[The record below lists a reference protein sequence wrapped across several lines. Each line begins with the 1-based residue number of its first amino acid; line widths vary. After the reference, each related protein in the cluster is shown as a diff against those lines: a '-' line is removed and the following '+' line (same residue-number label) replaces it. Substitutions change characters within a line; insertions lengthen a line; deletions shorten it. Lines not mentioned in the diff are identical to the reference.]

1 MVLFFCI
8 KKAGEKDKMAD
19 GKIVIETEL
28 DTDGIKKDLKE
39 TEKSAEISGKR
50 IKQTF
55 EQMAKASGKSVG
67 ELKNEVKKLAE
78 EYQSQGTSLPNA
90 YKKAYEIMGVYSER
104 AATKMKKAAESVEE
118 THDREA
124 EQTSQHWEKKF
135 SEVEK
140 DSNAAKDQ
148 LKQDAIE
155 EARSHDAASEKSK
168 EAWKNAFSTIGDLS
182 KKALKATAAV
192 VAGTS
197 AAMVAAG
204 TYSVKTGIE
213 FESAFAGVKKTVDA
227 TDTQLNELRQSLI
240 NMSKEMPQSAAEL
253 SEIAEA
259 AGQLGIKTEN
269 LKEFT
274 KVMAQLGD
282 ATNMTST
289 EAADSLARFANIT
302 EMSQKNF
309 DRLGSVIVALGNNLA
324 TTESEVVSMGMR
336 LAGAGSQIGMSE
348 AQIMSLA
355 AALSSVGIEAE
366 AGGSAFSTIM
376 AKMQLAVESGGD
388 SLDAFA
394 DVAGMSADKFKK
406 AFQKDATSA
415 IMAFI
420 KGLSTCDEKGVSAI
434 KTLDDMG
441 ISEIRQRDALL
452 RASGAYSTFADAMK
466 IGTTAWEENTALAN
480 EASQRYETLE
490 SKIDMAKNSVDAL
503 AIAFKDSVDQ
513 ELRDAV
519 EHGTEYI
526 NELADAFENGGL
538 EAAVDKAGDIIAD
551 LSLSL
556 AKSAPDMV
564 DAATD
569 LIEAFVK
576 GLLQNKQQLK
586 HASKEIVDSVCDG
599 LIKLLPKEMQQP
611 AKKALDSLK
620 KTFNSGLG
628 SLSGV
633 TKKELEIIGK
643 LFTKLA
649 DHMDTVAPVVI
660 SLVAAFKTFQM
671 VQGPVGTVVSVL
683 MKLQSVSSETGLAVS
698 ALNAIMSANPAV
710 LIAGAI
716 AALVGGLALYATTVN
731 QADAEQEAFN
741 AKMDELG
748 SNIESNQRSLD
759 NLKESME
766 NTGSSIEASV
776 APVEKWKEG
785 LNDAFDST
793 GKVKEG
799 CEDTANYILK
809 QLNEAMGTSYSLTA
823 DGFIQNNEGVKQSLE
838 EVNQS
843 IDEYIQSLKQKAVQE
858 ATTTQYT
865 EAIQNQSEAQKNLTD
880 AQKAYN
886 DALDKYTELQKEWDN
901 GNYDLKSLRKASE
914 NLDETTEKLREAS
927 KASVEA
933 GVEVNGLDQV
943 MGKLAEG
950 TPESVQEALDMY
962 AQIPTYASE
971 AADGVATSQSEI
983 QNALNSTDYNKMA
996 QGFKLAVLQIDE
1008 SGGKIPVSLRTSI
1021 LQALNEV
1028 QQMGPEAKERM
1039 ISSMRQMMTGMQ
1051 EEIPAFKGA
1060 STSTS
1065 EEILTTFQ
1073 QYLVDS
1079 GALEGTGSE
1088 AIGQLSSGI
1097 TSANVSISAGQ
1108 KAHEATEAVSTGITQ
1123 GSPTIQES
1131 ARNALESGI
1140 NSGVTSADVT
1150 SATAAAGK
1158 KAVDSEA
1165 SGITSGMG
1173 SIGQALNTVNAYAM
1187 SQMSGSGLPQT
1198 AGQTGSDTAGKLAS
1212 GLISGQGNTT
1222 RAALNLAKTV
1232 ANSVK
1237 AVNLGSNLQSQ
1248 ARQAVT
1254 AFTAGIRGQTSTAG
1268 NAARALG
1275 TSTAKALSACNLAA
1289 SGRTEGTSFGN
1300 AFAVA
1305 IASQNGAAKSS
1316 GNGLALNAKN
1326 ALQAGIDRSHN
1337 IGLQFSAGFASGIRS
1352 GQNGVAAAAAA
1363 VANAA
1368 ANAAKANLDIHS
1380 PSRVGD
1386 WIGKMFDY
1394 GIGGGMTKN
1403 TGVVEKA
1410 AGHVTD
1416 SMRIDTKSLLS
1427 MMRGAMSS
1435 TISGIVENRMFQKG
1449 AQFFHGDGT
1458 GGHTEVNQTI
1468 NIYQPVESPVETS
1481 RALRREAR
1489 RMART

>member
-1 MVLFFCI
+1 
-8 KKAGEKDKMAD
+8 MAD
-19 GKIVIETEL
+19 GKIVIETGL
-28 DTDGIKKDLKE
+28 DTKGIETGLKKV
-39 TEKSAEISGKR
+39 SSIA
-50 IKQTF
+50 
-55 EQMAKASGKSVG
+55 
-67 ELKNEVKKLAE
+67 
-78 EYQSQGTSLPNA
+78 
-90 YKKAYEIMGVYSER
+90 
-104 AATKMKKAAESVEE
+104 
-118 THDREA
+118 
-124 EQTSQHWEKKF
+124 
-135 SEVEK
+135 
-140 DSNAAKDQ
+140 
-148 LKQDAIE
+148 
-155 EARSHDAASEKSK
+155 
-168 EAWKNAFSTIGDLS
+168 
-182 KKALKATAAV
+182 
-192 VAGTS
+192 
-197 AAMVAAG
+197 
-204 TYSVKTGIE
+204 KTGIATAVTAI
-213 FESAFAGVKKTVDA
+213 SGMSTALAGVAGYSIKVGSSFEA
-227 TDTQLNELRQSLI
+227 G
-240 NMSKEMPQSAAEL
+240 MSKVQAVSGASNEQLQRLSDKAKEMGATTKFSA
-253 SEIAEA
+253 
-259 AGQLGIKTEN
+259 
-269 LKEFT
+269 
-274 KVMAQLGD
+274 
-282 ATNMTST
+282 T
-289 EAADSLARFANIT
+289 EAADAMNYMAMAGWKTEDMLNGIDGIMNLAAASG
-302 EMSQKNF
+302 E
-309 DRLGSVIVALGNNLA
+309 DLA
-324 TTESEVVSMGMR
+324 TTSDIVTDALTAFCLSASDSTHFADV
-336 LAGAGSQIGMSE
+336 
-348 AQIMSLA
+348 LA
-355 AALSSVGIEAE
+355 AASSNANTNVSMMGETFKYVAPVAGSLGYSAEDCAVAIGLMANSGIKASQSGTALRSMFSRLAKPSKEVKEAMEKLNISLTDSHGNMKSLDTLMGDLRNSFSGLSESEKAEMASSLAGQEAMSGLL
-366 AGGSAFSTIM
+366 AIVNASDADFNKLKDAIYGADGASAKMAETMQDNLKGKITITKSTIEG
-376 AKMQLAVESGGD
+376 LG
-388 SLDAFA
+388 
-394 DVAGMSADKFKK
+394 
-406 AFQKDATSA
+406 
-415 IMAFI
+415 I
-420 KGLSTCDEKGVSAI
+420 KIYE
-434 KTLDDMG
+434 
-441 ISEIRQRDALL
+441 EIEDP
-452 RASGAYSTFADAMK
+452 MK
-466 IGTTAWEENTALAN
+466 EAAEGTT
-480 EASQRYETLE
+480 
-490 SKIDMAKNSVDAL
+490 
-503 AIAFKDSVDQ
+503 DSVEQ
-513 ELRDAV
+513 ISSAL
-519 EHGTEYI
+519 
-526 NELADAFENGGL
+526 ENGGID
-538 EAAVDKAGDIIAD
+538 AAVEKTGNIIGG
-551 LSLSL
+551 LSVKIAQESP
-556 AKSAPDMV
+556 KMV
-564 DAATD
+564 DASV
-569 LIEAFVK
+569 LLLKSFVQGIK
-576 GLLQNKQQLK
+576 KNKNQLK
-586 HASKEIVDSVCDG
+586 YASREIIDSLCDG

-620 KTFNSGLG
+620 KTFSSGLG

-799 CEDTANYILK
+799 CEDTANYILN
-809 QLNEAMGTSYSLTA
+809 QLNEAMGTSYSLTTE
-823 DGFIQNNEGVKQSLE
+823 GFIQDNEGMKQSLE

-843 IDEYIQSLKQKAVQE
+843 IDAYIQSLKQKAVQE

-886 DALDKYTELQKEWDN
+886 DALNEYAQVQKDWSN
-901 GNYDLKSLRKASE
+901 GINDLSGLEKAQK
-914 NLDETTEKLREAS
+914 NLDKTREKLGEAS
-927 KASVEA
+927 QASVEA
-933 GVEVNGLDQV
+933 SVEVNGLDQV

-971 AADGVATSQSEI
+971 AADGVATSQKEI
-983 QNALNSTDYNKMA
+983 QSALSSTDYTKMIE
-996 QGFKLAVLQIDE
+996 GFQLAVMQIDQ
-1008 SGGKIPVSLRTSI
+1008 SGGKIPVSLRSSI

-1028 QQMGPEAKERM
+1028 QKMGPEGKEYM
-1039 ISSMRQMMTGMQ
+1039 ENSMQQMMVAMEDKIPEF
-1051 EEIPAFKGA
+1051 EEAA
-1060 STSTS
+1060 STTG
-1065 EEILTTFQ
+1065 EGILDTFQ
-1073 QYLVDS
+1073 RYLVDS

-1108 KAHEATEAVSTGITQ
+1108 KAQEATEAVSTGITQ
-1123 GSPTIQES
+1123 GSPAIQES
-1131 ARNALESGI
+1131 TRNALESGI

-1150 SATAAAGK
+1150 SAPTAAGK

-1212 GLISGQGNTT
+1212 GLTSGQGNTT
-1222 RAALNLAKTV
+1222 KAALNLAKTV

-1275 TSTAKALSACNLAA
+1275 SSTAKALSACNLAA

-1305 IASQNGAAKSS
+1305 IASQNGAARSS

-1326 ALQAGIDRSHN
+1326 ALQAGINGSHN

-1394 GIGGGMTKN
+1394 GISGGMTKN

-1435 TISGIVENRMFQKG
+1435 TISGIVENRMFQKE

-1458 GGHTEVNQTI
+1458 GGDTEVNQTV
-1468 NIYQPVESPVETS
+1468 NIYQPVKSPVETS

-1489 RMART
+1489 RLAWT

>member
-1 MVLFFCI
+1 
-8 KKAGEKDKMAD
+8 MAD
-19 GKIVIETEL
+19 GKIVIETGL
-28 DTDGIKKDLKE
+28 DTKGIETGLKKV
-39 TEKSAEISGKR
+39 SSIA
-50 IKQTF
+50 
-55 EQMAKASGKSVG
+55 
-67 ELKNEVKKLAE
+67 
-78 EYQSQGTSLPNA
+78 
-90 YKKAYEIMGVYSER
+90 
-104 AATKMKKAAESVEE
+104 
-118 THDREA
+118 
-124 EQTSQHWEKKF
+124 
-135 SEVEK
+135 
-140 DSNAAKDQ
+140 
-148 LKQDAIE
+148 
-155 EARSHDAASEKSK
+155 
-168 EAWKNAFSTIGDLS
+168 
-182 KKALKATAAV
+182 
-192 VAGTS
+192 
-197 AAMVAAG
+197 
-204 TYSVKTGIE
+204 KTGIATTVTAI
-213 FESAFAGVKKTVDA
+213 SGMSTALAGVAGYSIKVGSSFEA
-227 TDTQLNELRQSLI
+227 G
-240 NMSKEMPQSAAEL
+240 MSKVQAVSGASNEQLQRLSDKAKEMGATTKFSA
-253 SEIAEA
+253 
-259 AGQLGIKTEN
+259 
-269 LKEFT
+269 
-274 KVMAQLGD
+274 
-282 ATNMTST
+282 T
-289 EAADSLARFANIT
+289 EAADAMNYMAMAGWKTEDMLNGIDGIMNLAAASG
-302 EMSQKNF
+302 E
-309 DRLGSVIVALGNNLA
+309 DLA
-324 TTESEVVSMGMR
+324 TTSDIVTDALTAFGLSASDSTHFADV
-336 LAGAGSQIGMSE
+336 
-348 AQIMSLA
+348 LA
-355 AALSSVGIEAE
+355 AASSNANTNVSMMGETFKYVAPVAGSLGYSAEDCAVAIGLMANSGIKASQSGTALRSMFSRLAKPSKEVKEAMEKLNISLTDSHGNMKSMDTLMGDLRNSFSGLSESEKAEMASSLAGQEAMSGLLAIVNASDADFNKLKDAIYGADGASAKMAETMQDNLQGKITILKSTIEGLGIKIYEEIEDPMKEAAEGATDSVGQIS
-366 AGGSAFSTIM
+366 SA
-376 AKMQLAVESGGD
+376 L
-388 SLDAFA
+388 
-394 DVAGMSADKFKK
+394 
-406 AFQKDATSA
+406 
-415 IMAFI
+415 
-420 KGLSTCDEKGVSAI
+420 
-434 KTLDDMG
+434 
-441 ISEIRQRDALL
+441 
-452 RASGAYSTFADAMK
+452 
-466 IGTTAWEENTALAN
+466 
-480 EASQRYETLE
+480 
-490 SKIDMAKNSVDAL
+490 
-503 AIAFKDSVDQ
+503 
-513 ELRDAV
+513 
-519 EHGTEYI
+519 
-526 NELADAFENGGL
+526 ENGGID
-538 EAAVDKAGDIIAD
+538 AAVEKTGNIIGG
-551 LSLSL
+551 LSVKIAQESP
-556 AKSAPDMV
+556 KMV
-564 DAATD
+564 DASV
-569 LIEAFVK
+569 LLLKSFVQGIQK
-576 GLLQNKQQLK
+576 NKNQLK
-586 HASKEIVDSVCDG
+586 YASREIIDSLCDG

-620 KTFNSGLG
+620 KTFSSGLG

-799 CEDTANYILK
+799 CEDTANYILN
-809 QLNEAMGTSYSLTA
+809 QLNEAMGTSYSLTT
-823 DGFIQNNEGVKQSLE
+823 DGFIQDNEGVKQSLE

-843 IDEYIQSLKQKAVQE
+843 IDAYIQSLKQKAVQE

-886 DALDKYTELQKEWDN
+886 DALNEYAQAQEDWKNGINDLSGLEKAQK
-901 GNYDLKSLRKASE
+901 
-914 NLDETTEKLREAS
+914 NLDKTREKLGEAS

-933 GVEVNGLDQV
+933 SVEVNGLDQV

-962 AQIPTYASE
+962 AQIPAYASE
-971 AADGVATSQSEI
+971 AADGVATSQKEI
-983 QNALNSTDYNKMA
+983 QSALSSTDYTKMTE
-996 QGFKLAVLQIDE
+996 GFQLAVMQIDQ
-1008 SGGKIPVSLRTSI
+1008 SGGKIPVSLRSSI

-1028 QQMGPEAKERM
+1028 QKMGPEGKEYM
-1039 ISSMRQMMTGMQ
+1039 ENSMQQMMIAM
-1051 EEIPAFKGA
+1051 EDKIPEFKGA
-1060 STSTS
+1060 ASMTG
-1065 EEILTTFQ
+1065 EEILDTFQ
-1073 QYLVDS
+1073 RYLVDS

-1097 TSANVSISAGQ
+1097 TSANVSIPAGQ
-1108 KAHEATEAVSTGITQ
+1108 KAQEATEAVSAGITQ
-1123 GSPTIQES
+1123 GSPAIQES

-1150 SATAAAGK
+1150 SAPTAAGK

-1212 GLISGQGNTT
+1212 GLTSGQGNTT
-1222 RAALNLAKTV
+1222 KAASNLAKTV

-1254 AFTAGIRGQTSTAG
+1254 AFAAGIRGQTSTAG

-1305 IASQNGAAKSS
+1305 IASQNSAARSS

-1326 ALQAGIDRSHN
+1326 ALQAGINGSHN
-1337 IGLQFSAGFASGIRS
+1337 IGLQFSAGFASGIRA

-1394 GIGGGMTKN
+1394 GISGGMTKN

-1435 TISGIVENRMFQKG
+1435 TISRIVENRMFQKG

-1458 GGHTEVNQTI
+1458 DGDTEVNQTI
-1468 NIYQPVESPVETS
+1468 NIYQPVKSPVETS

-1489 RMART
+1489 RLAWT

>member
-1 MVLFFCI
+1 
-8 KKAGEKDKMAD
+8 MAD
-19 GKIVIETEL
+19 GKIVIETGL
-28 DTDGIKKDLKE
+28 DTKGIETGLKKV
-39 TEKSAEISGKR
+39 SSIA
-50 IKQTF
+50 
-55 EQMAKASGKSVG
+55 
-67 ELKNEVKKLAE
+67 
-78 EYQSQGTSLPNA
+78 
-90 YKKAYEIMGVYSER
+90 
-104 AATKMKKAAESVEE
+104 
-118 THDREA
+118 
-124 EQTSQHWEKKF
+124 
-135 SEVEK
+135 
-140 DSNAAKDQ
+140 
-148 LKQDAIE
+148 
-155 EARSHDAASEKSK
+155 
-168 EAWKNAFSTIGDLS
+168 
-182 KKALKATAAV
+182 
-192 VAGTS
+192 
-197 AAMVAAG
+197 
-204 TYSVKTGIE
+204 KTGIATTVTAI
-213 FESAFAGVKKTVDA
+213 SGMSTALAGVAGYSIKVGSSFEA
-227 TDTQLNELRQSLI
+227 G
-240 NMSKEMPQSAAEL
+240 MSKVQAVSGASNEQLQRLSDKAKEMGATTKFSA
-253 SEIAEA
+253 
-259 AGQLGIKTEN
+259 
-269 LKEFT
+269 
-274 KVMAQLGD
+274 
-282 ATNMTST
+282 T
-289 EAADSLARFANIT
+289 EAADAMNYMAMAGWKTEDMLNGIDGIMNLAAASG
-302 EMSQKNF
+302 E
-309 DRLGSVIVALGNNLA
+309 NLA
-324 TTESEVVSMGMR
+324 TTSDIVTDALTAFGLSASDSTHFADV
-336 LAGAGSQIGMSE
+336 
-348 AQIMSLA
+348 LA
-355 AALSSVGIEAE
+355 AASSNANTNVSMMGETFKYVAPVAGSLGYSAEDCAVAIGLMANSGIKASQSGTALRSMFSRLAKPSKEVKEAMEKLNISLTDSHGNMKSLDTLMGDLRNSFSGLSESEKAEMASSLAGQEAMSGLLAIVNASDADFNKLKDAIYGADGASAKMAETMQDNLQGKITILKSTIEGLGIKIYEEIEDPMKEAAEGATDSVGQIS
-366 AGGSAFSTIM
+366 SA
-376 AKMQLAVESGGD
+376 L
-388 SLDAFA
+388 
-394 DVAGMSADKFKK
+394 
-406 AFQKDATSA
+406 
-415 IMAFI
+415 
-420 KGLSTCDEKGVSAI
+420 
-434 KTLDDMG
+434 
-441 ISEIRQRDALL
+441 
-452 RASGAYSTFADAMK
+452 
-466 IGTTAWEENTALAN
+466 
-480 EASQRYETLE
+480 
-490 SKIDMAKNSVDAL
+490 
-503 AIAFKDSVDQ
+503 
-513 ELRDAV
+513 
-519 EHGTEYI
+519 
-526 NELADAFENGGL
+526 ENGGID
-538 EAAVDKAGDIIAD
+538 AAVEKTGNIIGG
-551 LSLSL
+551 LSVKIAQESP
-556 AKSAPDMV
+556 KMV
-564 DAATD
+564 DASV
-569 LIEAFVK
+569 LLLKSFVQGIQK
-576 GLLQNKQQLK
+576 NKNQLK
-586 HASKEIVDSVCDG
+586 YASREIIDSLCDG

-620 KTFNSGLG
+620 KTFSSGLG

-731 QADAEQEAFN
+731 QADTEQEAFN

-799 CEDTANYILK
+799 CEDTANYILN
-809 QLNEAMGTSYSLTA
+809 QLNEAMGTSYSLTT
-823 DGFIQNNEGVKQSLE
+823 DGFIQDNEGVKQSLE

-843 IDEYIQSLKQKAVQE
+843 IDAYIQSLKQKAVQE

-886 DALDKYTELQKEWDN
+886 DALNEYAQAQEDWKNGINDLSGLEKAQK
-901 GNYDLKSLRKASE
+901 
-914 NLDETTEKLREAS
+914 NLDKTREKLGEAS

-933 GVEVNGLDQV
+933 SVEVNGLDQV

-962 AQIPTYASE
+962 AQIPAYASE
-971 AADGVATSQSEI
+971 AADGVATSQKEI
-983 QNALNSTDYNKMA
+983 QSALSSTDYTKMTE
-996 QGFKLAVLQIDE
+996 GFQLAVMQIDQ
-1008 SGGKIPVSLRTSI
+1008 SGGKIPVSLRSSI

-1028 QQMGPEAKERM
+1028 QKIGPEGKEYM
-1039 ISSMRQMMTGMQ
+1039 ENSMQQMMIAM
-1051 EEIPAFKGA
+1051 EDKIPEFKGA
-1060 STSTS
+1060 ASMTG
-1065 EEILTTFQ
+1065 EEILDTFQ
-1073 QYLVDS
+1073 RYLVDS

-1097 TSANVSISAGQ
+1097 TSANVSIPAGQ
-1108 KAHEATEAVSTGITQ
+1108 KAQEATEAVSAGITQ
-1123 GSPTIQES
+1123 GSPAIQES

-1150 SATAAAGK
+1150 SAPTAAGK

-1212 GLISGQGNTT
+1212 GLTSGQGNTT
-1222 RAALNLAKTV
+1222 KAASNLAKTV

-1254 AFTAGIRGQTSTAG
+1254 AFAAGIRGQTSTAG

-1275 TSTAKALSACNLAA
+1275 SSTAKALSACNLAA

-1300 AFAVA
+1300 SFAVA
-1305 IASQNGAAKSS
+1305 IASQNGAARSS

-1326 ALQAGIDRSHN
+1326 ALQAGINGSHN
-1337 IGLQFSAGFASGIRS
+1337 IGLQFSAGFASGIRA

-1394 GIGGGMTKN
+1394 GISGGMTKN

-1410 AGHVTD
+1410 SGHVTD

-1458 GGHTEVNQTI
+1458 GGDTEVNQTV
-1468 NIYQPVESPVETS
+1468 NIYQPVKSPVETS

-1489 RMART
+1489 RLAWT

>member
-1 MVLFFCI
+1 
-8 KKAGEKDKMAD
+8 MAD
-19 GKIVIETEL
+19 GKIVIETGL
-28 DTDGIKKDLKE
+28 DTKGIETGLKKV
-39 TEKSAEISGKR
+39 SSIA
-50 IKQTF
+50 
-55 EQMAKASGKSVG
+55 
-67 ELKNEVKKLAE
+67 
-78 EYQSQGTSLPNA
+78 
-90 YKKAYEIMGVYSER
+90 
-104 AATKMKKAAESVEE
+104 
-118 THDREA
+118 
-124 EQTSQHWEKKF
+124 
-135 SEVEK
+135 
-140 DSNAAKDQ
+140 
-148 LKQDAIE
+148 
-155 EARSHDAASEKSK
+155 
-168 EAWKNAFSTIGDLS
+168 
-182 KKALKATAAV
+182 
-192 VAGTS
+192 
-197 AAMVAAG
+197 
-204 TYSVKTGIE
+204 KTGIATAVTAI
-213 FESAFAGVKKTVDA
+213 SGMSTALAGVAGYSIKVGSSFEAGMGKVQA
-227 TDTQLNELRQSLI
+227 VSGASNEQLQRLSDKA
-240 NMSKEMPQSAAEL
+240 KEMGATTKFSA
-253 SEIAEA
+253 
-259 AGQLGIKTEN
+259 
-269 LKEFT
+269 
-274 KVMAQLGD
+274 
-282 ATNMTST
+282 T
-289 EAADSLARFANIT
+289 EAADAMNYMAMAGWKTEDMLNGIDGIMNLAAASG
-302 EMSQKNF
+302 E
-309 DRLGSVIVALGNNLA
+309 DLA
-324 TTESEVVSMGMR
+324 TTSDIVTDALTAFG
-336 LAGAGSQIGMSE
+336 LT
-348 AQIMSLA
+348 AQDSTHFADVLA
-355 AALSSVGIEAE
+355 AASSNANTNVSMMGETFKYVAP
-366 AGGSAFSTIM
+366 
-376 AKMQLAVESGGD
+376 
-388 SLDAFA
+388 
-394 DVAGMSADKFKK
+394 VAGSLGYSAEDCAVAIGLMANSGIK
-406 AFQKDATSA
+406 ASQSGTALRSMFSRLAKPSKEVKEA
-415 IMAFI
+415 M
-420 KGLSTCDEKGVSAI
+420 EKLNISLTDSHGNM
-434 KTLDDMG
+434 KTLDTLMG
-441 ISEIRQRDALL
+441 DLRNSFSGLSESEKAEMASSLAGQEAMSGLLAIVNASDADFNKLKDAIYGADG
-452 RASGAYSTFADAMK
+452 ASAKMAETMQDNLKGKITITKSTIEGLGIKIYEEIEDPMK
-466 IGTTAWEENTALAN
+466 EAAEGTT
-480 EASQRYETLE
+480 
-490 SKIDMAKNSVDAL
+490 
-503 AIAFKDSVDQ
+503 DSVEQ
-513 ELRDAV
+513 ISSAL
-519 EHGTEYI
+519 
-526 NELADAFENGGL
+526 ENGGID
-538 EAAVDKAGDIIAD
+538 AAVEKTGNIIGG
-551 LSLSL
+551 LSVKIAQESP
-556 AKSAPDMV
+556 KMV
-564 DAATD
+564 DASV
-569 LIEAFVK
+569 LLLKSFVQGIK
-576 GLLQNKQQLK
+576 KNKNQLK
-586 HASKEIVDSVCDG
+586 YASREIIDSLCDG

-620 KTFNSGLG
+620 KTFSSGLG

-799 CEDTANYILK
+799 CEDTANYIMS
-809 QLNEAMGTSYSLTA
+809 QLNEAMGTSYSLTTE
-823 DGFIQNNEGVKQSLE
+823 GFIQDNEGVKQSLE

-843 IDEYIQSLKQKAVQE
+843 IDAYIQSLKQKAVQE

-886 DALDKYTELQKEWDN
+886 DALNEYAQVQKDWSN
-901 GNYDLKSLRKASE
+901 GINDLSGLEKAQK
-914 NLDETTEKLREAS
+914 NLDKTREKLGEAS

-933 GVEVNGLDQV
+933 SVEVNGLDQV

-962 AQIPTYASE
+962 AQIPAYASE
-971 AADGVATSQSEI
+971 AADGVATSQKEI
-983 QNALNSTDYNKMA
+983 QSALGSTDYTKMTE
-996 QGFKLAVLQIDE
+996 GFQLAVMQIDQ
-1008 SGGKIPVSLRTSI
+1008 SGGKIPVSLRSSI

-1028 QQMGPEAKERM
+1028 QKMGPEGKEYM
-1039 ISSMRQMMTGMQ
+1039 ENSMQQMMVAMEDKIPEF
-1051 EEIPAFKGA
+1051 EEAA
-1060 STSTS
+1060 STTG
-1065 EEILTTFQ
+1065 EGILDTFQ
-1073 QYLVDS
+1073 RYLVDS

-1088 AIGQLSSGI
+1088 AIGQLSGGI

-1108 KAHEATEAVSTGITQ
+1108 KAQEATEAVSAGITQ

-1131 ARNALESGI
+1131 TRNALESGI

-1212 GLISGQGNTT
+1212 GLTSGQGNTT
-1222 RAALNLAKTV
+1222 KAALNLAKTV

-1275 TSTAKALSACNLAA
+1275 SSTAKALSACNLAA

-1305 IASQNGAAKSS
+1305 IASQNSAARSS

-1326 ALQAGIDRSHN
+1326 ALQAGINGSHN

-1352 GQNGVAAAAAA
+1352 G
-1363 VANAA
+1363 
-1368 ANAAKANLDIHS
+1368 
-1380 PSRVGD
+1380 
-1386 WIGKMFDY
+1386 
-1394 GIGGGMTKN
+1394 
-1403 TGVVEKA
+1403 
-1410 AGHVTD
+1410 
-1416 SMRIDTKSLLS
+1416 
-1427 MMRGAMSS
+1427 
-1435 TISGIVENRMFQKG
+1435 
-1449 AQFFHGDGT
+1449 
-1458 GGHTEVNQTI
+1458 
-1468 NIYQPVESPVETS
+1468 
-1481 RALRREAR
+1481 
-1489 RMART
+1489 

>member
-1 MVLFFCI
+1 
-8 KKAGEKDKMAD
+8 MAD
-19 GKIVIETEL
+19 GKIVIETGL
-28 DTDGIKKDLKE
+28 DTKGIETGLKKV
-39 TEKSAEISGKR
+39 SSIA
-50 IKQTF
+50 
-55 EQMAKASGKSVG
+55 
-67 ELKNEVKKLAE
+67 
-78 EYQSQGTSLPNA
+78 
-90 YKKAYEIMGVYSER
+90 
-104 AATKMKKAAESVEE
+104 
-118 THDREA
+118 
-124 EQTSQHWEKKF
+124 
-135 SEVEK
+135 
-140 DSNAAKDQ
+140 
-148 LKQDAIE
+148 
-155 EARSHDAASEKSK
+155 
-168 EAWKNAFSTIGDLS
+168 
-182 KKALKATAAV
+182 
-192 VAGTS
+192 
-197 AAMVAAG
+197 
-204 TYSVKTGIE
+204 KTGIATAVTAI
-213 FESAFAGVKKTVDA
+213 SGMSTALAGVAGYSIKVGSSFEA
-227 TDTQLNELRQSLI
+227 G
-240 NMSKEMPQSAAEL
+240 MSKVQAVSGASNEQLQRLSDKAKEMGATTKFSA
-253 SEIAEA
+253 
-259 AGQLGIKTEN
+259 
-269 LKEFT
+269 
-274 KVMAQLGD
+274 
-282 ATNMTST
+282 T
-289 EAADSLARFANIT
+289 EAADAMNYMAMAGWKTEDMLNGIDGIMNLAAASG
-302 EMSQKNF
+302 E
-309 DRLGSVIVALGNNLA
+309 DLA
-324 TTESEVVSMGMR
+324 TTSDIVTDALTAFCLSASDSTHFADV
-336 LAGAGSQIGMSE
+336 
-348 AQIMSLA
+348 LA
-355 AALSSVGIEAE
+355 AASSNANTNVSMMGETFKYVAPAAGSLGYSAEDCAVAIGLMANSGIKASQSGTALRSMFSRLAKPSKEVKEAMEKLNISLTDSHGNMKSLDTLMGDLRNSFSGLSESEKVEMASSLAGQEAMSGLL
-366 AGGSAFSTIM
+366 AIVNASDADFNKLKDAIYGADGASAKMAETMQDNLKGKITITKSTIEG
-376 AKMQLAVESGGD
+376 LG
-388 SLDAFA
+388 
-394 DVAGMSADKFKK
+394 
-406 AFQKDATSA
+406 
-415 IMAFI
+415 I
-420 KGLSTCDEKGVSAI
+420 KIYE
-434 KTLDDMG
+434 
-441 ISEIRQRDALL
+441 EIEDP
-452 RASGAYSTFADAMK
+452 MK
-466 IGTTAWEENTALAN
+466 EAAEGTT
-480 EASQRYETLE
+480 
-490 SKIDMAKNSVDAL
+490 
-503 AIAFKDSVDQ
+503 DSVEQ
-513 ELRDAV
+513 ISSAL
-519 EHGTEYI
+519 
-526 NELADAFENGGL
+526 ENGGID
-538 EAAVDKAGDIIAD
+538 AAVEKTGNIIGG
-551 LSLSL
+551 LSVKIAQESP
-556 AKSAPDMV
+556 KMV
-564 DAATD
+564 DASV
-569 LIEAFVK
+569 LLLKSFVQGIK
-576 GLLQNKQQLK
+576 KNKNQLK
-586 HASKEIVDSVCDG
+586 NASREIIDSLCDG

-620 KTFNSGLG
+620 KTFSSGLG

-683 MKLQSVSSETGLAVS
+683 IKLQSVSSETGLAVS

-716 AALVGGLALYATTVN
+716 ATLVGGLALYATTVN
-731 QADAEQEAFN
+731 QADEVQEAFN

-776 APVEKWKEG
+776 APVEKWRDG

-799 CEDTANYILK
+799 CEDTANYILN
-809 QLNEAMGTSYSLTA
+809 QLNEAMGTSYSLTTE
-823 DGFIQNNEGVKQSLE
+823 GFIQDNEGVKQSLE

-843 IDEYIQSLKQKAVQE
+843 IDAYIQSLKQKAVQE

-886 DALDKYTELQKEWDN
+886 DALNEYAQVQKDWSN
-901 GNYDLKSLRKASE
+901 GINDLSGLEKAQK
-914 NLDETTEKLREAS
+914 NLDKTREKLGEAS
-927 KASVEA
+927 QASVEA
-933 GVEVNGLDQV
+933 SVEVNGLDQV

-971 AADGVATSQSEI
+971 AADGIATSQKEI
-983 QNALNSTDYNKMA
+983 QSALSSTDYTKMIE
-996 QGFKLAVLQIDE
+996 GFQLAVMQIDQ
-1008 SGGKIPVSLRTSI
+1008 SGGKIPVSLRSSI

-1028 QQMGPEAKERM
+1028 QKMGPEGKEYM
-1039 ISSMRQMMTGMQ
+1039 ENSMQQMMVAMEDKIPEF
-1051 EEIPAFKGA
+1051 EEAA
-1060 STSTS
+1060 STTG
-1065 EEILTTFQ
+1065 EGILDTFQ
-1073 QYLVDS
+1073 RYLVDS

-1108 KAHEATEAVSTGITQ
+1108 KAQEATEAVSTGITQ
-1123 GSPTIQES
+1123 GSPAIQES
-1131 ARNALESGI
+1131 TRNALESGI

-1150 SATAAAGK
+1150 SAPTAAGK

-1173 SIGQALNTVNAYAM
+1173 YIGQALNTVNAYAM

-1212 GLISGQGNTT
+1212 GLTSGQGNTT
-1222 RAALNLAKTV
+1222 KAALNLAKTV

-1275 TSTAKALSACNLAA
+1275 SSTAKALSACNLAA

-1305 IASQNGAAKSS
+1305 IASQNGAARSS

-1326 ALQAGIDRSHN
+1326 ALQAGINGSHN

-1394 GIGGGMTKN
+1394 GISGGMTKN

-1458 GGHTEVNQTI
+1458 GGDTEVNQTV
-1468 NIYQPVESPVETS
+1468 NIYQPVKSPVETS

-1489 RMART
+1489 RLAWT

>member
-1 MVLFFCI
+1 
-8 KKAGEKDKMAD
+8 MAD
-19 GKIVIETEL
+19 GKIVIETGL
-28 DTDGIKKDLKE
+28 DTKGIE
-39 TEKSAEISGKR
+39 TE
-50 IKQTF
+50 
-55 EQMAKASGKSVG
+55 
-67 ELKNEVKKLAE
+67 LKKVSSIA
-78 EYQSQGTSLPNA
+78 
-90 YKKAYEIMGVYSER
+90 
-104 AATKMKKAAESVEE
+104 
-118 THDREA
+118 
-124 EQTSQHWEKKF
+124 
-135 SEVEK
+135 
-140 DSNAAKDQ
+140 
-148 LKQDAIE
+148 
-155 EARSHDAASEKSK
+155 
-168 EAWKNAFSTIGDLS
+168 
-182 KKALKATAAV
+182 
-192 VAGTS
+192 
-197 AAMVAAG
+197 
-204 TYSVKTGIE
+204 KTGIATTVTAI
-213 FESAFAGVKKTVDA
+213 SGMSTALAGVAGYSIKVGSSFEA
-227 TDTQLNELRQSLI
+227 G
-240 NMSKEMPQSAAEL
+240 MSKVQAVSGASNEQLQRLSDKAKEMGATTKFSA
-253 SEIAEA
+253 
-259 AGQLGIKTEN
+259 
-269 LKEFT
+269 
-274 KVMAQLGD
+274 
-282 ATNMTST
+282 T
-289 EAADSLARFANIT
+289 EAADAMNYMAMAGWKTEDMLNGIDGIMNLAAASG
-302 EMSQKNF
+302 E
-309 DRLGSVIVALGNNLA
+309 DLA
-324 TTESEVVSMGMR
+324 TTSDIVTDALTAFGLSASDSTHFADV
-336 LAGAGSQIGMSE
+336 
-348 AQIMSLA
+348 LA
-355 AALSSVGIEAE
+355 AASSNANTNVSMMGETFKYVAPVAGSLGYSAEDCAVAIGLMANSGIKASQSGTALRSMFSRLAKPSKEVKEAMEKLNISLTDSHGNMKSLDTLMGDLRNSFSGLSESEKAEMASSLAGQEAMSGLLAIVNASDADFNKLKDAIYGADGASAKMAETMQDNLKGKITITKSTIEGLGIKIYEEIEDPMKEAAEGATDSVGQIS
-366 AGGSAFSTIM
+366 SA
-376 AKMQLAVESGGD
+376 L
-388 SLDAFA
+388 
-394 DVAGMSADKFKK
+394 
-406 AFQKDATSA
+406 
-415 IMAFI
+415 
-420 KGLSTCDEKGVSAI
+420 
-434 KTLDDMG
+434 
-441 ISEIRQRDALL
+441 
-452 RASGAYSTFADAMK
+452 
-466 IGTTAWEENTALAN
+466 
-480 EASQRYETLE
+480 
-490 SKIDMAKNSVDAL
+490 
-503 AIAFKDSVDQ
+503 
-513 ELRDAV
+513 
-519 EHGTEYI
+519 
-526 NELADAFENGGL
+526 ENGGID
-538 EAAVDKAGDIIAD
+538 AAVEKTGNIIGG
-551 LSLSL
+551 LSVKIAQESP
-556 AKSAPDMV
+556 KMV
-564 DAATD
+564 DASV
-569 LIEAFVK
+569 LLLKSFVQGIQK
-576 GLLQNKQQLK
+576 NKNQLK
-586 HASKEIVDSVCDG
+586 YASREIIDSLCDG

-620 KTFNSGLG
+620 KTFSSGLG

-649 DHMDTVAPVVI
+649 GHMDTVAPVVI

-671 VQGPVGTVVSVL
+671 VGGPVGTVVSVL

-776 APVEKWKEG
+776 APVEKWRDG

-799 CEDTANYILK
+799 CEDTANYILN
-809 QLNEAMGTSYSLTA
+809 QLNEAMGTSYSLTT
-823 DGFIQNNEGVKQSLE
+823 DGFIQDNEGVKQSLE

-843 IDEYIQSLKQKAVQE
+843 IDAYIQSLKQKAIQE

-886 DALDKYTELQKEWDN
+886 DALNEYAQAQEDWKNGINDLSGLEKAQK
-901 GNYDLKSLRKASE
+901 
-914 NLDETTEKLREAS
+914 NLDKTREKLGEAS

-933 GVEVNGLDQV
+933 SVEVNGLDQV

-962 AQIPTYASE
+962 AQIPAYASE
-971 AADGVATSQSEI
+971 AADGVATSQKEI
-983 QNALNSTDYNKMA
+983 QSALSSTDYTKMTE
-996 QGFKLAVLQIDE
+996 GFQLAVMQIDQ
-1008 SGGKIPVSLRTSI
+1008 SGGKIPVSLRSSI

-1028 QQMGPEAKERM
+1028 QKMGPEGKEYM
-1039 ISSMRQMMTGMQ
+1039 ENSMQQMMIAM
-1051 EEIPAFKGA
+1051 EDKIPEFKGA
-1060 STSTS
+1060 ASMTG
-1065 EEILTTFQ
+1065 EEILDTFQ
-1073 QYLVDS
+1073 RYLVDS

-1097 TSANVSISAGQ
+1097 TSANVSIPAGQ
-1108 KAHEATEAVSTGITQ
+1108 KAQEATEAVSAGITQ
-1123 GSPTIQES
+1123 GSPAIQES

-1150 SATAAAGK
+1150 SAPTAAGK

-1212 GLISGQGNTT
+1212 GLTSGQGNTT
-1222 RAALNLAKTV
+1222 KAASNLAKTV

-1305 IASQNGAAKSS
+1305 IASQNSAARSS

-1326 ALQAGIDRSHN
+1326 ALQAGINGSHN
-1337 IGLQFSAGFASGIRS
+1337 IGLQFSAGFASGIRA

-1394 GIGGGMTKN
+1394 GISGGMTKN

-1458 GGHTEVNQTI
+1458 GGDTEVNQTV
-1468 NIYQPVESPVETS
+1468 NIYQPVKSPVETS

-1489 RMART
+1489 RLARK

>member
-1 MVLFFCI
+1 
-8 KKAGEKDKMAD
+8 MAD
-19 GKIVIETEL
+19 GKIVIETGL
-28 DTDGIKKDLKE
+28 DTKGIETGLKKV
-39 TEKSAEISGKR
+39 SSIA
-50 IKQTF
+50 
-55 EQMAKASGKSVG
+55 
-67 ELKNEVKKLAE
+67 
-78 EYQSQGTSLPNA
+78 
-90 YKKAYEIMGVYSER
+90 
-104 AATKMKKAAESVEE
+104 
-118 THDREA
+118 
-124 EQTSQHWEKKF
+124 
-135 SEVEK
+135 
-140 DSNAAKDQ
+140 
-148 LKQDAIE
+148 
-155 EARSHDAASEKSK
+155 
-168 EAWKNAFSTIGDLS
+168 
-182 KKALKATAAV
+182 
-192 VAGTS
+192 
-197 AAMVAAG
+197 
-204 TYSVKTGIE
+204 KTGIATTVTAI
-213 FESAFAGVKKTVDA
+213 SGMSTTLAGVAGYSIKVGSSFEA
-227 TDTQLNELRQSLI
+227 G
-240 NMSKEMPQSAAEL
+240 MSKVQAVSGASNEQLQRLSDKAKEMGATTKFSA
-253 SEIAEA
+253 
-259 AGQLGIKTEN
+259 
-269 LKEFT
+269 
-274 KVMAQLGD
+274 
-282 ATNMTST
+282 T
-289 EAADSLARFANIT
+289 EAADAMNYMAMAGWKTEDMLNGIDGIMNLAAASG
-302 EMSQKNF
+302 E
-309 DRLGSVIVALGNNLA
+309 DLA
-324 TTESEVVSMGMR
+324 TTSDIVTDALTAFGLSASDSTHFADV
-336 LAGAGSQIGMSE
+336 
-348 AQIMSLA
+348 LA
-355 AALSSVGIEAE
+355 AASSNANTNVSMMGETFKYVAPVAGSLGYSAEDCAVAIGLMANSGIKASQSGTALRSMFSRLAKPSKEVKEVMEKLNISLTDSHGNMKSLDTLMGDLRNSFSGLSESEKAEMASSLAGQEAMSGLLAIVNASDADFNKLKDAIYGADGASAKMAETMQDNLKGKITITKSTIEGLGIKIYEEIEDPMKEAAEGATDSVGQIS
-366 AGGSAFSTIM
+366 SA
-376 AKMQLAVESGGD
+376 L
-388 SLDAFA
+388 
-394 DVAGMSADKFKK
+394 
-406 AFQKDATSA
+406 
-415 IMAFI
+415 
-420 KGLSTCDEKGVSAI
+420 
-434 KTLDDMG
+434 
-441 ISEIRQRDALL
+441 
-452 RASGAYSTFADAMK
+452 
-466 IGTTAWEENTALAN
+466 
-480 EASQRYETLE
+480 
-490 SKIDMAKNSVDAL
+490 
-503 AIAFKDSVDQ
+503 
-513 ELRDAV
+513 
-519 EHGTEYI
+519 
-526 NELADAFENGGL
+526 ENGGID
-538 EAAVDKAGDIIAD
+538 AAVEKTGNIIGG
-551 LSLSL
+551 LSVKIAQESP
-556 AKSAPDMV
+556 KMV
-564 DAATD
+564 DASV
-569 LIEAFVK
+569 LLLKSFVQGIK
-576 GLLQNKQQLK
+576 KNKNQLK
-586 HASKEIVDSVCDG
+586 YASREIIDSLCDG

-620 KTFNSGLG
+620 KTFGSGLG

-649 DHMDTVAPVVI
+649 DNMDTVAPVVI

-671 VQGPVGTVVSVL
+671 VQGTVGTVVSVL
-683 MKLQSVSSETGLAVS
+683 IKLQSVSSETGLAVS

-716 AALVGGLALYATTVN
+716 ATLVGGLALYATTVN
-731 QADAEQEAFN
+731 QADEVQEAFN

-776 APVEKWKEG
+776 APVEKWRDG

-799 CEDTANYILK
+799 CEDTANYILN
-809 QLNEAMGTSYSLTA
+809 QLNEAMGTSYSLTT
-823 DGFIQNNEGVKQSLE
+823 DGFIQDNEGVKQSLE

-843 IDEYIQSLKQKAVQE
+843 IDAYIQSLKQKAVQE

-886 DALDKYTELQKEWDN
+886 DALNEYAQAQEDWKNGINDLSGLEKAQK
-901 GNYDLKSLRKASE
+901 
-914 NLDETTEKLREAS
+914 NLDKTREKLGEAS

-933 GVEVNGLDQV
+933 SVEVNGLDQV

-962 AQIPTYASE
+962 AQIPAYASE
-971 AADGVATSQSEI
+971 AADGVATSQKEI
-983 QNALNSTDYNKMA
+983 QSALSSTDYTKMTE
-996 QGFKLAVLQIDE
+996 GFQLAVMQIDQ
-1008 SGGKIPVSLRTSI
+1008 SGGKIPVSLRSSI

-1028 QQMGPEAKERM
+1028 QKMGPEGKEYM
-1039 ISSMRQMMTGMQ
+1039 ENSMQQMMVAM
-1051 EEIPAFKGA
+1051 EDKIPEFKGA
-1060 STSTS
+1060 ASMTGD
-1065 EEILTTFQ
+1065 EILKTFQ

-1108 KAHEATEAVSTGITQ
+1108 KAQEATEAVSTGITQ
-1123 GSPTIQES
+1123 GSPAIQES

-1150 SATAAAGK
+1150 SAPTAAGK

-1212 GLISGQGNTT
+1212 GLTSGQGNTT
-1222 RAALNLAKTV
+1222 KAALNLAKTV

-1237 AVNLGSNLQSQ
+1237 AVNLESNLQSQ

-1254 AFTAGIRGQTSTAG
+1254 AFTAGIRGQTSTVG

-1305 IASQNGAAKSS
+1305 IASQNGAARSS

-1326 ALQAGIDRSHN
+1326 ALQAGINGSHN

-1394 GIGGGMTKN
+1394 GISGGMTKN

-1410 AGHVTD
+1410 AEHVTD

-1449 AQFFHGDGT
+1449 AQFFHSDGT
-1458 GGHTEVNQTI
+1458 GGDTEVNQTV
-1468 NIYQPVESPVETS
+1468 NIYQPVKSPVETS

-1489 RMART
+1489 RLART

>member
-1 MVLFFCI
+1 
-8 KKAGEKDKMAD
+8 MAD
-19 GKIVIETEL
+19 GKIVIETGL
-28 DTDGIKKDLKE
+28 DTKGIETGLKKV
-39 TEKSAEISGKR
+39 SSIA
-50 IKQTF
+50 
-55 EQMAKASGKSVG
+55 
-67 ELKNEVKKLAE
+67 
-78 EYQSQGTSLPNA
+78 
-90 YKKAYEIMGVYSER
+90 
-104 AATKMKKAAESVEE
+104 
-118 THDREA
+118 
-124 EQTSQHWEKKF
+124 
-135 SEVEK
+135 
-140 DSNAAKDQ
+140 
-148 LKQDAIE
+148 
-155 EARSHDAASEKSK
+155 
-168 EAWKNAFSTIGDLS
+168 
-182 KKALKATAAV
+182 
-192 VAGTS
+192 
-197 AAMVAAG
+197 
-204 TYSVKTGIE
+204 KTGIATAVTAI
-213 FESAFAGVKKTVDA
+213 SGMSTALAGVAGYSIKVGSSFEA
-227 TDTQLNELRQSLI
+227 G
-240 NMSKEMPQSAAEL
+240 MSKVQAVSGASNEQLQRLSDKAKEMGATTKFSA
-253 SEIAEA
+253 
-259 AGQLGIKTEN
+259 
-269 LKEFT
+269 
-274 KVMAQLGD
+274 
-282 ATNMTST
+282 T
-289 EAADSLARFANIT
+289 EAADAMNYMAMAGWKTEDMLNGIDGIMNLAAASG
-302 EMSQKNF
+302 E
-309 DRLGSVIVALGNNLA
+309 DLA
-324 TTESEVVSMGMR
+324 TTSDIVTDALTAFGLS
-336 LAGAGSQIGMSE
+336 
-348 AQIMSLA
+348 AQDSTHFADVLA
-355 AALSSVGIEAE
+355 AASSNANTNVSMMGETFKYVAPLAGSLGYSAEDCAVAIGLMANSGIKASQSGTALRSMFSRLAKPSKEVKEAMEKLNISLTDSHGNMKSLDTLMGDLRNSFSGLSESEKAEMASSLAGQEAMSGLLAIVNASDADFNKLKDAIYGADGASAKMAETMQDNLQGKITILKSTIEGLGIKIYEEIEDPMKEAAEGATDSVGQIS
-366 AGGSAFSTIM
+366 SA
-376 AKMQLAVESGGD
+376 L
-388 SLDAFA
+388 
-394 DVAGMSADKFKK
+394 
-406 AFQKDATSA
+406 
-415 IMAFI
+415 
-420 KGLSTCDEKGVSAI
+420 
-434 KTLDDMG
+434 
-441 ISEIRQRDALL
+441 
-452 RASGAYSTFADAMK
+452 
-466 IGTTAWEENTALAN
+466 
-480 EASQRYETLE
+480 
-490 SKIDMAKNSVDAL
+490 
-503 AIAFKDSVDQ
+503 
-513 ELRDAV
+513 
-519 EHGTEYI
+519 
-526 NELADAFENGGL
+526 ENGGID
-538 EAAVDKAGDIIAD
+538 AAVEKTGNIIGG
-551 LSLSL
+551 LSVKIAQESP
-556 AKSAPDMV
+556 KMV
-564 DAATD
+564 DASV
-569 LIEAFVK
+569 LLLKSFVQGIK
-576 GLLQNKQQLK
+576 KNKNQLK
-586 HASKEIVDSVCDG
+586 YASREIIDSLCDG

-620 KTFNSGLG
+620 KTFSSGLG

-799 CEDTANYILK
+799 CEDTANYILS
-809 QLNEAMGTSYSLTA
+809 QLNEAMGTSYSLTTE
-823 DGFIQNNEGVKQSLE
+823 GFIQDNEGMKQSLE

-843 IDEYIQSLKQKAVQE
+843 IDAYIQSLKQKAVQE

-886 DALDKYTELQKEWDN
+886 DALNEYAQVQKDWSN
-901 GNYDLKSLRKASE
+901 GINDLSGLEKAQK
-914 NLDETTEKLREAS
+914 NLDKTREKLGEAS
-927 KASVEA
+927 QASVEA
-933 GVEVNGLDQV
+933 SVEVNGLDQV

-971 AADGVATSQSEI
+971 AADGVATSQKEI
-983 QNALNSTDYNKMA
+983 QSALSSTDYTKMIE
-996 QGFKLAVLQIDE
+996 GFQLAVMQIDQ
-1008 SGGKIPVSLRTSI
+1008 SGGKIPVSLRSSI

-1028 QQMGPEAKERM
+1028 QKMGPEGKEYVEN
-1039 ISSMRQMMTGMQ
+1039 SMQQMMVAMEDKIPEF
-1051 EEIPAFKGA
+1051 EEAA
-1060 STSTS
+1060 STTG
-1065 EEILTTFQ
+1065 EGILDTFQ
-1073 QYLVDS
+1073 RYLVDS
-1079 GALEGTGSE
+1079 GVLEGTGSE

-1097 TSANVSISAGQ
+1097 TSANVSIPAGQ
-1108 KAHEATEAVSTGITQ
+1108 KAQEATEAVSAGITQ

-1131 ARNALESGI
+1131 AKNALESGI

-1150 SATAAAGK
+1150 SAPAAAGK

-1212 GLISGQGNTT
+1212 GLTSGQGNTT
-1222 RAALNLAKTV
+1222 KAALNLAKTV

-1254 AFTAGIRGQTSTAG
+1254 AFTAGIRGQTSAAG

-1275 TSTAKALSACNLAA
+1275 SSTAKALSACNLAA

-1305 IASQNGAAKSS
+1305 IASQNGAARSS
-1316 GNGLALNAKN
+1316 SNGLALNAKN
-1326 ALQAGIDRSHN
+1326 ALQAEINGSHN
-1337 IGLQFSAGFASGIRS
+1337 IGLQFSAGFANGIRA

-1394 GIGGGMTKN
+1394 GISGGMTKN

-1435 TISGIVENRMFQKG
+1435 TISGIVEKRMFQKG

>member
-1 MVLFFCI
+1 
-8 KKAGEKDKMAD
+8 MAD
-19 GKIVIETEL
+19 GKIVIETGL
-28 DTDGIKKDLKE
+28 DTKGIETGLKKV
-39 TEKSAEISGKR
+39 SSIA
-50 IKQTF
+50 
-55 EQMAKASGKSVG
+55 
-67 ELKNEVKKLAE
+67 
-78 EYQSQGTSLPNA
+78 
-90 YKKAYEIMGVYSER
+90 
-104 AATKMKKAAESVEE
+104 
-118 THDREA
+118 
-124 EQTSQHWEKKF
+124 
-135 SEVEK
+135 
-140 DSNAAKDQ
+140 
-148 LKQDAIE
+148 
-155 EARSHDAASEKSK
+155 
-168 EAWKNAFSTIGDLS
+168 
-182 KKALKATAAV
+182 
-192 VAGTS
+192 
-197 AAMVAAG
+197 
-204 TYSVKTGIE
+204 KTGIATAVTAI
-213 FESAFAGVKKTVDA
+213 SGMSTALAGVAGYSIKVGSSFEA
-227 TDTQLNELRQSLI
+227 S
-240 NMSKEMPQSAAEL
+240 MSKVQAVSGASNEQLQRLSDKAKEMGATTKFSA
-253 SEIAEA
+253 
-259 AGQLGIKTEN
+259 
-269 LKEFT
+269 
-274 KVMAQLGD
+274 
-282 ATNMTST
+282 T
-289 EAADSLARFANIT
+289 EAADAMNYMAMAGWKTEDMLNGIDGIMNLAAASG
-302 EMSQKNF
+302 E
-309 DRLGSVIVALGNNLA
+309 DLA
-324 TTESEVVSMGMR
+324 TTSDIVTDALTAFG
-336 LAGAGSQIGMSE
+336 LT
-348 AQIMSLA
+348 AQDSTHFADVLA
-355 AALSSVGIEAE
+355 AASSNANTNVSMMGETFKYVAPVAGSLGYSAEDCAVAIGLMANSGIKASQSGTALRSMFSRLAKPSKEVKEAMEKLNISLTDSHGNMKSLDTLMGDLRNSFSGLSESEKAEMASSLAGQEAMSGLL
-366 AGGSAFSTIM
+366 AIVNASDADFNKLKDAIYGADGASAKMAETMQDNLQGKITITKSTIEG
-376 AKMQLAVESGGD
+376 LG
-388 SLDAFA
+388 
-394 DVAGMSADKFKK
+394 
-406 AFQKDATSA
+406 
-415 IMAFI
+415 I
-420 KGLSTCDEKGVSAI
+420 KIYE
-434 KTLDDMG
+434 
-441 ISEIRQRDALL
+441 EIEDP
-452 RASGAYSTFADAMK
+452 MK
-466 IGTTAWEENTALAN
+466 EAAEGTT
-480 EASQRYETLE
+480 
-490 SKIDMAKNSVDAL
+490 
-503 AIAFKDSVDQ
+503 DSVEQ
-513 ELRDAV
+513 ISSAL
-519 EHGTEYI
+519 
-526 NELADAFENGGL
+526 ENGGID
-538 EAAVDKAGDIIAD
+538 AAVEKTGNIIGG
-551 LSLSL
+551 LSVKIAQESP
-556 AKSAPDMV
+556 KMV
-564 DAATD
+564 DASV
-569 LIEAFVK
+569 LLLKSFVQGIK
-576 GLLQNKQQLK
+576 KNKNQLK
-586 HASKEIVDSVCDG
+586 YASREIIDSLCDG

-620 KTFNSGLG
+620 KTFSSGLG
-628 SLSGV
+628 SLFGV

-748 SNIESNQRSLD
+748 SNIESNQRSLA

-799 CEDTANYILK
+799 CEDTANYILN
-809 QLNEAMGTSYSLTA
+809 QLNEAMGTSYSLTTE
-823 DGFIQNNEGVKQSLE
+823 GFIQDNEGVKQSLE

-843 IDEYIQSLKQKAVQE
+843 IDAYIQSLKQKAVQE

-886 DALDKYTELQKEWDN
+886 DALNEYAQVQKDWSN
-901 GNYDLKSLRKASE
+901 GINDLSGLEKAQK
-914 NLDETTEKLREAS
+914 NLDKTREKLGEAS
-927 KASVEA
+927 QASVEA
-933 GVEVNGLDQV
+933 SVEVNSLDQV

-971 AADGVATSQSEI
+971 AADGVATSQKEI
-983 QNALNSTDYNKMA
+983 QSALSSTDYTKMIE
-996 QGFKLAVLQIDE
+996 GFQLAVMQIDQ
-1008 SGGKIPVSLRTSI
+1008 SGGKIPVSLRSSI

-1028 QQMGPEAKERM
+1028 QKMGPEGKEYM
-1039 ISSMRQMMTGMQ
+1039 ENSMQQMMVAMEDKIPEF
-1051 EEIPAFKGA
+1051 EEAA
-1060 STSTS
+1060 STTG
-1065 EEILTTFQ
+1065 EGILDTFQ
-1073 QYLVDS
+1073 RYLVDS

-1326 ALQAGIDRSHN
+1326 ALQAGINGSHN

>member
-1 MVLFFCI
+1 
-8 KKAGEKDKMAD
+8 MAD
-19 GKIVIETEL
+19 GKIVIETGL
-28 DTDGIKKDLKE
+28 DTKGIETGLKKV
-39 TEKSAEISGKR
+39 SSIA
-50 IKQTF
+50 
-55 EQMAKASGKSVG
+55 
-67 ELKNEVKKLAE
+67 
-78 EYQSQGTSLPNA
+78 
-90 YKKAYEIMGVYSER
+90 
-104 AATKMKKAAESVEE
+104 
-118 THDREA
+118 
-124 EQTSQHWEKKF
+124 
-135 SEVEK
+135 
-140 DSNAAKDQ
+140 
-148 LKQDAIE
+148 
-155 EARSHDAASEKSK
+155 
-168 EAWKNAFSTIGDLS
+168 
-182 KKALKATAAV
+182 
-192 VAGTS
+192 
-197 AAMVAAG
+197 
-204 TYSVKTGIE
+204 KTGIATAVTAI
-213 FESAFAGVKKTVDA
+213 SGMSTALAGVAGYSIKVGSSFEA
-227 TDTQLNELRQSLI
+227 G
-240 NMSKEMPQSAAEL
+240 MSKVQAVSGASNEQLQRLSDKAKEMGATTKFSA
-253 SEIAEA
+253 
-259 AGQLGIKTEN
+259 
-269 LKEFT
+269 
-274 KVMAQLGD
+274 
-282 ATNMTST
+282 T
-289 EAADSLARFANIT
+289 EAADAMNYMAMAGWKTEDMLNGIDGIMNLAAASG
-302 EMSQKNF
+302 E
-309 DRLGSVIVALGNNLA
+309 DLA
-324 TTESEVVSMGMR
+324 TTSDIVTDALTAFGLSASDSTHFADV
-336 LAGAGSQIGMSE
+336 
-348 AQIMSLA
+348 LA
-355 AALSSVGIEAE
+355 AASSNANTNVSMMGETFKYVAPVAGSLGYSAEDCAVAIGLMANSGIKASQSGTALRSMFSRLAKPSKEVKEAMEKLNISLTDSHGNMKSLDTLMGDLRNSFSGLSESEKAEMASSLAGQEAMSGLLAIVNASDADFNKLKDAIYGADGASAKMAETMQDNLQGKITILKSTIEGLGIKIYEEIEDPMKEAAEGATDSVGQIS
-366 AGGSAFSTIM
+366 SA
-376 AKMQLAVESGGD
+376 L
-388 SLDAFA
+388 
-394 DVAGMSADKFKK
+394 
-406 AFQKDATSA
+406 
-415 IMAFI
+415 
-420 KGLSTCDEKGVSAI
+420 
-434 KTLDDMG
+434 
-441 ISEIRQRDALL
+441 
-452 RASGAYSTFADAMK
+452 
-466 IGTTAWEENTALAN
+466 
-480 EASQRYETLE
+480 
-490 SKIDMAKNSVDAL
+490 
-503 AIAFKDSVDQ
+503 
-513 ELRDAV
+513 
-519 EHGTEYI
+519 
-526 NELADAFENGGL
+526 ENGGID
-538 EAAVDKAGDIIAD
+538 AAVEKTGNIIGG
-551 LSLSL
+551 LSVKIAQESP
-556 AKSAPDMV
+556 KMV
-564 DAATD
+564 DASV
-569 LIEAFVK
+569 LLLKSFVQGIQK
-576 GLLQNKQQLK
+576 NKNQLK
-586 HASKEIVDSVCDG
+586 YASREIIDSLCDG

-620 KTFNSGLG
+620 KTFSSGLG

-799 CEDTANYILK
+799 CEDTANYILN
-809 QLNEAMGTSYSLTA
+809 QLNEAMGTSYSLTT
-823 DGFIQNNEGVKQSLE
+823 DGFIQDNEGVKQSLE

-843 IDEYIQSLKQKAVQE
+843 IDAYIQSLKQKAVQE

-886 DALDKYTELQKEWDN
+886 DALNEYAQAQEDWKNGINDLSGLEKAQK
-901 GNYDLKSLRKASE
+901 
-914 NLDETTEKLREAS
+914 NLDKTREKLGEAS

-933 GVEVNGLDQV
+933 SVEVNGLDQV

-962 AQIPTYASE
+962 AQIPAYASE
-971 AADGVATSQSEI
+971 AADGVATSQKEI
-983 QNALNSTDYNKMA
+983 QSALSSTDYTKMTE
-996 QGFKLAVLQIDE
+996 GFQLAVMQIDQ
-1008 SGGKIPVSLRTSI
+1008 SGGKIPVSLRSSI

-1028 QQMGPEAKERM
+1028 QKMGPEGKEYM
-1039 ISSMRQMMTGMQ
+1039 ENSMQQMMIAM
-1051 EEIPAFKGA
+1051 EDKIPEFKGA
-1060 STSTS
+1060 ASMTG
-1065 EEILTTFQ
+1065 EEILDTFQ
-1073 QYLVDS
+1073 RYLVDS

-1097 TSANVSISAGQ
+1097 TSANVSIPAGQ
-1108 KAHEATEAVSTGITQ
+1108 KAQEATEAVSAGITQ
-1123 GSPTIQES
+1123 GSPAIQES
-1131 ARNALESGI
+1131 AKNALESGI

-1150 SATAAAGK
+1150 SAPTAAGK

-1212 GLISGQGNTT
+1212 GLTSGQGNTT
-1222 RAALNLAKTV
+1222 KAASNLAKTV

-1305 IASQNGAAKSS
+1305 IASQNSAARSS

-1326 ALQAGIDRSHN
+1326 ALQAGINGSHN
-1337 IGLQFSAGFASGIRS
+1337 IGLQFSAGFASGIRA

-1394 GIGGGMTKN
+1394 GISGGMTKN

-1458 GGHTEVNQTI
+1458 GGDTEVNQTV
-1468 NIYQPVESPVETS
+1468 NIYQPVKSPVETS

-1489 RMART
+1489 RLARK

>member
-1 MVLFFCI
+1 
-8 KKAGEKDKMAD
+8 MAD
-19 GKIVIETEL
+19 GKIVIETGL
-28 DTDGIKKDLKE
+28 DTKGIETGLKKV
-39 TEKSAEISGKR
+39 SSIA
-50 IKQTF
+50 
-55 EQMAKASGKSVG
+55 
-67 ELKNEVKKLAE
+67 
-78 EYQSQGTSLPNA
+78 
-90 YKKAYEIMGVYSER
+90 
-104 AATKMKKAAESVEE
+104 
-118 THDREA
+118 
-124 EQTSQHWEKKF
+124 
-135 SEVEK
+135 
-140 DSNAAKDQ
+140 
-148 LKQDAIE
+148 
-155 EARSHDAASEKSK
+155 
-168 EAWKNAFSTIGDLS
+168 
-182 KKALKATAAV
+182 
-192 VAGTS
+192 
-197 AAMVAAG
+197 
-204 TYSVKTGIE
+204 KTGIATTVTAI
-213 FESAFAGVKKTVDA
+213 SGMSTALAGVAGYSIKVGSSFEA
-227 TDTQLNELRQSLI
+227 G
-240 NMSKEMPQSAAEL
+240 MSKVQAVSGASNEQLQRLSDKAKEMGATTKFSA
-253 SEIAEA
+253 
-259 AGQLGIKTEN
+259 
-269 LKEFT
+269 
-274 KVMAQLGD
+274 
-282 ATNMTST
+282 T
-289 EAADSLARFANIT
+289 EAADAMNYMAMAGWKTEDMLNGIDGIMNLAAASG
-302 EMSQKNF
+302 E
-309 DRLGSVIVALGNNLA
+309 DLA
-324 TTESEVVSMGMR
+324 TTSDIVTDALTAFGLSASDSTHFADV
-336 LAGAGSQIGMSE
+336 
-348 AQIMSLA
+348 LA
-355 AALSSVGIEAE
+355 AASSNANTNVSMMGETFKYVAPVAGSLGYSAEDCAVAIGLMANSGIKASQSGTALRSMFSRLAKPSKEVKEAMEKLNISLTDSHGNMKSLDTLMGDLRNSFSGLSESEKAEMASSLAGQEAMSGLLAIVNASDADFNKLKDAIYGADGASAKMAETMQDNLQGKITILKSTIEGLGIKIYEEIEDPMKEAAEGATDSVGQIS
-366 AGGSAFSTIM
+366 SA
-376 AKMQLAVESGGD
+376 L
-388 SLDAFA
+388 
-394 DVAGMSADKFKK
+394 
-406 AFQKDATSA
+406 
-415 IMAFI
+415 
-420 KGLSTCDEKGVSAI
+420 
-434 KTLDDMG
+434 
-441 ISEIRQRDALL
+441 
-452 RASGAYSTFADAMK
+452 
-466 IGTTAWEENTALAN
+466 
-480 EASQRYETLE
+480 
-490 SKIDMAKNSVDAL
+490 
-503 AIAFKDSVDQ
+503 
-513 ELRDAV
+513 
-519 EHGTEYI
+519 
-526 NELADAFENGGL
+526 ENGGID
-538 EAAVDKAGDIIAD
+538 AAVEKTGNIIGG
-551 LSLSL
+551 LSVKIAQESP
-556 AKSAPDMV
+556 KMV
-564 DAATD
+564 DASV
-569 LIEAFVK
+569 LLLKSFVQGIQK
-576 GLLQNKQQLK
+576 NKNQLK
-586 HASKEIVDSVCDG
+586 YASREIIDSLCDG

-620 KTFNSGLG
+620 KTFSSGLG

-799 CEDTANYILK
+799 CEDTANYILN
-809 QLNEAMGTSYSLTA
+809 QLNEAMGTSYSLTT
-823 DGFIQNNEGVKQSLE
+823 DGFIQDNEGVKQSLE

-843 IDEYIQSLKQKAVQE
+843 IDAYIQSLKQKAIQE

-886 DALDKYTELQKEWDN
+886 DALNEYAQAQEDWKNGINDLSGLEKAQK
-901 GNYDLKSLRKASE
+901 
-914 NLDETTEKLREAS
+914 NLDKTREKLGEAS

-933 GVEVNGLDQV
+933 SVEVNGLDQV

-962 AQIPTYASE
+962 AQIPAYASE
-971 AADGVATSQSEI
+971 AADGVATSQKEI
-983 QNALNSTDYNKMA
+983 QSALSSTDYTKMTE
-996 QGFKLAVLQIDE
+996 GFQLAVMQIDQ
-1008 SGGKIPVSLRTSI
+1008 SGGKIPVSLRSSI

-1028 QQMGPEAKERM
+1028 QKMGPEGKEYM
-1039 ISSMRQMMTGMQ
+1039 ENSMQQMMIAM
-1051 EEIPAFKGA
+1051 EDKIPEFKGA
-1060 STSTS
+1060 ASMTG
-1065 EEILTTFQ
+1065 EEILDTFQ
-1073 QYLVDS
+1073 RYLVDS

-1097 TSANVSISAGQ
+1097 TSANVSIPAGQ
-1108 KAHEATEAVSTGITQ
+1108 KAQEATEAVSAGITQ
-1123 GSPTIQES
+1123 GSPAIQES

-1150 SATAAAGK
+1150 SAPTAAGK

-1212 GLISGQGNTT
+1212 GLTSGQGNTT
-1222 RAALNLAKTV
+1222 KAASNLAKTV

-1254 AFTAGIRGQTSTAG
+1254 AFAAGIRGQTSTAG

-1305 IASQNGAAKSS
+1305 IASQNSAARSS

-1326 ALQAGIDRSHN
+1326 ALQAGINGSHN
-1337 IGLQFSAGFASGIRS
+1337 IGLQFSAGFASGIRA

-1394 GIGGGMTKN
+1394 GISGGMTKN

-1458 GGHTEVNQTI
+1458 GGDTEVNQTV
-1468 NIYQPVESPVETS
+1468 NIYQPVKSPVETS

-1489 RMART
+1489 RLARK

>member
-1 MVLFFCI
+1 
-8 KKAGEKDKMAD
+8 MAD
-19 GKIVIETEL
+19 GKIVIETGL
-28 DTDGIKKDLKE
+28 DTKGIETGLKKV
-39 TEKSAEISGKR
+39 SSIA
-50 IKQTF
+50 
-55 EQMAKASGKSVG
+55 
-67 ELKNEVKKLAE
+67 
-78 EYQSQGTSLPNA
+78 
-90 YKKAYEIMGVYSER
+90 
-104 AATKMKKAAESVEE
+104 
-118 THDREA
+118 
-124 EQTSQHWEKKF
+124 
-135 SEVEK
+135 
-140 DSNAAKDQ
+140 
-148 LKQDAIE
+148 
-155 EARSHDAASEKSK
+155 
-168 EAWKNAFSTIGDLS
+168 
-182 KKALKATAAV
+182 
-192 VAGTS
+192 
-197 AAMVAAG
+197 
-204 TYSVKTGIE
+204 KTGIATAVTAI
-213 FESAFAGVKKTVDA
+213 SGMSTALAGVAGYSIKVGSSFEA
-227 TDTQLNELRQSLI
+227 G
-240 NMSKEMPQSAAEL
+240 MSKVQAVSGASNEQLQRLSDKAKEMGATTKFSA
-253 SEIAEA
+253 
-259 AGQLGIKTEN
+259 
-269 LKEFT
+269 
-274 KVMAQLGD
+274 
-282 ATNMTST
+282 T
-289 EAADSLARFANIT
+289 EAADAMNYMAMAGWKTEDMLNGIDGIMNLAAASG
-302 EMSQKNF
+302 E
-309 DRLGSVIVALGNNLA
+309 DLA
-324 TTESEVVSMGMR
+324 TTSDIVTDALTAFGLS
-336 LAGAGSQIGMSE
+336 
-348 AQIMSLA
+348 AQDSTHFADVLA
-355 AALSSVGIEAE
+355 AASSNANTNVSMMGETFKYVAPVAGSLGYSAEDCAVAIGLMANSGIKASQSGTALRSMFSRLAKPSKEVKEAMEKLNISLTDSHGNMKSLDTLMGDLRNSFSGLSESEKAEMASSLAGQEAMSGLL
-366 AGGSAFSTIM
+366 AIVNASDADFNKLKDAIYGADGASAKMAETMQDNLKGKITITKSTIEG
-376 AKMQLAVESGGD
+376 LG
-388 SLDAFA
+388 
-394 DVAGMSADKFKK
+394 
-406 AFQKDATSA
+406 
-415 IMAFI
+415 I
-420 KGLSTCDEKGVSAI
+420 KIYE
-434 KTLDDMG
+434 
-441 ISEIRQRDALL
+441 EIEDP
-452 RASGAYSTFADAMK
+452 MK
-466 IGTTAWEENTALAN
+466 EAAEGTT
-480 EASQRYETLE
+480 
-490 SKIDMAKNSVDAL
+490 
-503 AIAFKDSVDQ
+503 DSVEQ
-513 ELRDAV
+513 ISSAL
-519 EHGTEYI
+519 
-526 NELADAFENGGL
+526 ENGGID
-538 EAAVDKAGDIIAD
+538 AAVEKTGNIIGG
-551 LSLSL
+551 LSVKIAQESP
-556 AKSAPDMV
+556 KMV
-564 DAATD
+564 DASV
-569 LIEAFVK
+569 LLLKSFVQGIQK
-576 GLLQNKQQLK
+576 NKNQLK
-586 HASKEIVDSVCDG
+586 YASREIIDSLCDG

-620 KTFNSGLG
+620 KTFSSGLG

-660 SLVAAFKTFQM
+660 SLVAAFKTFQI

-776 APVEKWKEG
+776 APIEKWRDG

-799 CEDTANYILK
+799 CEDTANYILN
-809 QLNEAMGTSYSLTA
+809 QLNEAMGTSYSLTT
-823 DGFIQNNEGVKQSLE
+823 DGFIQDNEGVKQSLE

-843 IDEYIQSLKQKAVQE
+843 IDAYIQSLKQKAVQE

-886 DALDKYTELQKEWDN
+886 DALNEYAQAQEDWKNGINDLSGLEKAQK
-901 GNYDLKSLRKASE
+901 
-914 NLDETTEKLREAS
+914 NLDKTREKLGEAS

-933 GVEVNGLDQV
+933 SVEVNGLDQV

-962 AQIPTYASE
+962 AQIPAYASE
-971 AADGVATSQSEI
+971 AADGVATSQKEI
-983 QNALNSTDYNKMA
+983 QSALSSTDYTKMTE
-996 QGFKLAVLQIDE
+996 GFQLAVMQIDQ
-1008 SGGKIPVSLRTSI
+1008 SGGKIPVSLRSSI

-1028 QQMGPEAKERM
+1028 QKMGPEGKEYM
-1039 ISSMRQMMTGMQ
+1039 ENSMQQMMVAM
-1051 EEIPAFKGA
+1051 EDKIPEFKGA
-1060 STSTS
+1060 ASMTGD
-1065 EEILTTFQ
+1065 EILKTFQ

-1097 TSANVSISAGQ
+1097 TSANVSIPAGQ
-1108 KAHEATEAVSTGITQ
+1108 KAQEATEAVSTGITQ
-1123 GSPTIQES
+1123 GSPAIQES
-1131 ARNALESGI
+1131 AKNALESGI

-1150 SATAAAGK
+1150 STTAAAGK

-1212 GLISGQGNTT
+1212 GLTSGQGNTT
-1222 RAALNLAKTV
+1222 KAALNLAKTV

-1289 SGRTEGTSFGN
+1289 PGRTEGTSFGN

-1305 IASQNGAAKSS
+1305 IASQNGAARSS

-1326 ALQAGIDRSHN
+1326 ALQAGINGSHN
-1337 IGLQFSAGFASGIRS
+1337 IGLQFSAGFASGIRA

-1394 GIGGGMTKN
+1394 GISGGMTKN

-1416 SMRIDTKSLLS
+1416 SMRIDTKSLLN

-1458 GGHTEVNQTI
+1458 GGDTEVNQTI

-1489 RMART
+1489 RLARK

>member
-1 MVLFFCI
+1 
-8 KKAGEKDKMAD
+8 MAD
-19 GKIVIETEL
+19 GKIVIETGL
-28 DTDGIKKDLKE
+28 DTKGIETGLKKV
-39 TEKSAEISGKR
+39 SSIA
-50 IKQTF
+50 
-55 EQMAKASGKSVG
+55 
-67 ELKNEVKKLAE
+67 
-78 EYQSQGTSLPNA
+78 
-90 YKKAYEIMGVYSER
+90 
-104 AATKMKKAAESVEE
+104 
-118 THDREA
+118 
-124 EQTSQHWEKKF
+124 
-135 SEVEK
+135 
-140 DSNAAKDQ
+140 
-148 LKQDAIE
+148 
-155 EARSHDAASEKSK
+155 
-168 EAWKNAFSTIGDLS
+168 
-182 KKALKATAAV
+182 
-192 VAGTS
+192 
-197 AAMVAAG
+197 
-204 TYSVKTGIE
+204 KTGIATTVTAI
-213 FESAFAGVKKTVDA
+213 SGMSTALAGVAGYSIKVGSSFEA
-227 TDTQLNELRQSLI
+227 G
-240 NMSKEMPQSAAEL
+240 MSKVQAVSGASNEQLQRLSDKAKEMGATTKFSA
-253 SEIAEA
+253 
-259 AGQLGIKTEN
+259 
-269 LKEFT
+269 
-274 KVMAQLGD
+274 
-282 ATNMTST
+282 T
-289 EAADSLARFANIT
+289 EAADAMNYMAMAGWKTEDMLNGIDGIMNLAAASG
-302 EMSQKNF
+302 E
-309 DRLGSVIVALGNNLA
+309 DLA
-324 TTESEVVSMGMR
+324 TTSDIVTDALTAFGLSASDSTHFADV
-336 LAGAGSQIGMSE
+336 
-348 AQIMSLA
+348 LA
-355 AALSSVGIEAE
+355 AASSNANMNVSMMGETFKYVAPVAGSLGYSAEDCAVAIGLMANSGIKASQSGTALRSMFSRLAKPSKEVKEAMEKLNISLTDSHGNMKSLDTLMGDLRNSFSGLSESEKAEMASSLAGQEAMSGLLSIVN
-366 AGGSAFSTIM
+366 ASDADFNKLKDAIYGADGASAKMAETMQDNLQGKISILKSTIEGLGIKIYEEIEDPM
-376 AKMQLAVESGGD
+376 KEAAEG
-388 SLDAFA
+388 
-394 DVAGMSADKFKK
+394 
-406 AFQKDATSA
+406 AT
-415 IMAFI
+415 
-420 KGLSTCDEKGVSAI
+420 
-434 KTLDDMG
+434 
-441 ISEIRQRDALL
+441 
-452 RASGAYSTFADAMK
+452 
-466 IGTTAWEENTALAN
+466 
-480 EASQRYETLE
+480 
-490 SKIDMAKNSVDAL
+490 
-503 AIAFKDSVDQ
+503 DSVEQ
-513 ELRDAV
+513 ISSAL
-519 EHGTEYI
+519 
-526 NELADAFENGGL
+526 ENGGID
-538 EAAVDKAGDIIAD
+538 AAVEKTGNIIGG
-551 LSLSL
+551 LSVKIAQESP
-556 AKSAPDMV
+556 KMV
-564 DAATD
+564 DASV
-569 LIEAFVK
+569 LLLKSFVQGIQK
-576 GLLQNKQQLK
+576 NKNQLK
-586 HASKEIVDSVCDG
+586 YASREIIDSLCDG

-620 KTFNSGLG
+620 KTFSSGLG

-799 CEDTANYILK
+799 CEDTANYILN
-809 QLNEAMGTSYSLTA
+809 QLNEAMGTSYSLTT
-823 DGFIQNNEGVKQSLE
+823 DGFIQDNEGVKQSLE

-843 IDEYIQSLKQKAVQE
+843 IDAYIQSLKQKAVQE

-886 DALDKYTELQKEWDN
+886 DALNEYAQAQEDWKNGINDLSGLEKSQK
-901 GNYDLKSLRKASE
+901 
-914 NLDETTEKLREAS
+914 NLDKTREKLGEAS

-933 GVEVNGLDQV
+933 SVEVNGLDQV

-962 AQIPTYASE
+962 AQIPAYASE
-971 AADGVATSQSEI
+971 AADGVATSQKEI
-983 QNALNSTDYNKMA
+983 QSALSSTDYTKMTE
-996 QGFKLAVLQIDE
+996 GFQLAVMQIDQ
-1008 SGGKIPVSLRTSI
+1008 SGGKIPVSLRSSI

-1028 QQMGPEAKERM
+1028 QKMGPEGKECM
-1039 ISSMRQMMTGMQ
+1039 ENSMQQMMIAM
-1051 EEIPAFKGA
+1051 EDKIPEFKGA
-1060 STSTS
+1060 ASMTG
-1065 EEILTTFQ
+1065 EEILDTFQ
-1073 QYLVDS
+1073 RYLVDS

-1097 TSANVSISAGQ
+1097 TSANVSIPACQ
-1108 KAHEATEAVSTGITQ
+1108 KAQEATEAVSAGITQ
-1123 GSPTIQES
+1123 GSPAIQES
-1131 ARNALESGI
+1131 AKNALESGI

-1150 SATAAAGK
+1150 SAPTAAGK

-1165 SGITSGMG
+1165 SGIASGMG

-1212 GLISGQGNTT
+1212 GLTSGQGNTT
-1222 RAALNLAKTV
+1222 KAASNLAKTV

-1254 AFTAGIRGQTSTAG
+1254 AFAAGIRGQTSTAG

-1305 IASQNGAAKSS
+1305 IASQNSAARSS

-1326 ALQAGIDRSHN
+1326 ALQAGINGSHN
-1337 IGLQFSAGFASGIRS
+1337 IGLQFSAGFASGIRA

-1416 SMRIDTKSLLS
+1416 SMRIDTKSILS

-1458 GGHTEVNQTI
+1458 GGDTEVNQTV
-1468 NIYQPVESPVETS
+1468 NIYQPVKSPVETS

-1489 RMART
+1489 RLAWT

>member
-1 MVLFFCI
+1 
-8 KKAGEKDKMAD
+8 MAD
-19 GKIVIETEL
+19 GKIVIETGL
-28 DTDGIKKDLKE
+28 DTKGIETGLKKV
-39 TEKSAEISGKR
+39 SSIA
-50 IKQTF
+50 
-55 EQMAKASGKSVG
+55 
-67 ELKNEVKKLAE
+67 
-78 EYQSQGTSLPNA
+78 
-90 YKKAYEIMGVYSER
+90 
-104 AATKMKKAAESVEE
+104 
-118 THDREA
+118 
-124 EQTSQHWEKKF
+124 
-135 SEVEK
+135 
-140 DSNAAKDQ
+140 
-148 LKQDAIE
+148 
-155 EARSHDAASEKSK
+155 
-168 EAWKNAFSTIGDLS
+168 
-182 KKALKATAAV
+182 
-192 VAGTS
+192 
-197 AAMVAAG
+197 
-204 TYSVKTGIE
+204 KTGIATAVTAI
-213 FESAFAGVKKTVDA
+213 SGMSTALAGVAGYSIKVGSSFEA
-227 TDTQLNELRQSLI
+227 G
-240 NMSKEMPQSAAEL
+240 MSKVQAVSGASNEQLKRLSDKAKEMGATTKFSA
-253 SEIAEA
+253 
-259 AGQLGIKTEN
+259 
-269 LKEFT
+269 
-274 KVMAQLGD
+274 
-282 ATNMTST
+282 T
-289 EAADSLARFANIT
+289 EAADAMNYMAMAGWKTEDMLNGIDGIMNLAAASG
-302 EMSQKNF
+302 E
-309 DRLGSVIVALGNNLA
+309 DLA
-324 TTESEVVSMGMR
+324 TTSDIVTDALTAFGLSASDSTHFADV
-336 LAGAGSQIGMSE
+336 
-348 AQIMSLA
+348 LA
-355 AALSSVGIEAE
+355 AASSNANTNVSMMGETFKYVAPVAGSLGYSAEDCAVAIGLMANSGIKASQSGTALRSMFSRLAKPSKEVKEAMEKLNISLTDSHGNMKSLDTLMGDLRNSFSGLSESEKAEMASSLAGQEAMSGLL
-366 AGGSAFSTIM
+366 AIVNASDADFNKLKDAIYGADGASAKMAETMQDNLQGKITILKSTIEGLGIKIYEEIEDPM
-376 AKMQLAVESGGD
+376 KEAAEG
-388 SLDAFA
+388 
-394 DVAGMSADKFKK
+394 
-406 AFQKDATSA
+406 AT
-415 IMAFI
+415 
-420 KGLSTCDEKGVSAI
+420 
-434 KTLDDMG
+434 
-441 ISEIRQRDALL
+441 
-452 RASGAYSTFADAMK
+452 
-466 IGTTAWEENTALAN
+466 
-480 EASQRYETLE
+480 
-490 SKIDMAKNSVDAL
+490 
-503 AIAFKDSVDQ
+503 DSVEQ
-513 ELRDAV
+513 ISSAL
-519 EHGTEYI
+519 
-526 NELADAFENGGL
+526 ENGGID
-538 EAAVDKAGDIIAD
+538 AAVEKTGNIIGG
-551 LSLSL
+551 LSVKIAQESP
-556 AKSAPDMV
+556 KMV
-564 DAATD
+564 DASV
-569 LIEAFVK
+569 LLLKSFVQGIQK
-576 GLLQNKQQLK
+576 NKNQLK
-586 HASKEIVDSVCDG
+586 YASREIIDSLCDG

-620 KTFNSGLG
+620 KTFSSGLG

-683 MKLQSVSSETGLAVS
+683 MKLQTVSSETGLAVS

-799 CEDTANYILK
+799 CEDTANYILN
-809 QLNEAMGTSYSLTA
+809 QLNEAMGTSYSLTT
-823 DGFIQNNEGVKQSLE
+823 DGFIQDNEGVKQSLE

-843 IDEYIQSLKQKAVQE
+843 IDAYIQSLKQKAVQE

-886 DALDKYTELQKEWDN
+886 DALHEYAQAQEDWKNGINDLSGLEKAQK
-901 GNYDLKSLRKASE
+901 
-914 NLDETTEKLREAS
+914 NLDKTREKLGEAS

-933 GVEVNGLDQV
+933 SVEVNGLDQV

-962 AQIPTYASE
+962 AQIPAYASE
-971 AADGVATSQSEI
+971 AADGVATSQKEI
-983 QNALNSTDYNKMA
+983 QSALSSTDYTKMTE
-996 QGFKLAVLQIDE
+996 GFQLAVMQIDQ
-1008 SGGKIPVSLRTSI
+1008 SGGKIPVSLRSSI

-1028 QQMGPEAKERM
+1028 QKMGPEGKEYM
-1039 ISSMRQMMTGMQ
+1039 ENSMQQMMIAM
-1051 EEIPAFKGA
+1051 EDKIPEFKGA
-1060 STSTS
+1060 ASMTG
-1065 EEILTTFQ
+1065 EEILDTFQ
-1073 QYLVDS
+1073 RYLVDS

-1097 TSANVSISAGQ
+1097 TSANVSIPAGQ
-1108 KAHEATEAVSTGITQ
+1108 KAQEATEAVSAGITQ
-1123 GSPTIQES
+1123 GSPAIQES
-1131 ARNALESGI
+1131 AKNALESGI

-1150 SATAAAGK
+1150 SAPTAAGK

-1212 GLISGQGNTT
+1212 GLTSGQGNTT
-1222 RAALNLAKTV
+1222 KAASNLAKTV

-1275 TSTAKALSACNLAA
+1275 TGTAKALSACNLAA

-1305 IASQNGAAKSS
+1305 IASQNGAARSS

-1326 ALQAGIDRSHN
+1326 ALQAGINGSHN
-1337 IGLQFSAGFASGIRS
+1337 IGLQFSAGFASGIRA

-1394 GIGGGMTKN
+1394 GISGGMTKN

-1458 GGHTEVNQTI
+1458 GGDTEVNQTV
-1468 NIYQPVESPVETS
+1468 NIYQPVKSPVETS

-1489 RMART
+1489 RLARK

>member
-1 MVLFFCI
+1 
-8 KKAGEKDKMAD
+8 MAD
-19 GKIVIETEL
+19 GKIVIETGL
-28 DTDGIKKDLKE
+28 DTKGIETGLKKV
-39 TEKSAEISGKR
+39 SSIA
-50 IKQTF
+50 
-55 EQMAKASGKSVG
+55 
-67 ELKNEVKKLAE
+67 
-78 EYQSQGTSLPNA
+78 
-90 YKKAYEIMGVYSER
+90 
-104 AATKMKKAAESVEE
+104 
-118 THDREA
+118 
-124 EQTSQHWEKKF
+124 
-135 SEVEK
+135 
-140 DSNAAKDQ
+140 
-148 LKQDAIE
+148 
-155 EARSHDAASEKSK
+155 
-168 EAWKNAFSTIGDLS
+168 
-182 KKALKATAAV
+182 
-192 VAGTS
+192 
-197 AAMVAAG
+197 
-204 TYSVKTGIE
+204 KTGIATAVTAI
-213 FESAFAGVKKTVDA
+213 SGMSTALAGVAGYSIKVGSSFEA
-227 TDTQLNELRQSLI
+227 G
-240 NMSKEMPQSAAEL
+240 MSKVQAVSGASNEQLQRLSDKAKEMGATTKFSA
-253 SEIAEA
+253 
-259 AGQLGIKTEN
+259 
-269 LKEFT
+269 
-274 KVMAQLGD
+274 
-282 ATNMTST
+282 T
-289 EAADSLARFANIT
+289 EAADAMNYMAMAGWKTEDMLNGIDGIMNLAAASG
-302 EMSQKNF
+302 E
-309 DRLGSVIVALGNNLA
+309 DLA
-324 TTESEVVSMGMR
+324 TTSDIVTD
-336 LAGAGSQIGMSE
+336 
-348 AQIMSLA
+348 
-355 AALSSVGIEAE
+355 ALTAFGL
-366 AGGSAFSTIM
+366 SASDSTH
-376 AKMQLAVESGGD
+376 
-388 SLDAFA
+388 FA
-394 DVAGMSADKFKK
+394 DVLAVASSNANTNVSMMGETFKYVAPVAGSLGYSAEDCAVAIGLMANSGIKASQSGTALRSMFSRLAKPSKEVKEAMEKLNISLTDSHGNMKSLDTLMGDLRKSFGGLSEAEKAEAASSLAGQEAMSGLLAIVNASDADFNKL
-406 AFQKDATSA
+406 KDAIYGADGASA
-415 IMAFI
+415 KMAETMQDNLQGKITILKSTVEGLGI
-420 KGLSTCDEKGVSAI
+420 KIYE
-434 KTLDDMG
+434 
-441 ISEIRQRDALL
+441 EIEDPMKEA
-452 RASGAYSTFADAMK
+452 AEGAT
-466 IGTTAWEENTALAN
+466 
-480 EASQRYETLE
+480 
-490 SKIDMAKNSVDAL
+490 
-503 AIAFKDSVDQ
+503 DSVEQ
-513 ELRDAV
+513 ISSAL
-519 EHGTEYI
+519 
-526 NELADAFENGGL
+526 ENGGID
-538 EAAVDKAGDIIAD
+538 AAVEKTGNIIGG
-551 LSLSL
+551 LSVRISQESPKMVEASVLL
-556 AKSAPDMV
+556 LKS
-564 DAATD
+564 
-569 LIEAFVK
+569 FVQGIQK
-576 GLLQNKQQLK
+576 NKNQLK
-586 HASKEIVDSVCDG
+586 YASREIIDSLCDG

-611 AKKALDSLK
+611 AKKAIDSLK
-620 KTFNSGLG
+620 RTFSSGLG

-633 TKKELEIIGK
+633 TKKELEMIGK

-731 QADAEQEAFN
+731 QADVEQEAFN

-748 SNIESNQRSLD
+748 SNIESNQCSLD

-776 APVEKWKEG
+776 APVEKWRDG
-785 LNDAFDST
+785 LNDAFDSA

-799 CEDTANYILK
+799 CEDTANYILN
-809 QLNEAMGTSYSLTA
+809 QLNEAMGTSYSLTT

-865 EAIQNQSEAQKNLTD
+865 EAIQDQSEAQKNLTD

-886 DALDKYTELQKEWDN
+886 DALNEYAQAQKDWSN
-901 GNYDLKSLRKASE
+901 GINDLSGLEKAQK
-914 NLDETTEKLREAS
+914 NLDKTREKLGEAS
-927 KASVEA
+927 QASVEA
-933 GVEVNGLDQV
+933 SVEVNGLDQV

-971 AADGVATSQSEI
+971 AADGVATSQKEI
-983 QNALNSTDYNKMA
+983 QSALSSTDYTKMTE
-996 QGFKLAVLQIDE
+996 GFQLAVMQIDQ
-1008 SGGKIPVSLRTSI
+1008 SGGKIPVSLRSSI

-1028 QQMGPEAKERM
+1028 QKMGPEGKEYM
-1039 ISSMRQMMTGMQ
+1039 ENSMQQMMVAMEDKIPEF
-1051 EEIPAFKGA
+1051 EEAA
-1060 STSTS
+1060 STTG
-1065 EEILTTFQ
+1065 EGILDTFQ
-1073 QYLVDS
+1073 RYLVDS

-1097 TSANVSISAGQ
+1097 TSANVSIPAGQ
-1108 KAHEATEAVSTGITQ
+1108 KAQEATEAVSAGITQ
-1123 GSPTIQES
+1123 GSPVIQES
-1131 ARNALESGI
+1131 TRNALESGI

-1150 SATAAAGK
+1150 SATAAVGK

-1198 AGQTGSDTAGKLAS
+1198 AGQTGSDTAGKLAT
-1212 GLISGQGNTT
+1212 GLTSGQGNTT
-1222 RAALNLAKTV
+1222 KAASNLAKTV

-1305 IASQNGAAKSS
+1305 IASQNGAARSS

-1326 ALQAGIDRSHN
+1326 ALQAGINGSHN

-1394 GIGGGMTKN
+1394 GISGGMTKN

-1458 GGHTEVNQTI
+1458 GGDTEVNQTV
-1468 NIYQPVESPVETS
+1468 NIYQPVKSPVETS

-1489 RMART
+1489 RLAWT

>member
-1 MVLFFCI
+1 
-8 KKAGEKDKMAD
+8 MAD
-19 GKIVIETEL
+19 GKIVIETGL
-28 DTDGIKKDLKE
+28 DTKGIETGLKKV
-39 TEKSAEISGKR
+39 SSIA
-50 IKQTF
+50 
-55 EQMAKASGKSVG
+55 
-67 ELKNEVKKLAE
+67 
-78 EYQSQGTSLPNA
+78 
-90 YKKAYEIMGVYSER
+90 
-104 AATKMKKAAESVEE
+104 
-118 THDREA
+118 
-124 EQTSQHWEKKF
+124 
-135 SEVEK
+135 
-140 DSNAAKDQ
+140 
-148 LKQDAIE
+148 
-155 EARSHDAASEKSK
+155 
-168 EAWKNAFSTIGDLS
+168 
-182 KKALKATAAV
+182 
-192 VAGTS
+192 
-197 AAMVAAG
+197 
-204 TYSVKTGIE
+204 KTGIATTVTAI
-213 FESAFAGVKKTVDA
+213 SGMSTALAGVAGYSIKVGSSFEA
-227 TDTQLNELRQSLI
+227 G
-240 NMSKEMPQSAAEL
+240 MSKVQAVSGASNEQLQRLNDKAKEMGATTKFSA
-253 SEIAEA
+253 
-259 AGQLGIKTEN
+259 
-269 LKEFT
+269 
-274 KVMAQLGD
+274 
-282 ATNMTST
+282 T
-289 EAADSLARFANIT
+289 EAADAMNYMAMAGWKTEDMLNGIDGIMNLAAASG
-302 EMSQKNF
+302 E
-309 DRLGSVIVALGNNLA
+309 DLA
-324 TTESEVVSMGMR
+324 TTSDIVTDALTAFG
-336 LAGAGSQIGMSE
+336 LT
-348 AQIMSLA
+348 AQDSTHFADVLA
-355 AALSSVGIEAE
+355 AASSNANTNVSMMGETFKYVAPVAGSLGYSAEDCAVAIGLMANSGIKASQSGTALRSMFSRLAKPSKEVKEAMEKLNISLTDSHGNMKSLDTLMGDLRNSFSGLSESEKAEMASSLAGQEAMSGLL
-366 AGGSAFSTIM
+366 AIVNASDADFNKLKDAIYGADGASAKMAETMQDNLQGKITITKSTIEG
-376 AKMQLAVESGGD
+376 LG
-388 SLDAFA
+388 
-394 DVAGMSADKFKK
+394 
-406 AFQKDATSA
+406 
-415 IMAFI
+415 I
-420 KGLSTCDEKGVSAI
+420 KIYE
-434 KTLDDMG
+434 
-441 ISEIRQRDALL
+441 EIEDP
-452 RASGAYSTFADAMK
+452 MK
-466 IGTTAWEENTALAN
+466 EAAEGTT
-480 EASQRYETLE
+480 
-490 SKIDMAKNSVDAL
+490 
-503 AIAFKDSVDQ
+503 DSVEQ
-513 ELRDAV
+513 ISSAL
-519 EHGTEYI
+519 
-526 NELADAFENGGL
+526 ENGGID
-538 EAAVDKAGDIIAD
+538 AAVEKTGNIIGG
-551 LSLSL
+551 LSVKIAQESP
-556 AKSAPDMV
+556 KMV
-564 DAATD
+564 DASV
-569 LIEAFVK
+569 LLLKSFVQGIK
-576 GLLQNKQQLK
+576 KNKNQLK
-586 HASKEIVDSVCDG
+586 YASREIIDSLCDG

-620 KTFNSGLG
+620 KTFSSGLG
-628 SLSGV
+628 SLFGV

-799 CEDTANYILK
+799 CEDTANYILN
-809 QLNEAMGTSYSLTA
+809 QLNEAMGTSYSLTT
-823 DGFIQNNEGVKQSLE
+823 DGFIQDNEGVKQSLE

-843 IDEYIQSLKQKAVQE
+843 IDAYIQSLKQKAVQE

-886 DALDKYTELQKEWDN
+886 DALNEYAQAQKDWSN
-901 GNYDLKSLRKASE
+901 GINDLSGLEKAQK
-914 NLDETTEKLREAS
+914 NLDKTREKLGEAS
-927 KASVEA
+927 QASVEA
-933 GVEVNGLDQV
+933 SVEVNSLDQV

-971 AADGVATSQSEI
+971 AADGVATSQKEI
-983 QNALNSTDYNKMA
+983 QSALSSTDYTKMIE
-996 QGFKLAVLQIDE
+996 GFQLAVMQIDQ
-1008 SGGKIPVSLRTSI
+1008 SGGKIPVSLRSSI

-1028 QQMGPEAKERM
+1028 QKMGPEGKEYM
-1039 ISSMRQMMTGMQ
+1039 ENSMQQMMVAMEDKIPEF
-1051 EEIPAFKGA
+1051 EEAA
-1060 STSTS
+1060 STTG
-1065 EEILTTFQ
+1065 EGILDTFQ
-1073 QYLVDS
+1073 RYLVDS

-1108 KAHEATEAVSTGITQ
+1108 KAQEATEAVSAGITQ
-1123 GSPTIQES
+1123 GSPAIQES

-1150 SATAAAGK
+1150 SAPTAAGK

-1212 GLISGQGNTT
+1212 GLTSGQGNTT
-1222 RAALNLAKTV
+1222 KAALNLAKTV

-1237 AVNLGSNLQSQ
+1237 TANLGSNLQSQ

-1254 AFTAGIRGQTSTAG
+1254 AFTAGIRSQTSTAG
-1268 NAARALG
+1268 NAAKALG
-1275 TSTAKALSACNLAA
+1275 TSTAKALSDCNLAA

-1305 IASQNGAAKSS
+1305 IASQNGAARSS

-1326 ALQAGIDRSHN
+1326 ALQAGSNGSHN
-1337 IGLQFSAGFASGIRS
+1337 IGLQFSAGFANGIRA

-1380 PSRVGD
+1380 PSRVGN

-1394 GIGGGMTKN
+1394 GIGGGMTEN

-1458 GGHTEVNQTI
+1458 DGDTEVNQTI
-1468 NIYQPVESPVETS
+1468 NIYQPVKSPVETS

-1489 RMART
+1489 RLAWT

>member
-1 MVLFFCI
+1 
-8 KKAGEKDKMAD
+8 MAD
-19 GKIVIETEL
+19 GKIVIETGL
-28 DTDGIKKDLKE
+28 DTKGIETGLKKV
-39 TEKSAEISGKR
+39 SSIA
-50 IKQTF
+50 
-55 EQMAKASGKSVG
+55 
-67 ELKNEVKKLAE
+67 
-78 EYQSQGTSLPNA
+78 
-90 YKKAYEIMGVYSER
+90 
-104 AATKMKKAAESVEE
+104 
-118 THDREA
+118 
-124 EQTSQHWEKKF
+124 
-135 SEVEK
+135 
-140 DSNAAKDQ
+140 
-148 LKQDAIE
+148 
-155 EARSHDAASEKSK
+155 
-168 EAWKNAFSTIGDLS
+168 
-182 KKALKATAAV
+182 
-192 VAGTS
+192 
-197 AAMVAAG
+197 
-204 TYSVKTGIE
+204 KTGIATTVTAI
-213 FESAFAGVKKTVDA
+213 SGMSTALAGVAGYSIKVGSSFEA
-227 TDTQLNELRQSLI
+227 G
-240 NMSKEMPQSAAEL
+240 MSKVQAVSGASNEQLQRLSDKAKEMGATTKFSA
-253 SEIAEA
+253 
-259 AGQLGIKTEN
+259 
-269 LKEFT
+269 
-274 KVMAQLGD
+274 
-282 ATNMTST
+282 T
-289 EAADSLARFANIT
+289 EAADAMNYMAMAGWKTEDMLNGIDGIMNLAAASG
-302 EMSQKNF
+302 E
-309 DRLGSVIVALGNNLA
+309 NLA
-324 TTESEVVSMGMR
+324 TTSDIVTDALTAFGLSASDSTHFADV
-336 LAGAGSQIGMSE
+336 
-348 AQIMSLA
+348 LA
-355 AALSSVGIEAE
+355 AASSNANTNVSMMGETFKYVAPVAGSLGYSAEDCAVAIGLMANSGIKASQSGTALRSMFSRLAKPSKEVKEAMEKLNISLTDSHGNMKSLDTLMGDLRNSFSGLSESEKAEMASSLAGQEAMSGLLAIVNASDADFNKLKDAIYGADGASAKMAETMQDNLQGKITILKSTIEGLGIKIYEEIEDPMKGAAEGATDSVGQIS
-366 AGGSAFSTIM
+366 SA
-376 AKMQLAVESGGD
+376 L
-388 SLDAFA
+388 
-394 DVAGMSADKFKK
+394 
-406 AFQKDATSA
+406 
-415 IMAFI
+415 
-420 KGLSTCDEKGVSAI
+420 
-434 KTLDDMG
+434 
-441 ISEIRQRDALL
+441 
-452 RASGAYSTFADAMK
+452 
-466 IGTTAWEENTALAN
+466 
-480 EASQRYETLE
+480 
-490 SKIDMAKNSVDAL
+490 
-503 AIAFKDSVDQ
+503 
-513 ELRDAV
+513 
-519 EHGTEYI
+519 
-526 NELADAFENGGL
+526 ENGGID
-538 EAAVDKAGDIIAD
+538 AAVEKTGNIIGG
-551 LSLSL
+551 LSVKIAQESP
-556 AKSAPDMV
+556 KMV
-564 DAATD
+564 DASV
-569 LIEAFVK
+569 LLLKSFVEGIQK
-576 GLLQNKQQLK
+576 NKNQLK
-586 HASKEIVDSVCDG
+586 YASREIIDSLCDG

-620 KTFNSGLG
+620 KTFSSGLG

-776 APVEKWKEG
+776 APVEKWRDG

-799 CEDTANYILK
+799 CEDTANYILN
-809 QLNEAMGTSYSLTA
+809 QLNEAMGTSYSLTT
-823 DGFIQNNEGVKQSLE
+823 DGFIQDNEGVKQSLE

-843 IDEYIQSLKQKAVQE
+843 IDAYIQSLKQKAVQE

-886 DALDKYTELQKEWDN
+886 DALNEYAQAQEDWKNGINDLSGLEKAQK
-901 GNYDLKSLRKASE
+901 
-914 NLDETTEKLREAS
+914 NLDKTREKLGEAS

-933 GVEVNGLDQV
+933 SVEVNGLDQV

-962 AQIPTYASE
+962 AQIPAYASE
-971 AADGVATSQSEI
+971 AADGVATSQKEI
-983 QNALNSTDYNKMA
+983 QSALSSTDYTKMTE
-996 QGFKLAVLQIDE
+996 GFQLAVMQIDQ
-1008 SGGKIPVSLRTSI
+1008 SGGKIPVSLRSSI

-1028 QQMGPEAKERM
+1028 QKIGPEGKEYM
-1039 ISSMRQMMTGMQ
+1039 ENSMQQMMIAM
-1051 EEIPAFKGA
+1051 EDKIPEFKGA
-1060 STSTS
+1060 ASMTG
-1065 EEILTTFQ
+1065 EEILDTFQ
-1073 QYLVDS
+1073 RYLVDS

-1108 KAHEATEAVSTGITQ
+1108 KAQEATEAVSAGITQ
-1123 GSPTIQES
+1123 GSPAIQES

-1150 SATAAAGK
+1150 SAPTAAGK

-1187 SQMSGSGLPQT
+1187 SKMSGSGLPQT

-1212 GLISGQGNTT
+1212 GLTSGQGNTT
-1222 RAALNLAKTV
+1222 KAALNLAKTV

-1305 IASQNGAAKSS
+1305 IASQNSAARSS

-1326 ALQAGIDRSHN
+1326 ALQAGINGSHN
-1337 IGLQFSAGFASGIRS
+1337 IGLQFSAGFASGIRA

-1394 GIGGGMTKN
+1394 GISGGMTKN

-1458 GGHTEVNQTI
+1458 GGDTEVNQTV
-1468 NIYQPVESPVETS
+1468 NIYQPVKSPVETS

-1489 RMART
+1489 RLAWT

>member
-1 MVLFFCI
+1 
-8 KKAGEKDKMAD
+8 MAD
-19 GKIVIETEL
+19 GKIVIETGL
-28 DTDGIKKDLKE
+28 DTKGIETGLKKV
-39 TEKSAEISGKR
+39 SSIA
-50 IKQTF
+50 
-55 EQMAKASGKSVG
+55 
-67 ELKNEVKKLAE
+67 
-78 EYQSQGTSLPNA
+78 
-90 YKKAYEIMGVYSER
+90 
-104 AATKMKKAAESVEE
+104 
-118 THDREA
+118 
-124 EQTSQHWEKKF
+124 
-135 SEVEK
+135 
-140 DSNAAKDQ
+140 
-148 LKQDAIE
+148 
-155 EARSHDAASEKSK
+155 
-168 EAWKNAFSTIGDLS
+168 
-182 KKALKATAAV
+182 
-192 VAGTS
+192 
-197 AAMVAAG
+197 
-204 TYSVKTGIE
+204 KTGIATTVTAI
-213 FESAFAGVKKTVDA
+213 SGMSTALAGVAGYSIKVGSSFEA
-227 TDTQLNELRQSLI
+227 G
-240 NMSKEMPQSAAEL
+240 MSKVQAVSGASNEQLQRLSDKAKEMGATTKFSA
-253 SEIAEA
+253 
-259 AGQLGIKTEN
+259 
-269 LKEFT
+269 
-274 KVMAQLGD
+274 
-282 ATNMTST
+282 T
-289 EAADSLARFANIT
+289 EAADAMNYMAMAGWKTEDMLNGIDGIMNLAAASG
-302 EMSQKNF
+302 E
-309 DRLGSVIVALGNNLA
+309 DLA
-324 TTESEVVSMGMR
+324 TTSDIVTDALTAFGLSASDSTHFADV
-336 LAGAGSQIGMSE
+336 
-348 AQIMSLA
+348 LA
-355 AALSSVGIEAE
+355 AASSNANTNVSMMGETFKYVAPVAGSLGYSAEDCAVAIGLMANSGIKASQSGTALRSMFSRLAKPSKEVKEAMEKLNISLTDSHGNMKSLDTLMGDLRKSFSGLSEAE
-366 AGGSAFSTIM
+366 KAEMASSLAGQEAMSGLLAIVNASDADFNKLKDAIYGADGASAKMAETMQDNLKGKITITKSTIEGLGIKIYEEIEDPM
-376 AKMQLAVESGGD
+376 KEAAEG
-388 SLDAFA
+388 
-394 DVAGMSADKFKK
+394 
-406 AFQKDATSA
+406 AT
-415 IMAFI
+415 
-420 KGLSTCDEKGVSAI
+420 
-434 KTLDDMG
+434 
-441 ISEIRQRDALL
+441 
-452 RASGAYSTFADAMK
+452 
-466 IGTTAWEENTALAN
+466 
-480 EASQRYETLE
+480 
-490 SKIDMAKNSVDAL
+490 
-503 AIAFKDSVDQ
+503 DSVKQ
-513 ELRDAV
+513 ISSAL
-519 EHGTEYI
+519 
-526 NELADAFENGGL
+526 ENGGID
-538 EAAVDKAGDIIAD
+538 AAVEKTGNIIGG
-551 LSLSL
+551 LSVKIAQESP
-556 AKSAPDMV
+556 KMV
-564 DAATD
+564 DASV
-569 LIEAFVK
+569 LLLKSFVQGIQK
-576 GLLQNKQQLK
+576 NKKQLK
-586 HASKEIVDSVCDG
+586 YASREIIDSLCDG

-620 KTFNSGLG
+620 QTFSSGLG

-683 MKLQSVSSETGLAVS
+683 IKLQSVSSETGLAVS

-716 AALVGGLALYATTVN
+716 ATLVGGLALYATTVN
-731 QADAEQEAFN
+731 QADEVQEAFN

-799 CEDTANYILK
+799 CEDTANYILN
-809 QLNEAMGTSYSLTA
+809 QLNEAMGTSYSLTT
-823 DGFIQNNEGVKQSLE
+823 DGFIQDNEGVKQSLE

-843 IDEYIQSLKQKAVQE
+843 IDAYIQSLKQKAVQE

-886 DALDKYTELQKEWDN
+886 DALNEYAQVQKDWSN
-901 GNYDLKSLRKASE
+901 GINDLSGLEKAQK
-914 NLDETTEKLREAS
+914 NLDKTREKLGEAS
-927 KASVEA
+927 QASVEA
-933 GVEVNGLDQV
+933 SVEVNGLDQV
-943 MGKLAEG
+943 MEKLAEG

-971 AADGVATSQSEI
+971 AADGVATSQKEI
-983 QNALNSTDYNKMA
+983 QSALSSTDYTKMIE
-996 QGFKLAVLQIDE
+996 GFQLAVMQIDQ
-1008 SGGKIPVSLRTSI
+1008 SGGKIPVSLRSSI

-1028 QQMGPEAKERM
+1028 QKMGPEGKEYM
-1039 ISSMRQMMTGMQ
+1039 ENSMQQMMVAMEDKIPEF
-1051 EEIPAFKGA
+1051 EEAA
-1060 STSTS
+1060 STTG
-1065 EEILTTFQ
+1065 EGILDTFQ
-1073 QYLVDS
+1073 RYLVDS

-1097 TSANVSISAGQ
+1097 TSANVSIPAGQ
-1108 KAHEATEAVSTGITQ
+1108 KAQEATEAVSAGITQ
-1123 GSPTIQES
+1123 GSPAIQES

-1150 SATAAAGK
+1150 SAPTAAGK

-1212 GLISGQGNTT
+1212 GLTSGQGNTT
-1222 RAALNLAKTV
+1222 KAALNLAKTV

-1254 AFTAGIRGQTSTAG
+1254 AFTAGIRGQTSAAG

-1275 TSTAKALSACNLAA
+1275 TSTAKALSACNLAT

-1305 IASQNGAAKSS
+1305 IASQNGAARSS

-1326 ALQAGIDRSHN
+1326 ALQAGINGSHN

-1394 GIGGGMTKN
+1394 GISGGMTKN

>member
-1 MVLFFCI
+1 
-8 KKAGEKDKMAD
+8 MAD
-19 GKIVIETEL
+19 GKIVIETGL
-28 DTDGIKKDLKE
+28 DTKGIETGLKKV
-39 TEKSAEISGKR
+39 SSIA
-50 IKQTF
+50 
-55 EQMAKASGKSVG
+55 
-67 ELKNEVKKLAE
+67 
-78 EYQSQGTSLPNA
+78 
-90 YKKAYEIMGVYSER
+90 
-104 AATKMKKAAESVEE
+104 
-118 THDREA
+118 
-124 EQTSQHWEKKF
+124 
-135 SEVEK
+135 
-140 DSNAAKDQ
+140 
-148 LKQDAIE
+148 
-155 EARSHDAASEKSK
+155 
-168 EAWKNAFSTIGDLS
+168 
-182 KKALKATAAV
+182 
-192 VAGTS
+192 
-197 AAMVAAG
+197 
-204 TYSVKTGIE
+204 KTGIATTVTAI
-213 FESAFAGVKKTVDA
+213 SGMSTALAGVAGYSIKVGSSFEA
-227 TDTQLNELRQSLI
+227 G
-240 NMSKEMPQSAAEL
+240 MSKVQAVSGASNEQLQRLSDKAKEMGATTKFSA
-253 SEIAEA
+253 
-259 AGQLGIKTEN
+259 
-269 LKEFT
+269 
-274 KVMAQLGD
+274 
-282 ATNMTST
+282 T
-289 EAADSLARFANIT
+289 EAADAMNYMAMAGWKTEDMLNGIDGIMNLAAASG
-302 EMSQKNF
+302 E
-309 DRLGSVIVALGNNLA
+309 DLA
-324 TTESEVVSMGMR
+324 TTSDIVTDALTAFG
-336 LAGAGSQIGMSE
+336 LT
-348 AQIMSLA
+348 AQDSTHFADVLA
-355 AALSSVGIEAE
+355 AASSNANTNVSMMGETFKYVAPVAGSLGYSAEDCAVAIGLMANSGIKASQSGTALRSMFSRLAKPSKEVKEAMEKLNISLTDSHGNMKSLDTLMGDLRNSFSGLSESEKAEMASSLAGQEAMSGLL
-366 AGGSAFSTIM
+366 AIVNASDADFNKLKDAIYGADGASAKMAETMQDNLKGKITITKSTIEG
-376 AKMQLAVESGGD
+376 LG
-388 SLDAFA
+388 
-394 DVAGMSADKFKK
+394 
-406 AFQKDATSA
+406 
-415 IMAFI
+415 I
-420 KGLSTCDEKGVSAI
+420 KIYE
-434 KTLDDMG
+434 
-441 ISEIRQRDALL
+441 EIEDP
-452 RASGAYSTFADAMK
+452 MK
-466 IGTTAWEENTALAN
+466 EAAEGTT
-480 EASQRYETLE
+480 
-490 SKIDMAKNSVDAL
+490 
-503 AIAFKDSVDQ
+503 DSVEQ
-513 ELRDAV
+513 ISSAL
-519 EHGTEYI
+519 
-526 NELADAFENGGL
+526 ENGGID
-538 EAAVDKAGDIIAD
+538 AAVEKTGNIIGG
-551 LSLSL
+551 LSVKIAQESP
-556 AKSAPDMV
+556 KMV
-564 DAATD
+564 DASV
-569 LIEAFVK
+569 LLLKSFVQGIK
-576 GLLQNKQQLK
+576 KNKNQLK
-586 HASKEIVDSVCDG
+586 YASREIIDSLCDG

-620 KTFNSGLG
+620 QTFSSGLG

-799 CEDTANYILK
+799 CEDTANYILN

-1051 EEIPAFKGA
+1051 EEIPAFKDA

-1097 TSANVSISAGQ
+1097 TSANVSIPAGQ
-1108 KAHEATEAVSTGITQ
+1108 KAQEATEAVSAGITQ
-1123 GSPTIQES
+1123 GSPVIQES
-1131 ARNALESGI
+1131 TRNALESGI

-1212 GLISGQGNTT
+1212 GLTSGQGNTT
-1222 RAALNLAKTV
+1222 KAALNLAKTV

-1326 ALQAGIDRSHN
+1326 ALQAGINGSHN

>member
-1 MVLFFCI
+1 
-8 KKAGEKDKMAD
+8 MAD
-19 GKIVIETEL
+19 GKIVIETGL
-28 DTDGIKKDLKE
+28 DTKGIETGLKKV
-39 TEKSAEISGKR
+39 SSIA
-50 IKQTF
+50 
-55 EQMAKASGKSVG
+55 
-67 ELKNEVKKLAE
+67 
-78 EYQSQGTSLPNA
+78 
-90 YKKAYEIMGVYSER
+90 
-104 AATKMKKAAESVEE
+104 
-118 THDREA
+118 
-124 EQTSQHWEKKF
+124 
-135 SEVEK
+135 
-140 DSNAAKDQ
+140 
-148 LKQDAIE
+148 
-155 EARSHDAASEKSK
+155 
-168 EAWKNAFSTIGDLS
+168 
-182 KKALKATAAV
+182 
-192 VAGTS
+192 
-197 AAMVAAG
+197 
-204 TYSVKTGIE
+204 KTGIATAVTAI
-213 FESAFAGVKKTVDA
+213 SGMSTALAGVAGYSIKVGSSFEA
-227 TDTQLNELRQSLI
+227 G
-240 NMSKEMPQSAAEL
+240 MSKVQAVSGASNEQLQRLSDKAKEMGATTKFSA
-253 SEIAEA
+253 
-259 AGQLGIKTEN
+259 
-269 LKEFT
+269 
-274 KVMAQLGD
+274 
-282 ATNMTST
+282 T
-289 EAADSLARFANIT
+289 EAADAMNYMAMAGWKTEDMLNGIDGIMNLAAASG
-302 EMSQKNF
+302 E
-309 DRLGSVIVALGNNLA
+309 DLA
-324 TTESEVVSMGMR
+324 TTSDIVTDALTAFG
-336 LAGAGSQIGMSE
+336 LT
-348 AQIMSLA
+348 AQDSTHFADVLA
-355 AALSSVGIEAE
+355 AASSNANTNVSMMGETFKYVAPVAGSLGYSAEDCAVAIGLMANSGIKASQSGTALRSMFSRLAKPSKEVKEAMEKLNISLTDSHGNMKSLDTLMGDLRNSFSGLSESEKAEMASSLAGQEAMSGLL
-366 AGGSAFSTIM
+366 AIVNASDADFNKLKDAIYGADGASAKMAETMQDNLKGKITITKSTIEG
-376 AKMQLAVESGGD
+376 LG
-388 SLDAFA
+388 
-394 DVAGMSADKFKK
+394 
-406 AFQKDATSA
+406 
-415 IMAFI
+415 I
-420 KGLSTCDEKGVSAI
+420 KIYE
-434 KTLDDMG
+434 
-441 ISEIRQRDALL
+441 EIEDP
-452 RASGAYSTFADAMK
+452 MK
-466 IGTTAWEENTALAN
+466 EAAEGTT
-480 EASQRYETLE
+480 
-490 SKIDMAKNSVDAL
+490 
-503 AIAFKDSVDQ
+503 DSVEQ
-513 ELRDAV
+513 ISSAL
-519 EHGTEYI
+519 
-526 NELADAFENGGL
+526 ENGGID
-538 EAAVDKAGDIIAD
+538 AAVEKTGNIIGG
-551 LSLSL
+551 LSVKIAQESP
-556 AKSAPDMV
+556 KMV
-564 DAATD
+564 DASV
-569 LIEAFVK
+569 LLLKSFVQGIK
-576 GLLQNKQQLK
+576 KNKNQLK
-586 HASKEIVDSVCDG
+586 YASREIIDSLCDG

-620 KTFNSGLG
+620 QTFSSGLG

-683 MKLQSVSSETGLAVS
+683 IKLQSVSSETGLAVS

-799 CEDTANYILK
+799 CEDTANYILN
-809 QLNEAMGTSYSLTA
+809 QLNEAMGTSYSLTT

-886 DALDKYTELQKEWDN
+886 DALNEYAQAQKDWSN
-901 GNYDLKSLRKASE
+901 GINDLSGLEKAQK
-914 NLDETTEKLREAS
+914 NLDKTREKLGEAS
-927 KASVEA
+927 QASVEA
-933 GVEVNGLDQV
+933 SVEVNGLDQV

-971 AADGVATSQSEI
+971 AADGVATSQKEI
-983 QNALNSTDYNKMA
+983 QSALSSTDYTKMTE
-996 QGFKLAVLQIDE
+996 GFQLAVMQIDQ
-1008 SGGKIPVSLRTSI
+1008 SGGKIPVSLRSSI

-1028 QQMGPEAKERM
+1028 QQMGSEGKEYM
-1039 ISSMRQMMTGMQ
+1039 ENSMQQMMVAM
-1051 EEIPAFKGA
+1051 EDKIPEFKGA
-1060 STSTS
+1060 ASATGD
-1065 EEILTTFQ
+1065 EILDTFQ

-1097 TSANVSISAGQ
+1097 TSTNVSIPAGQ
-1108 KAHEATEAVSTGITQ
+1108 KAQEATEAVSTGITQ
-1123 GSPTIQES
+1123 GSPVIQES

-1150 SATAAAGK
+1150 SAPTAAGK

-1212 GLISGQGNTT
+1212 GLTSGQGNTT
-1222 RAALNLAKTV
+1222 KAALNLAKTV

-1268 NAARALG
+1268 NAAKALG
-1275 TSTAKALSACNLAA
+1275 TSTAKALSDCNLAA

-1305 IASQNGAAKSS
+1305 IASQNGAARSS

-1326 ALQAGIDRSHN
+1326 ALQAGINGSHN

-1380 PSRVGD
+1380 PSRVGN

-1394 GIGGGMTKN
+1394 GVGGGMTEN

-1427 MMRGAMSS
+1427 MMRGTMSS

-1449 AQFFHGDGT
+1449 AQLFQGEDKKGD
-1458 GGHTEVNQTI
+1458 TEVNQTI
-1468 NIYQPVESPVETS
+1468 NFYQPVESPVETS
-1481 RALRREAR
+1481 RVLRREAR
-1489 RMART
+1489 RLART

>member
-1 MVLFFCI
+1 
-8 KKAGEKDKMAD
+8 MAD
-19 GKIVIETEL
+19 GKIVIETGL
-28 DTDGIKKDLKE
+28 DTKGIETGLKKV
-39 TEKSAEISGKR
+39 SSIA
-50 IKQTF
+50 
-55 EQMAKASGKSVG
+55 
-67 ELKNEVKKLAE
+67 
-78 EYQSQGTSLPNA
+78 
-90 YKKAYEIMGVYSER
+90 
-104 AATKMKKAAESVEE
+104 
-118 THDREA
+118 
-124 EQTSQHWEKKF
+124 
-135 SEVEK
+135 
-140 DSNAAKDQ
+140 
-148 LKQDAIE
+148 
-155 EARSHDAASEKSK
+155 
-168 EAWKNAFSTIGDLS
+168 
-182 KKALKATAAV
+182 
-192 VAGTS
+192 
-197 AAMVAAG
+197 
-204 TYSVKTGIE
+204 KTGIATTVTAI
-213 FESAFAGVKKTVDA
+213 SGMSTALAGVAGYSIKVGSSFEA
-227 TDTQLNELRQSLI
+227 G
-240 NMSKEMPQSAAEL
+240 MSKVQAVSGASNEQLQRLSDKAKEMGATTKFSA
-253 SEIAEA
+253 
-259 AGQLGIKTEN
+259 
-269 LKEFT
+269 
-274 KVMAQLGD
+274 
-282 ATNMTST
+282 T
-289 EAADSLARFANIT
+289 EAADAMNYMAMAGWKTEDMLNGIDGIMNLAAASG
-302 EMSQKNF
+302 E
-309 DRLGSVIVALGNNLA
+309 DLA
-324 TTESEVVSMGMR
+324 TTSDIVTDALTAFGLSASDSTHFADV
-336 LAGAGSQIGMSE
+336 
-348 AQIMSLA
+348 LA
-355 AALSSVGIEAE
+355 AASSNANTNVSMMGETFKYVAPVAGSLGYSAEDCAVAIGLMANSGIKASQSGTALRSMFSRLAKPSKEVKEAMEKLNISLTDSHGNMKSLDTLMGDLRNSFSGLSESEKAEMASSLAGQEAMSGLLAIVNASDADFNKLKDAIYGADGASAKMAETMQDNLQGKITILKSTIEGLGIKIYEEIEDPMKEAAEGATDSVGQIS
-366 AGGSAFSTIM
+366 SA
-376 AKMQLAVESGGD
+376 L
-388 SLDAFA
+388 
-394 DVAGMSADKFKK
+394 
-406 AFQKDATSA
+406 
-415 IMAFI
+415 
-420 KGLSTCDEKGVSAI
+420 
-434 KTLDDMG
+434 
-441 ISEIRQRDALL
+441 
-452 RASGAYSTFADAMK
+452 
-466 IGTTAWEENTALAN
+466 
-480 EASQRYETLE
+480 
-490 SKIDMAKNSVDAL
+490 
-503 AIAFKDSVDQ
+503 
-513 ELRDAV
+513 
-519 EHGTEYI
+519 
-526 NELADAFENGGL
+526 ENGGID
-538 EAAVDKAGDIIAD
+538 AAVEKTGNIIGG
-551 LSLSL
+551 LSVKIAQESP
-556 AKSAPDMV
+556 KMV
-564 DAATD
+564 DASV
-569 LIEAFVK
+569 LLLKSFVQGIQK
-576 GLLQNKQQLK
+576 NKNQLK
-586 HASKEIVDSVCDG
+586 YASREIIDSLCDG

-620 KTFNSGLG
+620 KTFSSGLG

-776 APVEKWKEG
+776 APVEKWRDG

-799 CEDTANYILK
+799 CEDTANYILN
-809 QLNEAMGTSYSLTA
+809 QLNEAMGTSYSLTT
-823 DGFIQNNEGVKQSLE
+823 DGFIQDNEGVKQSLE

-843 IDEYIQSLKQKAVQE
+843 IDAYIQSLKQKAIQE

-886 DALDKYTELQKEWDN
+886 DALNEYAQAQEDWKNGINDLSGLEKAQK
-901 GNYDLKSLRKASE
+901 
-914 NLDETTEKLREAS
+914 NLDKTREKLGEAS

-933 GVEVNGLDQV
+933 SVEVNGLDQV

-962 AQIPTYASE
+962 AQIPAYASE
-971 AADGVATSQSEI
+971 AADGVATSQKEI
-983 QNALNSTDYNKMA
+983 QSALSSTDYTKMTE
-996 QGFKLAVLQIDE
+996 GFQLAVMQIDQ
-1008 SGGKIPVSLRTSI
+1008 SGGKIPVSLRSSI

-1028 QQMGPEAKERM
+1028 QKMGPEGKEYM
-1039 ISSMRQMMTGMQ
+1039 ENSMQQMMIAM
-1051 EEIPAFKGA
+1051 EDKIPEFKGA
-1060 STSTS
+1060 ASMTG
-1065 EEILTTFQ
+1065 EEILDTFQ
-1073 QYLVDS
+1073 RYLVDS

-1097 TSANVSISAGQ
+1097 TSANVSIPAGQ
-1108 KAHEATEAVSTGITQ
+1108 KAQEATEAVSAGITQ
-1123 GSPTIQES
+1123 GSPAIQES

-1150 SATAAAGK
+1150 SAPTAAGK

-1212 GLISGQGNTT
+1212 GLTSGQGNTT
-1222 RAALNLAKTV
+1222 KAASNLAKTV

-1305 IASQNGAAKSS
+1305 IASQNSAARSS

-1326 ALQAGIDRSHN
+1326 ALQAGINGSHN
-1337 IGLQFSAGFASGIRS
+1337 IGLQFSAGFASGIRA

-1394 GIGGGMTKN
+1394 GISGGMTKN

-1458 GGHTEVNQTI
+1458 GGDTEVNQTV
-1468 NIYQPVESPVETS
+1468 NIYQPVKSPVETS

-1489 RMART
+1489 RLAWT

>member
-1 MVLFFCI
+1 
-8 KKAGEKDKMAD
+8 MAD
-19 GKIVIETEL
+19 GKIVIETGL
-28 DTDGIKKDLKE
+28 DTKGIETGLKKV
-39 TEKSAEISGKR
+39 SSIA
-50 IKQTF
+50 
-55 EQMAKASGKSVG
+55 
-67 ELKNEVKKLAE
+67 
-78 EYQSQGTSLPNA
+78 
-90 YKKAYEIMGVYSER
+90 
-104 AATKMKKAAESVEE
+104 
-118 THDREA
+118 
-124 EQTSQHWEKKF
+124 
-135 SEVEK
+135 
-140 DSNAAKDQ
+140 
-148 LKQDAIE
+148 
-155 EARSHDAASEKSK
+155 
-168 EAWKNAFSTIGDLS
+168 
-182 KKALKATAAV
+182 
-192 VAGTS
+192 
-197 AAMVAAG
+197 
-204 TYSVKTGIE
+204 KTGIATTVTAI
-213 FESAFAGVKKTVDA
+213 SGMSTALAGVAGYSIKVGSSFEA
-227 TDTQLNELRQSLI
+227 G
-240 NMSKEMPQSAAEL
+240 MSKVQAVSGASNEQLQRLSDKAKEMGATTKFSA
-253 SEIAEA
+253 
-259 AGQLGIKTEN
+259 
-269 LKEFT
+269 
-274 KVMAQLGD
+274 
-282 ATNMTST
+282 T
-289 EAADSLARFANIT
+289 EAADAMNYMAMAGWKTEDMLNGIDGIMNLAAASG
-302 EMSQKNF
+302 E
-309 DRLGSVIVALGNNLA
+309 DLA
-324 TTESEVVSMGMR
+324 TTSDIVTDALTAFGLSASDSTHFADV
-336 LAGAGSQIGMSE
+336 
-348 AQIMSLA
+348 LA
-355 AALSSVGIEAE
+355 AASSNANTNVSMMGETFKYVAPVAGSLGYSAEDCAVAIGLMANSGIKASQSGTALRSMFSRLAKPSKEVKEAMEKLNISLTDSHGNMKSLDTLMGDLRNSFSGLSESEKAEMASSLAGQEAMSGLLAIVNASDADFNKLKDAIYGADGASAKMAETMQDNLQGKIMILKSTIEGLGIKIYEEIEDPMKEAAEGATDSVGQIS
-366 AGGSAFSTIM
+366 SA
-376 AKMQLAVESGGD
+376 L
-388 SLDAFA
+388 
-394 DVAGMSADKFKK
+394 
-406 AFQKDATSA
+406 
-415 IMAFI
+415 
-420 KGLSTCDEKGVSAI
+420 
-434 KTLDDMG
+434 
-441 ISEIRQRDALL
+441 
-452 RASGAYSTFADAMK
+452 
-466 IGTTAWEENTALAN
+466 
-480 EASQRYETLE
+480 
-490 SKIDMAKNSVDAL
+490 
-503 AIAFKDSVDQ
+503 
-513 ELRDAV
+513 
-519 EHGTEYI
+519 
-526 NELADAFENGGL
+526 ENGGID
-538 EAAVDKAGDIIAD
+538 AAVEKTGNIIGG
-551 LSLSL
+551 LSVKIAQESP
-556 AKSAPDMV
+556 KMV
-564 DAATD
+564 DASV
-569 LIEAFVK
+569 LLLKSFVQGIQK
-576 GLLQNKQQLK
+576 NKNQLK
-586 HASKEIVDSVCDG
+586 YASREIIDSMCDG

-620 KTFNSGLG
+620 KTFSSGLG

-799 CEDTANYILK
+799 CEDTANYILN
-809 QLNEAMGTSYSLTA
+809 QLNEAMGTSYSLTT
-823 DGFIQNNEGVKQSLE
+823 DGFIQDNEGVKQSLE

-843 IDEYIQSLKQKAVQE
+843 IDAYIQSLKQKAVQE

-886 DALDKYTELQKEWDN
+886 DALNEYAQVQKDWSN
-901 GNYDLKSLRKASE
+901 GINDLSGLEKAQK
-914 NLDETTEKLREAS
+914 NLDKTREKLGEAS
-927 KASVEA
+927 QASVEA
-933 GVEVNGLDQV
+933 SVEVNGLDQV

-971 AADGVATSQSEI
+971 AADGVATSQKEI
-983 QNALNSTDYNKMA
+983 QSALSSTDYTKMIE
-996 QGFKLAVLQIDE
+996 GFQLAVMQIDQ
-1008 SGGKIPVSLRTSI
+1008 SGGKIPVSLRSSI

-1028 QQMGPEAKERM
+1028 QKMGPEGKEYM
-1039 ISSMRQMMTGMQ
+1039 ENSMQQMMVAMEDKIPEF
-1051 EEIPAFKGA
+1051 EEAA
-1060 STSTS
+1060 STTGGG
-1065 EEILTTFQ
+1065 ILDTFQ
-1073 QYLVDS
+1073 RYLVDS

-1097 TSANVSISAGQ
+1097 TSANVSIPAGQ
-1108 KAHEATEAVSTGITQ
+1108 KAQEATEAVSTGITQ
-1123 GSPTIQES
+1123 GSSAIQES
-1131 ARNALESGI
+1131 AKNALESGI

-1150 SATAAAGK
+1150 SAPTAAGK

-1198 AGQTGSDTAGKLAS
+1198 AGQTGSDTAGNLAS
-1212 GLISGQGNTT
+1212 GLTSGQGNTT
-1222 RAALNLAKTV
+1222 KAALNLAKTV

-1305 IASQNGAAKSS
+1305 IASQNSAARSS

-1326 ALQAGIDRSHN
+1326 ALQAGINGSHN
-1337 IGLQFSAGFASGIRS
+1337 IGLQFSAGFASGIRA

-1394 GIGGGMTKN
+1394 GISGGMTKN

-1458 GGHTEVNQTI
+1458 GGDTEVNQTV
-1468 NIYQPVESPVETS
+1468 NIYQPVKSPVETS

-1489 RMART
+1489 RLAWT

>member
-1 MVLFFCI
+1 
-8 KKAGEKDKMAD
+8 MAD
-19 GKIVIETEL
+19 GKIVIETGL
-28 DTDGIKKDLKE
+28 DTKGIETGLKKV
-39 TEKSAEISGKR
+39 SSIA
-50 IKQTF
+50 
-55 EQMAKASGKSVG
+55 
-67 ELKNEVKKLAE
+67 
-78 EYQSQGTSLPNA
+78 
-90 YKKAYEIMGVYSER
+90 
-104 AATKMKKAAESVEE
+104 
-118 THDREA
+118 
-124 EQTSQHWEKKF
+124 
-135 SEVEK
+135 
-140 DSNAAKDQ
+140 
-148 LKQDAIE
+148 
-155 EARSHDAASEKSK
+155 
-168 EAWKNAFSTIGDLS
+168 
-182 KKALKATAAV
+182 
-192 VAGTS
+192 
-197 AAMVAAG
+197 
-204 TYSVKTGIE
+204 KTGIATAVTAI
-213 FESAFAGVKKTVDA
+213 SGMSTAMAGVAGYSIKVGSSFEA
-227 TDTQLNELRQSLI
+227 G
-240 NMSKEMPQSAAEL
+240 MSKVQAVSGASNEQLQRLSDKAKEMGATTKFSA
-253 SEIAEA
+253 
-259 AGQLGIKTEN
+259 
-269 LKEFT
+269 
-274 KVMAQLGD
+274 
-282 ATNMTST
+282 T
-289 EAADSLARFANIT
+289 EAADAMNYMAMAGWKTEDMLNGIDGIMNLAAASG
-302 EMSQKNF
+302 E
-309 DRLGSVIVALGNNLA
+309 DLA
-324 TTESEVVSMGMR
+324 TTSDIVTDALTAFG
-336 LAGAGSQIGMSE
+336 LT
-348 AQIMSLA
+348 AQDSTHFADVLA
-355 AALSSVGIEAE
+355 AASSNANTNVSMMGETFKYVAPVAGSLGYSAEDCAVAIGLMANSGIKASQSGTALRSMFSRLAKPSKEVKEAMEKLNISLTDSHGNMKSLDTLMGDLRNSFSGLSESEKAEMASSLAGQEAMSGLLAIVNASDADFNKLKDAIYGADGASAKMAETMQDNLQGKITILKSTIEGLGIKIYEEIEDPMKEAAEGATDSVGQIS
-366 AGGSAFSTIM
+366 SA
-376 AKMQLAVESGGD
+376 L
-388 SLDAFA
+388 
-394 DVAGMSADKFKK
+394 
-406 AFQKDATSA
+406 
-415 IMAFI
+415 
-420 KGLSTCDEKGVSAI
+420 
-434 KTLDDMG
+434 
-441 ISEIRQRDALL
+441 
-452 RASGAYSTFADAMK
+452 
-466 IGTTAWEENTALAN
+466 
-480 EASQRYETLE
+480 
-490 SKIDMAKNSVDAL
+490 
-503 AIAFKDSVDQ
+503 
-513 ELRDAV
+513 
-519 EHGTEYI
+519 
-526 NELADAFENGGL
+526 ENGGID
-538 EAAVDKAGDIIAD
+538 AAVEKTGNIIGG
-551 LSLSL
+551 LSVKIAQESP
-556 AKSAPDMV
+556 KMV
-564 DAATD
+564 DASV
-569 LIEAFVK
+569 LLLKSFVQGIQK
-576 GLLQNKQQLK
+576 NKNQLK
-586 HASKEIVDSVCDG
+586 YASREIIDSLCDG

-620 KTFNSGLG
+620 KTFSSGLG

-731 QADAEQEAFN
+731 QAEAEQEAFN
-741 AKMDELG
+741 AKMDELS

-799 CEDTANYILK
+799 CEDTANYILN
-809 QLNEAMGTSYSLTA
+809 QLNEAMGTSYSLTT
-823 DGFIQNNEGVKQSLE
+823 DGFIQDNEGVKQSLE

-843 IDEYIQSLKQKAVQE
+843 IDAYIQSLKQKAVQE

-886 DALDKYTELQKEWDN
+886 DALNEYAQAQEDWKNGINDLSGLEKAQK
-901 GNYDLKSLRKASE
+901 
-914 NLDETTEKLREAS
+914 NLDKTREKLGEAS

-933 GVEVNGLDQV
+933 SVEVNGLDQV

-962 AQIPTYASE
+962 AQIPAYASE
-971 AADGVATSQSEI
+971 AADGVATSQKEI
-983 QNALNSTDYNKMA
+983 QSALSSTDYTKMTE
-996 QGFKLAVLQIDE
+996 GFQLAVMQIDQ
-1008 SGGKIPVSLRTSI
+1008 SGGKIPVSLRSSI

-1028 QQMGPEAKERM
+1028 QKMGPEGKEYM
-1039 ISSMRQMMTGMQ
+1039 ENSMQQMMIAM
-1051 EEIPAFKGA
+1051 EDKIPEFKGA
-1060 STSTS
+1060 ASMTG
-1065 EEILTTFQ
+1065 EEILDTFQ
-1073 QYLVDS
+1073 RYLVDS

-1097 TSANVSISAGQ
+1097 TSANVSIPAGQ
-1108 KAHEATEAVSTGITQ
+1108 KAQEATEAVSAGITQ
-1123 GSPTIQES
+1123 GSPAIQES
-1131 ARNALESGI
+1131 AKNALESGI

-1150 SATAAAGK
+1150 SAPTAAGK

-1212 GLISGQGNTT
+1212 GLTSGQGNTT
-1222 RAALNLAKTV
+1222 KAASNLAKTV

-1300 AFAVA
+1300 AFAFA
-1305 IASQNGAAKSS
+1305 IASQNSAARSS

-1326 ALQAGIDRSHN
+1326 ALQAGINGSHN
-1337 IGLQFSAGFASGIRS
+1337 IGLQFSAGFASGIRA

-1394 GIGGGMTKN
+1394 GISGGMTKN

-1435 TISGIVENRMFQKG
+1435 TISRIVENRMFQKG

-1458 GGHTEVNQTI
+1458 GGDTEVNQTV
-1468 NIYQPVESPVETS
+1468 NIYQPVKSPVETS

-1489 RMART
+1489 RLARK

>member
-1 MVLFFCI
+1 
-8 KKAGEKDKMAD
+8 MAD
-19 GKIVIETEL
+19 GKIVIETGL
-28 DTDGIKKDLKE
+28 DTKGIETGLKKV
-39 TEKSAEISGKR
+39 SSIA
-50 IKQTF
+50 
-55 EQMAKASGKSVG
+55 
-67 ELKNEVKKLAE
+67 
-78 EYQSQGTSLPNA
+78 
-90 YKKAYEIMGVYSER
+90 
-104 AATKMKKAAESVEE
+104 
-118 THDREA
+118 
-124 EQTSQHWEKKF
+124 
-135 SEVEK
+135 
-140 DSNAAKDQ
+140 
-148 LKQDAIE
+148 
-155 EARSHDAASEKSK
+155 
-168 EAWKNAFSTIGDLS
+168 
-182 KKALKATAAV
+182 
-192 VAGTS
+192 
-197 AAMVAAG
+197 
-204 TYSVKTGIE
+204 KTGIATTVTAI
-213 FESAFAGVKKTVDA
+213 SGMSTALAGVAGYSIKVGSSFEA
-227 TDTQLNELRQSLI
+227 G
-240 NMSKEMPQSAAEL
+240 MSKVQAVSGASNEQLQRLSDKAKEMGATTKFSA
-253 SEIAEA
+253 
-259 AGQLGIKTEN
+259 
-269 LKEFT
+269 
-274 KVMAQLGD
+274 
-282 ATNMTST
+282 T
-289 EAADSLARFANIT
+289 EAADAMNYMAMAGWKTEDMLNGIDGIMNLAAASG
-302 EMSQKNF
+302 E
-309 DRLGSVIVALGNNLA
+309 DLA
-324 TTESEVVSMGMR
+324 TTSDIVTDALTAFGLSASDSTHFADV
-336 LAGAGSQIGMSE
+336 
-348 AQIMSLA
+348 LA
-355 AALSSVGIEAE
+355 AASSNANTNVSMMGETFKYVAPVAGSLGYSAEDCAVAIGLMANSGIKASQSGTALRSMFSRLAKPSKEVKEAMEKLNISLTDSHGNMKSLDTLMGDLRNSFSGLSESEKAEMASSLAGQEAMSGLLAIVNASDADFNKLKDAIYGADGASAKMAETMQDNLQGKITILKSTIEGLGIKIYEEIEDPMKEAAEGATDSVGQIS
-366 AGGSAFSTIM
+366 SA
-376 AKMQLAVESGGD
+376 L
-388 SLDAFA
+388 
-394 DVAGMSADKFKK
+394 
-406 AFQKDATSA
+406 
-415 IMAFI
+415 
-420 KGLSTCDEKGVSAI
+420 
-434 KTLDDMG
+434 
-441 ISEIRQRDALL
+441 
-452 RASGAYSTFADAMK
+452 
-466 IGTTAWEENTALAN
+466 
-480 EASQRYETLE
+480 
-490 SKIDMAKNSVDAL
+490 
-503 AIAFKDSVDQ
+503 
-513 ELRDAV
+513 
-519 EHGTEYI
+519 
-526 NELADAFENGGL
+526 ENGGID
-538 EAAVDKAGDIIAD
+538 AAVEKTGNIIGG
-551 LSLSL
+551 LSVKIAQESP
-556 AKSAPDMV
+556 KMV
-564 DAATD
+564 DASV
-569 LIEAFVK
+569 LLLKSFVQGIQK
-576 GLLQNKQQLK
+576 NKNQLK
-586 HASKEIVDSVCDG
+586 YASREIIDSLCDG

-620 KTFNSGLG
+620 KTFSSGLG

-799 CEDTANYILK
+799 CEDTANYILN
-809 QLNEAMGTSYSLTA
+809 QLNEAMGTSYSLTT
-823 DGFIQNNEGVKQSLE
+823 DGFIQDNEGVKQSLE

-843 IDEYIQSLKQKAVQE
+843 IDAYIQSLKQKAVQE

-886 DALDKYTELQKEWDN
+886 DALNEYAQAQEDWKNGINDLSGLEKAQK
-901 GNYDLKSLRKASE
+901 
-914 NLDETTEKLREAS
+914 NLDKTREKLGEAS

-933 GVEVNGLDQV
+933 SVEVNGLDQV

-962 AQIPTYASE
+962 AQIPAYASE
-971 AADGVATSQSEI
+971 AADGVATSQKEI
-983 QNALNSTDYNKMA
+983 QSALSSTDYTKMTE
-996 QGFKLAVLQIDE
+996 GFQLAVMQIDQ
-1008 SGGKIPVSLRTSI
+1008 SGGKIPVSLRSSI

-1028 QQMGPEAKERM
+1028 QKMGPEGKEYM
-1039 ISSMRQMMTGMQ
+1039 ENSMQQMMIAM
-1051 EEIPAFKGA
+1051 EDKIPEFKGA
-1060 STSTS
+1060 ASMTG
-1065 EEILTTFQ
+1065 EEILDTFQ
-1073 QYLVDS
+1073 RYLVDS

-1097 TSANVSISAGQ
+1097 TSANVSIPAGQ
-1108 KAHEATEAVSTGITQ
+1108 KAQEATEAVSAGITQ
-1123 GSPTIQES
+1123 GSPAIQES

-1150 SATAAAGK
+1150 SAPTAAGK

-1212 GLISGQGNTT
+1212 GLTSGQGNTT
-1222 RAALNLAKTV
+1222 KAASNLAKTV

-1254 AFTAGIRGQTSTAG
+1254 AFAAGIRGQTSTAG

-1275 TSTAKALSACNLAA
+1275 SSTAKALSACNLAA

-1305 IASQNGAAKSS
+1305 IASQNGAARSS

-1326 ALQAGIDRSHN
+1326 ALQAGINGSHN
-1337 IGLQFSAGFASGIRS
+1337 IGLQFSAGFASGIRA

-1394 GIGGGMTKN
+1394 GISGGMTKN

-1435 TISGIVENRMFQKG
+1435 TISRIVENRMFQKG

-1458 GGHTEVNQTI
+1458 GGDTEVNQTV
-1468 NIYQPVESPVETS
+1468 NIYQPVKSPVETS

-1489 RMART
+1489 RLAWT

>member
-1 MVLFFCI
+1 
-8 KKAGEKDKMAD
+8 MAD
-19 GKIVIETEL
+19 GKIVIETGL
-28 DTDGIKKDLKE
+28 DTKGIETGLKKV
-39 TEKSAEISGKR
+39 SSIA
-50 IKQTF
+50 
-55 EQMAKASGKSVG
+55 
-67 ELKNEVKKLAE
+67 
-78 EYQSQGTSLPNA
+78 
-90 YKKAYEIMGVYSER
+90 
-104 AATKMKKAAESVEE
+104 
-118 THDREA
+118 
-124 EQTSQHWEKKF
+124 
-135 SEVEK
+135 
-140 DSNAAKDQ
+140 
-148 LKQDAIE
+148 
-155 EARSHDAASEKSK
+155 
-168 EAWKNAFSTIGDLS
+168 
-182 KKALKATAAV
+182 
-192 VAGTS
+192 
-197 AAMVAAG
+197 
-204 TYSVKTGIE
+204 KTGIATAVTAI
-213 FESAFAGVKKTVDA
+213 SGMSTALAGVAGYSIKVGSSFEA
-227 TDTQLNELRQSLI
+227 G
-240 NMSKEMPQSAAEL
+240 MSKVQAVSGASNEQLQRLSDKAKEMGATTKFSA
-253 SEIAEA
+253 
-259 AGQLGIKTEN
+259 
-269 LKEFT
+269 
-274 KVMAQLGD
+274 
-282 ATNMTST
+282 T
-289 EAADSLARFANIT
+289 EAADAMNYMAMAGWKTEDMLNGIDGIMNLAAASG
-302 EMSQKNF
+302 E
-309 DRLGSVIVALGNNLA
+309 DLA
-324 TTESEVVSMGMR
+324 TTSDIVTDALTAFGLS
-336 LAGAGSQIGMSE
+336 
-348 AQIMSLA
+348 AQDSTHFADVLA
-355 AALSSVGIEAE
+355 AASSNANTNVSMMGETFKYVAPVAGSLGYSAEDCAVAIGLMANSGIKASQSGTALRSMFSRLAKPSKEVKEAMEKLNISLTDSHGNMKSLDTLMGDLRNSFSGLSESEKAEMASSLAGQEAMSGLL
-366 AGGSAFSTIM
+366 AIVNASDADFNKLKDAIYGADGASAKMAETMQDNLKGKITITKSTIEG
-376 AKMQLAVESGGD
+376 LG
-388 SLDAFA
+388 
-394 DVAGMSADKFKK
+394 
-406 AFQKDATSA
+406 
-415 IMAFI
+415 I
-420 KGLSTCDEKGVSAI
+420 KIYE
-434 KTLDDMG
+434 
-441 ISEIRQRDALL
+441 EIEDP
-452 RASGAYSTFADAMK
+452 MK
-466 IGTTAWEENTALAN
+466 EAAEGTT
-480 EASQRYETLE
+480 
-490 SKIDMAKNSVDAL
+490 
-503 AIAFKDSVDQ
+503 DSVEQ
-513 ELRDAV
+513 ISSAL
-519 EHGTEYI
+519 
-526 NELADAFENGGL
+526 ENGGID
-538 EAAVDKAGDIIAD
+538 AAVEKTGNIIGG
-551 LSLSL
+551 LSVKIAQESP
-556 AKSAPDMV
+556 KMV
-564 DAATD
+564 DASV
-569 LIEAFVK
+569 LLLKSFVQGIQK
-576 GLLQNKQQLK
+576 NKNQLK
-586 HASKEIVDSVCDG
+586 YASREIIDSLCDG

-620 KTFNSGLG
+620 KTFSSGLG

-683 MKLQSVSSETGLAVS
+683 IKLQSVSSETGLAVS

-716 AALVGGLALYATTVN
+716 ATLVGGLALYATTVN
-731 QADAEQEAFN
+731 QADEVQEAFN

-776 APVEKWKEG
+776 APVEKWRDG

-799 CEDTANYILK
+799 CEDTANYILN

-1051 EEIPAFKGA
+1051 EEIPAFKDA

-1097 TSANVSISAGQ
+1097 TSANVSIPAGQ
-1108 KAHEATEAVSTGITQ
+1108 KAQEATEAVSAGITQ

-1131 ARNALESGI
+1131 VKNALESGI

-1150 SATAAAGK
+1150 SAPTDAGK

-1212 GLISGQGNTT
+1212 GLTSGQGNTT
-1222 RAALNLAKTV
+1222 KAALNLAKTV

-1305 IASQNGAAKSS
+1305 IASQNGAARSS

-1326 ALQAGIDRSHN
+1326 ALQAGINGSHN

-1352 GQNGVAAAAAA
+1352 GRNGVAAAAAA

-1394 GIGGGMTKN
+1394 GISGGMTKN

-1458 GGHTEVNQTI
+1458 GGDTEVNQTV
-1468 NIYQPVESPVETS
+1468 NIYQPVKSPVETS

-1489 RMART
+1489 RLAWT

>member
-1 MVLFFCI
+1 MGETFKYVAPVAGSLGYSAEDCAVAIGLMANSGI
-8 KKAGEKDKMAD
+8 KASQSGTALRSMFSRLAKPSKEVKEAMEKLNISLTDSHGNMKSLDTLMGDLRNSFSGLSESEKAEMASSLAGQEAMSGLLAIVNASDADFNKLKDAIYGADGASAKMAETMQD
-19 GKIVIETEL
+19 NLKGKITITKSTIEGLGIKIYEEIEDPMKEAAEGT
-28 DTDGIKKDLKE
+28 TDSVEQISSALENGGIDAAVEKTGNIIGGLSVKIAQESPKMVDASVLLLKSFVQGIKKN
-39 TEKSAEISGKR
+39 
-50 IKQTF
+50 
-55 EQMAKASGKSVG
+55 
-67 ELKNEVKKLAE
+67 KN
-78 EYQSQGTSLPNA
+78 
-90 YKKAYEIMGVYSER
+90 
-104 AATKMKKAAESVEE
+104 
-118 THDREA
+118 
-124 EQTSQHWEKKF
+124 
-135 SEVEK
+135 
-140 DSNAAKDQ
+140 Q
-148 LKQDAIE
+148 LKY
-155 EARSHDAASEKSK
+155 AS
-168 EAWKNAFSTIGDLS
+168 
-182 KKALKATAAV
+182 
-192 VAGTS
+192 
-197 AAMVAAG
+197 
-204 TYSVKTGIE
+204 
-213 FESAFAGVKKTVDA
+213 
-227 TDTQLNELRQSLI
+227 R
-240 NMSKEMPQSAAEL
+240 
-253 SEIAEA
+253 EI
-259 AGQLGIKTEN
+259 I
-269 LKEFT
+269 
-274 KVMAQLGD
+274 
-282 ATNMTST
+282 
-289 EAADSLARFANIT
+289 DSL
-302 EMSQKNF
+302 
-309 DRLGSVIVALGNNLA
+309 
-324 TTESEVVSMGMR
+324 
-336 LAGAGSQIGMSE
+336 
-348 AQIMSLA
+348 
-355 AALSSVGIEAE
+355 
-366 AGGSAFSTIM
+366 
-376 AKMQLAVESGGD
+376 
-388 SLDAFA
+388 
-394 DVAGMSADKFKK
+394 
-406 AFQKDATSA
+406 
-415 IMAFI
+415 
-420 KGLSTCDEKGVSAI
+420 
-434 KTLDDMG
+434 
-441 ISEIRQRDALL
+441 
-452 RASGAYSTFADAMK
+452 
-466 IGTTAWEENTALAN
+466 
-480 EASQRYETLE
+480 
-490 SKIDMAKNSVDAL
+490 
-503 AIAFKDSVDQ
+503 
-513 ELRDAV
+513 
-519 EHGTEYI
+519 
-526 NELADAFENGGL
+526 
-538 EAAVDKAGDIIAD
+538 
-551 LSLSL
+551 
-556 AKSAPDMV
+556 
-564 DAATD
+564 
-569 LIEAFVK
+569 
-576 GLLQNKQQLK
+576 
-586 HASKEIVDSVCDG
+586 CDG

-620 KTFNSGLG
+620 KTFSSGLG
-628 SLSGV
+628 SLFGV

-776 APVEKWKEG
+776 APVEKWKDG

-799 CEDTANYILK
+799 CEDTANYILN

-886 DALDKYTELQKEWDN
+886 DALNEYAQAQKGWSN
-901 GNYDLKSLRKASE
+901 GINDLSGLEKAQK
-914 NLDETTEKLREAS
+914 NLDKTREKLGEAS
-927 KASVEA
+927 QASVEA
-933 GVEVNGLDQV
+933 SVEVNGLDQV

-971 AADGVATSQSEI
+971 AADGVATSQKEI
-983 QNALNSTDYNKMA
+983 QSALSSTDYTKMIE
-996 QGFKLAVLQIDE
+996 GFQLAVMQIDQ
-1008 SGGKIPVSLRTSI
+1008 SGGKIPVSLRSSI

-1028 QQMGPEAKERM
+1028 QKMGPEGKEYM
-1039 ISSMRQMMTGMQ
+1039 ENSMQQMMVAM
-1051 EEIPAFKGA
+1051 EDKIPEFKGA
-1060 STSTS
+1060 ASMTG
-1065 EEILTTFQ
+1065 EGILDTFQ
-1073 QYLVDS
+1073 RYLVDS

-1097 TSANVSISAGQ
+1097 TSANVSIPAGQ
-1108 KAHEATEAVSTGITQ
+1108 KAQEATEAVSTGITQ

-1150 SATAAAGK
+1150 SAPTAAGK

-1326 ALQAGIDRSHN
+1326 ALQAGINGSHN

>member
-1 MVLFFCI
+1 
-8 KKAGEKDKMAD
+8 MAD
-19 GKIVIETEL
+19 GKIVIETGL
-28 DTDGIKKDLKE
+28 DTKGIETGLKKV
-39 TEKSAEISGKR
+39 SSIA
-50 IKQTF
+50 
-55 EQMAKASGKSVG
+55 
-67 ELKNEVKKLAE
+67 
-78 EYQSQGTSLPNA
+78 
-90 YKKAYEIMGVYSER
+90 
-104 AATKMKKAAESVEE
+104 
-118 THDREA
+118 
-124 EQTSQHWEKKF
+124 
-135 SEVEK
+135 
-140 DSNAAKDQ
+140 
-148 LKQDAIE
+148 
-155 EARSHDAASEKSK
+155 
-168 EAWKNAFSTIGDLS
+168 
-182 KKALKATAAV
+182 
-192 VAGTS
+192 
-197 AAMVAAG
+197 
-204 TYSVKTGIE
+204 KTGIATAVTAI
-213 FESAFAGVKKTVDA
+213 SGMSTALAGVAGYSIKVGSSFEA
-227 TDTQLNELRQSLI
+227 S
-240 NMSKEMPQSAAEL
+240 MSKVQAVSGASNEQLQRLSDKAKEMGATTKFSA
-253 SEIAEA
+253 
-259 AGQLGIKTEN
+259 
-269 LKEFT
+269 
-274 KVMAQLGD
+274 
-282 ATNMTST
+282 T
-289 EAADSLARFANIT
+289 EAADAMNYMAMAGWKTEDMLNGIDGIMNLAAASG
-302 EMSQKNF
+302 E
-309 DRLGSVIVALGNNLA
+309 DLA
-324 TTESEVVSMGMR
+324 TTSDIVTDALTAFG
-336 LAGAGSQIGMSE
+336 LT
-348 AQIMSLA
+348 AQDSTHFADVLA
-355 AALSSVGIEAE
+355 AASSNANTNVSMMGETFKYVAPVAGSLGYSAEDCAVAIGLMANSGIKASQSGTALRSMFSRLAKPSKEVKEAMEKLNISLTDSHGNMKSLDTLMGDLRNSFSGLSESEKAEMASSLAGQEAMSGLL
-366 AGGSAFSTIM
+366 AIVNASDADFNKLKDAIYGADGASAKMAETMQDNLKGKITITKSTIEG
-376 AKMQLAVESGGD
+376 LG
-388 SLDAFA
+388 
-394 DVAGMSADKFKK
+394 
-406 AFQKDATSA
+406 
-415 IMAFI
+415 I
-420 KGLSTCDEKGVSAI
+420 KIYE
-434 KTLDDMG
+434 
-441 ISEIRQRDALL
+441 EIEDP
-452 RASGAYSTFADAMK
+452 MK
-466 IGTTAWEENTALAN
+466 EAAEGTT
-480 EASQRYETLE
+480 
-490 SKIDMAKNSVDAL
+490 
-503 AIAFKDSVDQ
+503 DSVEQ
-513 ELRDAV
+513 ISSAL
-519 EHGTEYI
+519 
-526 NELADAFENGGL
+526 ENGGID
-538 EAAVDKAGDIIAD
+538 AAVEKTGNIIGG
-551 LSLSL
+551 LSVKIAQESP
-556 AKSAPDMV
+556 KMV
-564 DAATD
+564 DASV
-569 LIEAFVK
+569 LLLKSFVQGIK
-576 GLLQNKQQLK
+576 KNKNQLK
-586 HASKEIVDSVCDG
+586 YASREIIDSLCDG

-620 KTFNSGLG
+620 KTFSSGLG
-628 SLSGV
+628 SLFGV

-776 APVEKWKEG
+776 APVEKWKDG

-799 CEDTANYILK
+799 CEDTANYILN

-886 DALDKYTELQKEWDN
+886 DALNEYAQAQKGWSN
-901 GNYDLKSLRKASE
+901 GINDLSGLEKAQK
-914 NLDETTEKLREAS
+914 NLDKTREKLGEAS
-927 KASVEA
+927 QASVEA
-933 GVEVNGLDQV
+933 SVEVNGLDQV

-971 AADGVATSQSEI
+971 AADGVATSQKEI
-983 QNALNSTDYNKMA
+983 QSALSSTDYTKMIE
-996 QGFKLAVLQIDE
+996 GFQLAVMQIDQ
-1008 SGGKIPVSLRTSI
+1008 SGGKIPVSLRSSI

-1028 QQMGPEAKERM
+1028 QKMGPEGKEYM
-1039 ISSMRQMMTGMQ
+1039 ENSMQQMMVAM
-1051 EEIPAFKGA
+1051 EDKIPEFKGA
-1060 STSTS
+1060 ASMTG
-1065 EEILTTFQ
+1065 EGILDTFQ
-1073 QYLVDS
+1073 RYLVDS

-1097 TSANVSISAGQ
+1097 TSANVSIPAGQ
-1108 KAHEATEAVSTGITQ
+1108 KAQEATEAVSTGITQ

-1150 SATAAAGK
+1150 SAPTAAGK

-1326 ALQAGIDRSHN
+1326 ALQAGINGSHN

>member
-1 MVLFFCI
+1 
-8 KKAGEKDKMAD
+8 MAD
-19 GKIVIETEL
+19 GKIVIETGL
-28 DTDGIKKDLKE
+28 DTKGIETGLKKV
-39 TEKSAEISGKR
+39 SSIA
-50 IKQTF
+50 
-55 EQMAKASGKSVG
+55 
-67 ELKNEVKKLAE
+67 
-78 EYQSQGTSLPNA
+78 
-90 YKKAYEIMGVYSER
+90 
-104 AATKMKKAAESVEE
+104 
-118 THDREA
+118 
-124 EQTSQHWEKKF
+124 
-135 SEVEK
+135 
-140 DSNAAKDQ
+140 
-148 LKQDAIE
+148 
-155 EARSHDAASEKSK
+155 
-168 EAWKNAFSTIGDLS
+168 
-182 KKALKATAAV
+182 
-192 VAGTS
+192 
-197 AAMVAAG
+197 
-204 TYSVKTGIE
+204 KTGIATTVTAI
-213 FESAFAGVKKTVDA
+213 SGMSTALAGVAGYSIKVGSSFEA
-227 TDTQLNELRQSLI
+227 G
-240 NMSKEMPQSAAEL
+240 MSKVQAVSGASNEQLQRLSDKAKEMGATTKFSA
-253 SEIAEA
+253 
-259 AGQLGIKTEN
+259 
-269 LKEFT
+269 
-274 KVMAQLGD
+274 
-282 ATNMTST
+282 T
-289 EAADSLARFANIT
+289 EAADAMNYMAMAGWKTEDMLNGIDGIMNLAAASG
-302 EMSQKNF
+302 E
-309 DRLGSVIVALGNNLA
+309 DLA
-324 TTESEVVSMGMR
+324 TTSDIVTDALTAFGLSASDSTHFADV
-336 LAGAGSQIGMSE
+336 
-348 AQIMSLA
+348 LA
-355 AALSSVGIEAE
+355 AASSNANTNVSMMGETFKYVAPVAGSLGYSAEDCAVAIGLMANSGIKASQSGTALRSMFSRLAKPSKEVKEAMEKLNISLTDSHGNMKSLDTLMGDLRNSFSGLSESEKAEMASSLAGQEAMSGLLAIVNASDADFNKLKDAIYGADGASAKMAETMQDNLQGKITILKSTIEGLGIKIYEEIEDPMKEAAEGATDSVGQIS
-366 AGGSAFSTIM
+366 SA
-376 AKMQLAVESGGD
+376 L
-388 SLDAFA
+388 
-394 DVAGMSADKFKK
+394 
-406 AFQKDATSA
+406 
-415 IMAFI
+415 
-420 KGLSTCDEKGVSAI
+420 
-434 KTLDDMG
+434 
-441 ISEIRQRDALL
+441 
-452 RASGAYSTFADAMK
+452 
-466 IGTTAWEENTALAN
+466 
-480 EASQRYETLE
+480 
-490 SKIDMAKNSVDAL
+490 
-503 AIAFKDSVDQ
+503 
-513 ELRDAV
+513 
-519 EHGTEYI
+519 
-526 NELADAFENGGL
+526 ENGGID
-538 EAAVDKAGDIIAD
+538 AAVEKTGNIIGG
-551 LSLSL
+551 LSVKIAQESP
-556 AKSAPDMV
+556 KMV
-564 DAATD
+564 DASV
-569 LIEAFVK
+569 LLLKSFVQGIQK
-576 GLLQNKQQLK
+576 NKNQLK
-586 HASKEIVDSVCDG
+586 YASREIIDSLCDG

-620 KTFNSGLG
+620 KTFSSGLG

-799 CEDTANYILK
+799 CEDTANYILN
-809 QLNEAMGTSYSLTA
+809 QLNEAMGTSYSLTT
-823 DGFIQNNEGVKQSLE
+823 DGFIQDNEGVKQSLE

-843 IDEYIQSLKQKAVQE
+843 IDAYIQSLKQKAVQE

-886 DALDKYTELQKEWDN
+886 DALNEYAQAQEDWKNGINDLSGLEKAQK
-901 GNYDLKSLRKASE
+901 
-914 NLDETTEKLREAS
+914 NLDKTREKLGEAS

-933 GVEVNGLDQV
+933 SVEVNGLDQV

-962 AQIPTYASE
+962 AQIPAYASE
-971 AADGVATSQSEI
+971 AADGVATSQKEI
-983 QNALNSTDYNKMA
+983 QSALSSTDYTKMTE
-996 QGFKLAVLQIDE
+996 GFQLAVMQIDQ
-1008 SGGKIPVSLRTSI
+1008 SGGKIPVSLRSSI

-1028 QQMGPEAKERM
+1028 QKMGPEGKEYM
-1039 ISSMRQMMTGMQ
+1039 ENSMQQMMIAM
-1051 EEIPAFKGA
+1051 EDKIPEFKGA
-1060 STSTS
+1060 ASMTG
-1065 EEILTTFQ
+1065 EEILDTFQ
-1073 QYLVDS
+1073 RYLVDS

-1097 TSANVSISAGQ
+1097 TSANVSIPAGQ
-1108 KAHEATEAVSTGITQ
+1108 KAQEATEAVSAGITQ
-1123 GSPTIQES
+1123 GSPAIQES

-1150 SATAAAGK
+1150 SAPTAAGK

-1212 GLISGQGNTT
+1212 GLTSGQGNTT
-1222 RAALNLAKTV
+1222 KAASNLAKTV

-1289 SGRTEGTSFGN
+1289 FGRTEGTSFGN

-1305 IASQNGAAKSS
+1305 IASQNSAARSS

-1326 ALQAGIDRSHN
+1326 ALQAGINGSHN
-1337 IGLQFSAGFASGIRS
+1337 IGLQFSAGFASGIRA

-1394 GIGGGMTKN
+1394 GISGGMTKN

-1410 AGHVTD
+1410 AGYVTD

-1458 GGHTEVNQTI
+1458 GGDTEVNQTV
-1468 NIYQPVESPVETS
+1468 NIYQPVKSPVETS

-1489 RMART
+1489 RLAWT

>member
-1 MVLFFCI
+1 
-8 KKAGEKDKMAD
+8 MAD
-19 GKIVIETEL
+19 GKIVIETGL
-28 DTDGIKKDLKE
+28 DTKGIETGLKKV
-39 TEKSAEISGKR
+39 SSIA
-50 IKQTF
+50 
-55 EQMAKASGKSVG
+55 
-67 ELKNEVKKLAE
+67 
-78 EYQSQGTSLPNA
+78 
-90 YKKAYEIMGVYSER
+90 
-104 AATKMKKAAESVEE
+104 
-118 THDREA
+118 
-124 EQTSQHWEKKF
+124 
-135 SEVEK
+135 
-140 DSNAAKDQ
+140 
-148 LKQDAIE
+148 
-155 EARSHDAASEKSK
+155 
-168 EAWKNAFSTIGDLS
+168 
-182 KKALKATAAV
+182 
-192 VAGTS
+192 
-197 AAMVAAG
+197 
-204 TYSVKTGIE
+204 KTGIATTVTAI
-213 FESAFAGVKKTVDA
+213 SGMSTALAGVTGYSIKVGSSFEA
-227 TDTQLNELRQSLI
+227 G
-240 NMSKEMPQSAAEL
+240 MSKVQAVSGASNEQLQRLSDKAKEMGATTKFSA
-253 SEIAEA
+253 
-259 AGQLGIKTEN
+259 
-269 LKEFT
+269 
-274 KVMAQLGD
+274 
-282 ATNMTST
+282 T
-289 EAADSLARFANIT
+289 EAADAMNYMAMAGWKTEDMLNGIDGIMNLAAASG
-302 EMSQKNF
+302 E
-309 DRLGSVIVALGNNLA
+309 DLA
-324 TTESEVVSMGMR
+324 TTSDIVTDALTAFGLSASDSTHFADV
-336 LAGAGSQIGMSE
+336 
-348 AQIMSLA
+348 LA
-355 AALSSVGIEAE
+355 AASSNANTNVSMMGETFKYVAPVAGSLGYSAEDCAVAIGLMANSGIKASQSGTALRSMFSRLAKPSKEVKEAMEKLNISLTDSHGNMKSLDTLMGDLRNSFSGLSESEKAEMASSLAGQEAMSGLLAIVNASDADFNKLKDAIYGADGASAKMAETMQDNLQGKITILKSTIDGLGIKIYEEIEDPMKEAAEGATDSVGQIS
-366 AGGSAFSTIM
+366 SA
-376 AKMQLAVESGGD
+376 L
-388 SLDAFA
+388 
-394 DVAGMSADKFKK
+394 
-406 AFQKDATSA
+406 
-415 IMAFI
+415 
-420 KGLSTCDEKGVSAI
+420 
-434 KTLDDMG
+434 
-441 ISEIRQRDALL
+441 
-452 RASGAYSTFADAMK
+452 
-466 IGTTAWEENTALAN
+466 
-480 EASQRYETLE
+480 
-490 SKIDMAKNSVDAL
+490 
-503 AIAFKDSVDQ
+503 
-513 ELRDAV
+513 
-519 EHGTEYI
+519 
-526 NELADAFENGGL
+526 ENGGID
-538 EAAVDKAGDIIAD
+538 AAVEKTGNIIGG
-551 LSLSL
+551 LSVKIAQESP
-556 AKSAPDMV
+556 KMV
-564 DAATD
+564 DASV
-569 LIEAFVK
+569 LLLKSFVQGIQK
-576 GLLQNKQQLK
+576 NKNQLK
-586 HASKEIVDSVCDG
+586 YASREIIDSLCDG

-620 KTFNSGLG
+620 KTFSSGLG

-716 AALVGGLALYATTVN
+716 AALVGGLALYDTTVN

-799 CEDTANYILK
+799 CEDTANYILN
-809 QLNEAMGTSYSLTA
+809 QLNEAMGTSYSLTT
-823 DGFIQNNEGVKQSLE
+823 DGFIQDNEGVKQSLE

-843 IDEYIQSLKQKAVQE
+843 IDAYIQSLKQKAVQE

-886 DALDKYTELQKEWDN
+886 DALNEYAQAQEDWKNGINDLSGLEKAQK
-901 GNYDLKSLRKASE
+901 
-914 NLDETTEKLREAS
+914 NLDKTREKLGEAS

-933 GVEVNGLDQV
+933 SVEVNGLDQV

-962 AQIPTYASE
+962 AQIPAYASE
-971 AADGVATSQSEI
+971 AADGVATSQKEI
-983 QNALNSTDYNKMA
+983 QSALSSTDYTKMTE
-996 QGFKLAVLQIDE
+996 GFQLAVMQIDQ
-1008 SGGKIPVSLRTSI
+1008 SGGKIPVSLRSSI

-1028 QQMGPEAKERM
+1028 QKMGPEGKEYM
-1039 ISSMRQMMTGMQ
+1039 ENSMQQMMIAM
-1051 EEIPAFKGA
+1051 EDKIPEFKGA
-1060 STSTS
+1060 ASMTG
-1065 EEILTTFQ
+1065 EEILDTFQ
-1073 QYLVDS
+1073 RYLVDS

-1097 TSANVSISAGQ
+1097 TSANVSIPAGQ
-1108 KAHEATEAVSTGITQ
+1108 KAQEATEAVSAGITQ
-1123 GSPTIQES
+1123 GSPAIQES

-1150 SATAAAGK
+1150 SAPTAAGK

-1173 SIGQALNTVNAYAM
+1173 SIGQAWNTVNAYAM

-1212 GLISGQGNTT
+1212 GLTSGQGNTT
-1222 RAALNLAKTV
+1222 KAASNLAKTV

-1275 TSTAKALSACNLAA
+1275 TGTAKALSACNLAA

-1305 IASQNGAAKSS
+1305 IASQNGAARSS

-1326 ALQAGIDRSHN
+1326 ALQAGINGSHN
-1337 IGLQFSAGFASGIRS
+1337 IGLQFSAGFASGIRA

-1394 GIGGGMTKN
+1394 GISGGMTKN

-1458 GGHTEVNQTI
+1458 GGDTEVNQTV
-1468 NIYQPVESPVETS
+1468 NIYQPVKSPVETS

-1489 RMART
+1489 RLARK

>member
-1 MVLFFCI
+1 
-8 KKAGEKDKMAD
+8 MAD
-19 GKIVIETEL
+19 GKIVIETGL
-28 DTDGIKKDLKE
+28 DTKGIETGLKKV
-39 TEKSAEISGKR
+39 SSIA
-50 IKQTF
+50 
-55 EQMAKASGKSVG
+55 
-67 ELKNEVKKLAE
+67 
-78 EYQSQGTSLPNA
+78 
-90 YKKAYEIMGVYSER
+90 
-104 AATKMKKAAESVEE
+104 
-118 THDREA
+118 
-124 EQTSQHWEKKF
+124 
-135 SEVEK
+135 
-140 DSNAAKDQ
+140 
-148 LKQDAIE
+148 
-155 EARSHDAASEKSK
+155 
-168 EAWKNAFSTIGDLS
+168 
-182 KKALKATAAV
+182 
-192 VAGTS
+192 
-197 AAMVAAG
+197 
-204 TYSVKTGIE
+204 KTGIATAVTAI
-213 FESAFAGVKKTVDA
+213 SGISTALAGVAGYSIKVGSSFEA
-227 TDTQLNELRQSLI
+227 G
-240 NMSKEMPQSAAEL
+240 MSKVQAVSGASNEQLQRLSDKAKEMGATTKFSA
-253 SEIAEA
+253 
-259 AGQLGIKTEN
+259 
-269 LKEFT
+269 
-274 KVMAQLGD
+274 
-282 ATNMTST
+282 T
-289 EAADSLARFANIT
+289 EAADAMNYMAMAGWKTEDMLNGIDGIMNLAAASG
-302 EMSQKNF
+302 E
-309 DRLGSVIVALGNNLA
+309 DLA
-324 TTESEVVSMGMR
+324 TTSDIVTDALTAFGLSASDSTHFADV
-336 LAGAGSQIGMSE
+336 
-348 AQIMSLA
+348 LA
-355 AALSSVGIEAE
+355 AASSNANTNVSMMGETFKYVAPVAGSLGYSAEDCAVAIGLMANSGIKASQSGTALRSMFSRLAKPSKEVKEAMEKLNISLTDSHGNMKSLDTLMGDLRNSFSGLSESEKAEMASSLAGQEAMSGLL
-366 AGGSAFSTIM
+366 AIVNASDADFNKLKDAIYGADGASAKMAETMQDNLKGEITITKSTIEGLGIKIYEEIEDPM
-376 AKMQLAVESGGD
+376 KEAAEG
-388 SLDAFA
+388 
-394 DVAGMSADKFKK
+394 
-406 AFQKDATSA
+406 AT
-415 IMAFI
+415 
-420 KGLSTCDEKGVSAI
+420 
-434 KTLDDMG
+434 
-441 ISEIRQRDALL
+441 
-452 RASGAYSTFADAMK
+452 
-466 IGTTAWEENTALAN
+466 
-480 EASQRYETLE
+480 
-490 SKIDMAKNSVDAL
+490 
-503 AIAFKDSVDQ
+503 DSVEQ
-513 ELRDAV
+513 ISSAL
-519 EHGTEYI
+519 
-526 NELADAFENGGL
+526 ENGGID
-538 EAAVDKAGDIIAD
+538 AAVEKTGNIIGG
-551 LSLSL
+551 LSVKIAQESP
-556 AKSAPDMV
+556 KMV
-564 DAATD
+564 DASV
-569 LIEAFVK
+569 LLLKSFVQGIK
-576 GLLQNKQQLK
+576 KNKNQLK
-586 HASKEIVDSVCDG
+586 YASREIINSLCDG
-599 LIKLLPKEMQQP
+599 LVKLLPKEMQQP
-611 AKKALDSLK
+611 AKKAIDSLK
-620 KTFNSGLG
+620 RTFSSGLG

-776 APVEKWKEG
+776 APVEKWRDG

-799 CEDTANYILK
+799 CEDTANYILN
-809 QLNEAMGTSYSLTA
+809 QLNEAMGTSYSLTT

-886 DALDKYTELQKEWDN
+886 DALNEYAQAQKDWSN
-901 GNYDLKSLRKASE
+901 GINDLSGLEKAQK
-914 NLDETTEKLREAS
+914 NLDKTREKLGEAS
-927 KASVEA
+927 QASVEA
-933 GVEVNGLDQV
+933 SVEVNGLDQV

-962 AQIPTYASE
+962 AQIPAYASE
-971 AADGVATSQSEI
+971 AADGVATSQKEI
-983 QNALNSTDYNKMA
+983 QGALSSTDYTKMTE
-996 QGFKLAVLQIDE
+996 GFQLAVMQIDQ
-1008 SGGKIPVSLRTSI
+1008 SGGKIPVSLRSSI

-1028 QQMGPEAKERM
+1028 QQMGPEGKEYM
-1039 ISSMRQMMTGMQ
+1039 ENSMQQMMVAMEDKIPEFKEAASATGD
-1051 EEIPAFKGA
+1051 
-1060 STSTS
+1060 
-1065 EEILTTFQ
+1065 EILDTFQ

-1097 TSANVSISAGQ
+1097 TSANVSIPAGQ
-1108 KAHEATEAVSTGITQ
+1108 KAQEATEAVSTGITQ
-1123 GSPTIQES
+1123 GSPVIQES

-1150 SATAAAGK
+1150 SAPTAAGK

-1212 GLISGQGNTT
+1212 GLTSGQGNTT
-1222 RAALNLAKTV
+1222 NAALNLAKTV

-1305 IASQNGAAKSS
+1305 IASQNGAARSS

-1326 ALQAGIDRSHN
+1326 ALQAGINGSHN
-1337 IGLQFSAGFASGIRS
+1337 IGLQFSIGFANGIRA

-1403 TGVVEKA
+1403 TDVVEKA

-1449 AQFFHGDGT
+1449 AQLFQGEDKKGD
-1458 GGHTEVNQTI
+1458 TEVNQTI

-1481 RALRREAR
+1481 RVLRREAR
-1489 RMART
+1489 RLART

>member
-1 MVLFFCI
+1 
-8 KKAGEKDKMAD
+8 MAD
-19 GKIVIETEL
+19 GKIVIETGL
-28 DTDGIKKDLKE
+28 DTKGIETGLKKV
-39 TEKSAEISGKR
+39 SSIA
-50 IKQTF
+50 
-55 EQMAKASGKSVG
+55 
-67 ELKNEVKKLAE
+67 
-78 EYQSQGTSLPNA
+78 
-90 YKKAYEIMGVYSER
+90 
-104 AATKMKKAAESVEE
+104 
-118 THDREA
+118 
-124 EQTSQHWEKKF
+124 
-135 SEVEK
+135 
-140 DSNAAKDQ
+140 
-148 LKQDAIE
+148 
-155 EARSHDAASEKSK
+155 
-168 EAWKNAFSTIGDLS
+168 
-182 KKALKATAAV
+182 
-192 VAGTS
+192 
-197 AAMVAAG
+197 
-204 TYSVKTGIE
+204 KTGIATTVTAI
-213 FESAFAGVKKTVDA
+213 SGMSTALAGVTGYSIKVGSSFEA
-227 TDTQLNELRQSLI
+227 G
-240 NMSKEMPQSAAEL
+240 MSKVQAVSGASNEQLQRLSDKAKEMGATTKFSA
-253 SEIAEA
+253 
-259 AGQLGIKTEN
+259 
-269 LKEFT
+269 
-274 KVMAQLGD
+274 
-282 ATNMTST
+282 T
-289 EAADSLARFANIT
+289 EAADAMNYMAMAGWKTEDMLNGIDGIMNLAAASG
-302 EMSQKNF
+302 E
-309 DRLGSVIVALGNNLA
+309 DLA
-324 TTESEVVSMGMR
+324 TTSDIVTDALTAFGLSASDSTHFADV
-336 LAGAGSQIGMSE
+336 
-348 AQIMSLA
+348 LA
-355 AALSSVGIEAE
+355 AASSNANTNVSMMGETFKYVAPVAGSLGYSAEDCAVAIGLMANSGIKASQSGTALRSMFSRLAKPSKEVKEAMEKLNISLTDSHGNMKSLDTLMGDLRNSFSGLSESEKAEMASSLAGQEAMSGLLAIVNASDADFNKLKDAIYGADGASAKMAETMQDNLQGKITILKSTIDGLGIKIYEEIEDPMKEAAEGATDSVGQIS
-366 AGGSAFSTIM
+366 SA
-376 AKMQLAVESGGD
+376 L
-388 SLDAFA
+388 
-394 DVAGMSADKFKK
+394 
-406 AFQKDATSA
+406 
-415 IMAFI
+415 
-420 KGLSTCDEKGVSAI
+420 
-434 KTLDDMG
+434 
-441 ISEIRQRDALL
+441 
-452 RASGAYSTFADAMK
+452 
-466 IGTTAWEENTALAN
+466 
-480 EASQRYETLE
+480 
-490 SKIDMAKNSVDAL
+490 
-503 AIAFKDSVDQ
+503 
-513 ELRDAV
+513 
-519 EHGTEYI
+519 
-526 NELADAFENGGL
+526 ENGGID
-538 EAAVDKAGDIIAD
+538 AAVEKTGNIIGG
-551 LSLSL
+551 LSVKIAQESP
-556 AKSAPDMV
+556 KMV
-564 DAATD
+564 DASV
-569 LIEAFVK
+569 LLLKSFVQGIQK
-576 GLLQNKQQLK
+576 NKNQLK
-586 HASKEIVDSVCDG
+586 YASREIIDSLCDG

-620 KTFNSGLG
+620 KTFSSGLG

-799 CEDTANYILK
+799 CEDTANYILN
-809 QLNEAMGTSYSLTA
+809 QLNEAMGTSYSLTT
-823 DGFIQNNEGVKQSLE
+823 DGFIQDNEGVKQSLE

-843 IDEYIQSLKQKAVQE
+843 IDAYIQSLKQKAVQE

-886 DALDKYTELQKEWDN
+886 DALNEYAQAQEDWKNGINDLSGLEKAQK
-901 GNYDLKSLRKASE
+901 
-914 NLDETTEKLREAS
+914 NLDKTREKLGEAS

-933 GVEVNGLDQV
+933 SVEVNGLDQV

-962 AQIPTYASE
+962 AQIPAYASE
-971 AADGVATSQSEI
+971 AADGVATSQKEI
-983 QNALNSTDYNKMA
+983 QSALSSTDYTKMTE
-996 QGFKLAVLQIDE
+996 GFQLAVMQIDQ
-1008 SGGKIPVSLRTSI
+1008 SGGKIPVSLRSSI

-1028 QQMGPEAKERM
+1028 QKMGPEGKEYM
-1039 ISSMRQMMTGMQ
+1039 ENSMQQMMIAM
-1051 EEIPAFKGA
+1051 EDKIPEFKGA
-1060 STSTS
+1060 ASMTG
-1065 EEILTTFQ
+1065 EEILDTFQ
-1073 QYLVDS
+1073 RYLVDS

-1097 TSANVSISAGQ
+1097 TSANVSIPAGQ
-1108 KAHEATEAVSTGITQ
+1108 KAQEATEAVSAGITQ
-1123 GSPTIQES
+1123 GSPAIQES

-1150 SATAAAGK
+1150 SAPTAAGK

-1173 SIGQALNTVNAYAM
+1173 SIGQAWNTVNAYAM

-1212 GLISGQGNTT
+1212 GLTSGQGNTT
-1222 RAALNLAKTV
+1222 KAASNLAKTV

-1275 TSTAKALSACNLAA
+1275 TGTAKALSACNLAA

-1305 IASQNGAAKSS
+1305 IASQNGAARSS

-1326 ALQAGIDRSHN
+1326 ALQAGINGSHN
-1337 IGLQFSAGFASGIRS
+1337 IGLQFSAGFASGIRA

-1394 GIGGGMTKN
+1394 GISGGMTKN

-1458 GGHTEVNQTI
+1458 GGDTEVNQTV
-1468 NIYQPVESPVETS
+1468 NIYQPVKSPVETS

-1489 RMART
+1489 RLARK

>member
-1 MVLFFCI
+1 
-8 KKAGEKDKMAD
+8 MAD
-19 GKIVIETEL
+19 GKIVIETGL
-28 DTDGIKKDLKE
+28 DTKGIETGLKKV
-39 TEKSAEISGKR
+39 SSIA
-50 IKQTF
+50 
-55 EQMAKASGKSVG
+55 
-67 ELKNEVKKLAE
+67 
-78 EYQSQGTSLPNA
+78 
-90 YKKAYEIMGVYSER
+90 
-104 AATKMKKAAESVEE
+104 
-118 THDREA
+118 
-124 EQTSQHWEKKF
+124 
-135 SEVEK
+135 
-140 DSNAAKDQ
+140 
-148 LKQDAIE
+148 
-155 EARSHDAASEKSK
+155 
-168 EAWKNAFSTIGDLS
+168 
-182 KKALKATAAV
+182 
-192 VAGTS
+192 
-197 AAMVAAG
+197 
-204 TYSVKTGIE
+204 KTGIATAVTAISGMSTALAGAAGYSIKVGSS
-213 FESAFAGVKKTVDA
+213 FEAG
-227 TDTQLNELRQSLI
+227 
-240 NMSKEMPQSAAEL
+240 MSKVQAVSGASNEQLQRLSDKAKEMGATTKFSA
-253 SEIAEA
+253 
-259 AGQLGIKTEN
+259 
-269 LKEFT
+269 
-274 KVMAQLGD
+274 
-282 ATNMTST
+282 T
-289 EAADSLARFANIT
+289 EAADAMNYMAMAGWKTEDMLNGIDGIMNLAAASG
-302 EMSQKNF
+302 E
-309 DRLGSVIVALGNNLA
+309 DLA
-324 TTESEVVSMGMR
+324 TTSDIVTDALTAFGLS
-336 LAGAGSQIGMSE
+336 
-348 AQIMSLA
+348 AQDSTHFADVLA
-355 AALSSVGIEAE
+355 AASSNANTNVSMMGETFKYVAPVAGSLGYSAEDCAVAIGLMANSGIKASQSGTALRSMFSRLAKPSKEVKEAMEKLNISLTDSHGNMKSLDTLMGDLRNSFSGLSESEKAEMASSLAGQEAMSGLL
-366 AGGSAFSTIM
+366 AIVNASDADFNKLKDAIYGADGASAKMAETMQDNLKGKITITKSTIEG
-376 AKMQLAVESGGD
+376 LG
-388 SLDAFA
+388 
-394 DVAGMSADKFKK
+394 
-406 AFQKDATSA
+406 
-415 IMAFI
+415 I
-420 KGLSTCDEKGVSAI
+420 KIYE
-434 KTLDDMG
+434 
-441 ISEIRQRDALL
+441 EIEDP
-452 RASGAYSTFADAMK
+452 MK
-466 IGTTAWEENTALAN
+466 EAAEGTT
-480 EASQRYETLE
+480 
-490 SKIDMAKNSVDAL
+490 
-503 AIAFKDSVDQ
+503 DSVEQ
-513 ELRDAV
+513 ISSAL
-519 EHGTEYI
+519 
-526 NELADAFENGGL
+526 ENGGID
-538 EAAVDKAGDIIAD
+538 AAVEKTGNIIGG
-551 LSLSL
+551 LSVKIAQESP
-556 AKSAPDMV
+556 KMV
-564 DAATD
+564 DASV
-569 LIEAFVK
+569 LLLKSFVQGIQK
-576 GLLQNKQQLK
+576 NKNQLK
-586 HASKEIVDSVCDG
+586 YASREIIDSLCDG

-620 KTFNSGLG
+620 KTFSSGLG

-660 SLVAAFKTFQM
+660 SLVAAFKTFQI

-776 APVEKWKEG
+776 APIEKWRDG

-799 CEDTANYILK
+799 CEDTANYILN
-809 QLNEAMGTSYSLTA
+809 QLNEAMGTSYSLTT
-823 DGFIQNNEGVKQSLE
+823 DGFIQDNEGVKQSLE

-843 IDEYIQSLKQKAVQE
+843 IDAYIQSLKQKAVQE

-886 DALDKYTELQKEWDN
+886 DALNEYAQAQEDWKNGINDLSGLEKAQK
-901 GNYDLKSLRKASE
+901 
-914 NLDETTEKLREAS
+914 NLDKTREKLGEAS

-933 GVEVNGLDQV
+933 SVEVNGLDQV

-962 AQIPTYASE
+962 AQIPAYASE
-971 AADGVATSQSEI
+971 AADGVATSQKEI
-983 QNALNSTDYNKMA
+983 QSALSSTDYTKMTE
-996 QGFKLAVLQIDE
+996 GFQLAVMQIDQ
-1008 SGGKIPVSLRTSI
+1008 SGGKIPVSLRSSI

-1028 QQMGPEAKERM
+1028 QKMGPEGKEYM
-1039 ISSMRQMMTGMQ
+1039 ENSMQQMMVAM
-1051 EEIPAFKGA
+1051 EDKIPEFKGA
-1060 STSTS
+1060 ASMTGD
-1065 EEILTTFQ
+1065 EILKTFQ

-1097 TSANVSISAGQ
+1097 TSANVSIPAGQ
-1108 KAHEATEAVSTGITQ
+1108 KAQEATEAVSTGITQ
-1123 GSPTIQES
+1123 GSPAIQES
-1131 ARNALESGI
+1131 AKNALESGI

-1150 SATAAAGK
+1150 STTAAAGK

-1212 GLISGQGNTT
+1212 GLTSGQGNTT
-1222 RAALNLAKTV
+1222 KAALNLAKTV

-1289 SGRTEGTSFGN
+1289 PGRTEGTSFGN

-1305 IASQNGAAKSS
+1305 IASQNGAARSS

-1326 ALQAGIDRSHN
+1326 ALQAGINGSHN
-1337 IGLQFSAGFASGIRS
+1337 IGLQFSAGFASGIRA

-1394 GIGGGMTKN
+1394 GISGGMTKN

-1416 SMRIDTKSLLS
+1416 SMRIDTKSLLN

-1458 GGHTEVNQTI
+1458 GGDTEVNQTI

-1489 RMART
+1489 RLARK

>member
-1 MVLFFCI
+1 
-8 KKAGEKDKMAD
+8 MAD
-19 GKIVIETEL
+19 GKIVIETGL
-28 DTDGIKKDLKE
+28 DTKGIETGLKKV
-39 TEKSAEISGKR
+39 SSIA
-50 IKQTF
+50 
-55 EQMAKASGKSVG
+55 
-67 ELKNEVKKLAE
+67 
-78 EYQSQGTSLPNA
+78 
-90 YKKAYEIMGVYSER
+90 
-104 AATKMKKAAESVEE
+104 
-118 THDREA
+118 
-124 EQTSQHWEKKF
+124 
-135 SEVEK
+135 
-140 DSNAAKDQ
+140 
-148 LKQDAIE
+148 
-155 EARSHDAASEKSK
+155 
-168 EAWKNAFSTIGDLS
+168 
-182 KKALKATAAV
+182 
-192 VAGTS
+192 
-197 AAMVAAG
+197 
-204 TYSVKTGIE
+204 KTGIATAVTAI
-213 FESAFAGVKKTVDA
+213 SGMSTALAGVAGYSIKVGSSFEA
-227 TDTQLNELRQSLI
+227 G
-240 NMSKEMPQSAAEL
+240 MSKVQAVSGASNEQLQRLSDKAKEMGATTKFSA
-253 SEIAEA
+253 
-259 AGQLGIKTEN
+259 
-269 LKEFT
+269 
-274 KVMAQLGD
+274 
-282 ATNMTST
+282 T
-289 EAADSLARFANIT
+289 EAADAMNYMAMAGWKTEDMLNGIDGIMNLAAASG
-302 EMSQKNF
+302 E
-309 DRLGSVIVALGNNLA
+309 DLA
-324 TTESEVVSMGMR
+324 TTSDIVTDALTAFGLSASDSTHFADV
-336 LAGAGSQIGMSE
+336 
-348 AQIMSLA
+348 LA
-355 AALSSVGIEAE
+355 AASSNANTNVSMMGETFKYVAPVAGSLGYSAEDCAVAIGLMANSGIKASQSGTALRSMFSRLAKPSKEVKEAMEKLNISLTDSHGNMKSLDTLMGDLRNSFSGLSESEKAEMASSLAGQEAMSGLL
-366 AGGSAFSTIM
+366 AIVNASDADFNKLKDAIYGADGASAKMAETMQDNLKGKITITKSTIEG
-376 AKMQLAVESGGD
+376 LG
-388 SLDAFA
+388 
-394 DVAGMSADKFKK
+394 
-406 AFQKDATSA
+406 
-415 IMAFI
+415 I
-420 KGLSTCDEKGVSAI
+420 KIYE
-434 KTLDDMG
+434 
-441 ISEIRQRDALL
+441 EIEDP
-452 RASGAYSTFADAMK
+452 MK
-466 IGTTAWEENTALAN
+466 EAAEGTT
-480 EASQRYETLE
+480 
-490 SKIDMAKNSVDAL
+490 
-503 AIAFKDSVDQ
+503 DSVEQ
-513 ELRDAV
+513 ISSAL
-519 EHGTEYI
+519 
-526 NELADAFENGGL
+526 ENGGID
-538 EAAVDKAGDIIAD
+538 AAVEKTGNIIGG
-551 LSLSL
+551 LSVKIAQESP
-556 AKSAPDMV
+556 KMV
-564 DAATD
+564 DASV
-569 LIEAFVK
+569 LLLKSFVQGIK
-576 GLLQNKQQLK
+576 KNKNQLK
-586 HASKEIVDSVCDG
+586 NASREIIDSLCDG

-620 KTFNSGLG
+620 KTFSSGLG

-683 MKLQSVSSETGLAVS
+683 IKLQSVSSETGLAVS

-716 AALVGGLALYATTVN
+716 ATLVGGLTLYATTVN
-731 QADAEQEAFN
+731 QADEVQEAFN

-776 APVEKWKEG
+776 APVEKWRDG

-799 CEDTANYILK
+799 CEDTANYILN
-809 QLNEAMGTSYSLTA
+809 QLNEAMGTSYSLTTE
-823 DGFIQNNEGVKQSLE
+823 GFIQDNEGVKQSLE

-843 IDEYIQSLKQKAVQE
+843 IDAYIQSLKQKAVQE

-886 DALDKYTELQKEWDN
+886 DALNEYAQVQKDWSN
-901 GNYDLKSLRKASE
+901 GINDLSGLEKAQK
-914 NLDETTEKLREAS
+914 NLDKTREKLGEAS
-927 KASVEA
+927 QASVEA
-933 GVEVNGLDQV
+933 SVEVNGLDQV

-971 AADGVATSQSEI
+971 AADGIATSQKEI
-983 QNALNSTDYNKMA
+983 QSALSSTDYTKMIE
-996 QGFKLAVLQIDE
+996 GFQLAVMQIDQ
-1008 SGGKIPVSLRTSI
+1008 SGGKIPVSLRSSI

-1028 QQMGPEAKERM
+1028 QKMGPEGKEYM
-1039 ISSMRQMMTGMQ
+1039 ENSMQQMMVAMEDKIPEF
-1051 EEIPAFKGA
+1051 EEAA
-1060 STSTS
+1060 STTG
-1065 EEILTTFQ
+1065 EGILDTFQ
-1073 QYLVDS
+1073 RYLVDS

-1097 TSANVSISAGQ
+1097 TSANVSIPAGQ
-1108 KAHEATEAVSTGITQ
+1108 KAQEVTEAVSAGITQ

-1150 SATAAAGK
+1150 SAPTVAGK

-1212 GLISGQGNTT
+1212 GLTSGQGNTT
-1222 RAALNLAKTV
+1222 KAALNLAKTV

-1305 IASQNGAAKSS
+1305 IASQNGAARSS

-1326 ALQAGIDRSHN
+1326 ALQAGINGSHN

-1403 TGVVEKA
+1403 TDVVEKA

-1449 AQFFHGDGT
+1449 AQLFQGEDKKGD
-1458 GGHTEVNQTI
+1458 TEVNQTI

-1481 RALRREAR
+1481 RVLRREAR
-1489 RMART
+1489 RLART

>member
-1 MVLFFCI
+1 
-8 KKAGEKDKMAD
+8 MAD
-19 GKIVIETEL
+19 GKIVIETGL
-28 DTDGIKKDLKE
+28 DTKGIETGLKKV
-39 TEKSAEISGKR
+39 SSIA
-50 IKQTF
+50 
-55 EQMAKASGKSVG
+55 
-67 ELKNEVKKLAE
+67 
-78 EYQSQGTSLPNA
+78 
-90 YKKAYEIMGVYSER
+90 
-104 AATKMKKAAESVEE
+104 
-118 THDREA
+118 
-124 EQTSQHWEKKF
+124 
-135 SEVEK
+135 
-140 DSNAAKDQ
+140 
-148 LKQDAIE
+148 
-155 EARSHDAASEKSK
+155 
-168 EAWKNAFSTIGDLS
+168 
-182 KKALKATAAV
+182 
-192 VAGTS
+192 
-197 AAMVAAG
+197 
-204 TYSVKTGIE
+204 KTGIATAVTAI
-213 FESAFAGVKKTVDA
+213 SGMSTALAGVAGYSIKVGSSFEA
-227 TDTQLNELRQSLI
+227 S
-240 NMSKEMPQSAAEL
+240 MSKVQAVSGASNEQLQRLSDKAKEMGATTKFSA
-253 SEIAEA
+253 
-259 AGQLGIKTEN
+259 
-269 LKEFT
+269 
-274 KVMAQLGD
+274 
-282 ATNMTST
+282 T
-289 EAADSLARFANIT
+289 EAADAMNYMAMAGWKTEDMLNGIDGIMNLAAASG
-302 EMSQKNF
+302 E
-309 DRLGSVIVALGNNLA
+309 DLA
-324 TTESEVVSMGMR
+324 TTSDIVTDALTAFG
-336 LAGAGSQIGMSE
+336 LT
-348 AQIMSLA
+348 AQDSTHFADVLA
-355 AALSSVGIEAE
+355 AASSNANTNVSMMGETFKYVAPVAGSLGYSAEDCAVAIGLMANSGIKASQSGTALRSMFSRLAKPSKEVKEAMEKLNISLTDSHGNMKSLDTLMGDLRNSFSGLSESEKAEMASSLAGQEAMSGLL
-366 AGGSAFSTIM
+366 AIVNASDADFNKLKDAIYGADGASAKMAETMQDNLKGKITITKSTIEG
-376 AKMQLAVESGGD
+376 LG
-388 SLDAFA
+388 
-394 DVAGMSADKFKK
+394 
-406 AFQKDATSA
+406 
-415 IMAFI
+415 I
-420 KGLSTCDEKGVSAI
+420 KIYE
-434 KTLDDMG
+434 
-441 ISEIRQRDALL
+441 EIEDP
-452 RASGAYSTFADAMK
+452 MK
-466 IGTTAWEENTALAN
+466 EAAEGTT
-480 EASQRYETLE
+480 
-490 SKIDMAKNSVDAL
+490 
-503 AIAFKDSVDQ
+503 DSVEQ
-513 ELRDAV
+513 ISSAL
-519 EHGTEYI
+519 
-526 NELADAFENGGL
+526 ENGGID
-538 EAAVDKAGDIIAD
+538 AAVEKTGNIIGG
-551 LSLSL
+551 LSVKIAQESP
-556 AKSAPDMV
+556 KMV
-564 DAATD
+564 DASV
-569 LIEAFVK
+569 LLLKSFVQGIK
-576 GLLQNKQQLK
+576 KNKNQLK
-586 HASKEIVDSVCDG
+586 YASREIIDSLCDG

-620 KTFNSGLG
+620 KTFSSGLG
-628 SLSGV
+628 SLFGV

-776 APVEKWKEG
+776 APVEKWKDG

-799 CEDTANYILK
+799 CEDTANYILN

-843 IDEYIQSLKQKAVQE
+843 IDKYIQSLKQKAVQE

-886 DALDKYTELQKEWDN
+886 DALNEYAQAQKGWSN
-901 GNYDLKSLRKASE
+901 GINDLSGLEKAQK
-914 NLDETTEKLREAS
+914 NLDKTREKLGEAS
-927 KASVEA
+927 QASVEA
-933 GVEVNGLDQV
+933 SVEVNGLDQV

-971 AADGVATSQSEI
+971 AADGVATSQKEI
-983 QNALNSTDYNKMA
+983 QSALSSTDYTKMIE
-996 QGFKLAVLQIDE
+996 GFQLAVMQIDQ
-1008 SGGKIPVSLRTSI
+1008 SGGKIPVSLRSSI

-1028 QQMGPEAKERM
+1028 QKMGPEGKEYM
-1039 ISSMRQMMTGMQ
+1039 ENSMQQMMVAM
-1051 EEIPAFKGA
+1051 EDKIPEFKGA
-1060 STSTS
+1060 ASMTG
-1065 EEILTTFQ
+1065 EGILDTFQ
-1073 QYLVDS
+1073 RYLVDS

-1097 TSANVSISAGQ
+1097 TSANVSIPAGQ
-1108 KAHEATEAVSTGITQ
+1108 KAQEATEAVSTGITQ

-1150 SATAAAGK
+1150 SAPTAAGK

-1326 ALQAGIDRSHN
+1326 ALQAGINGSHN

>member
-1 MVLFFCI
+1 
-8 KKAGEKDKMAD
+8 MAD
-19 GKIVIETEL
+19 GKIVIETGL
-28 DTDGIKKDLKE
+28 DTKGIETGLKKV
-39 TEKSAEISGKR
+39 SSIA
-50 IKQTF
+50 
-55 EQMAKASGKSVG
+55 
-67 ELKNEVKKLAE
+67 
-78 EYQSQGTSLPNA
+78 
-90 YKKAYEIMGVYSER
+90 
-104 AATKMKKAAESVEE
+104 
-118 THDREA
+118 
-124 EQTSQHWEKKF
+124 
-135 SEVEK
+135 
-140 DSNAAKDQ
+140 
-148 LKQDAIE
+148 
-155 EARSHDAASEKSK
+155 
-168 EAWKNAFSTIGDLS
+168 
-182 KKALKATAAV
+182 
-192 VAGTS
+192 
-197 AAMVAAG
+197 
-204 TYSVKTGIE
+204 KTGIATAVTAI
-213 FESAFAGVKKTVDA
+213 SGMSTALAGVAGYSIKVGSSFEA
-227 TDTQLNELRQSLI
+227 G
-240 NMSKEMPQSAAEL
+240 MSKVQAVSGASNEQLQRLSDKAKEMGATTKFSA
-253 SEIAEA
+253 
-259 AGQLGIKTEN
+259 
-269 LKEFT
+269 
-274 KVMAQLGD
+274 
-282 ATNMTST
+282 T
-289 EAADSLARFANIT
+289 EAADAMNYMAMAGWKTEDMLNGIDGIMNLAAASG
-302 EMSQKNF
+302 E
-309 DRLGSVIVALGNNLA
+309 DLA
-324 TTESEVVSMGMR
+324 TTSDIVTDA
-336 LAGAGSQIGMSE
+336 LTAFALT
-348 AQIMSLA
+348 AQDSTHFADVLA
-355 AALSSVGIEAE
+355 AASSNANTNVSMMGETFKYVAPVAGSLGYSAEDCAVAIGLMANSGIKASQSGTALRSMFSRLAKPSKEVKEAMEKLNISLTDSHGNMKSLDTLMGDLRKSFSGLSEAEKAEMASSLAGQEAMSGLLAIVNASDADFNKLKDAIYGADGASAKMAETMQDNLKGKITITKSTIEGLGIKIYEEIEDPMKEAAEGATDSVGQIS
-366 AGGSAFSTIM
+366 SA
-376 AKMQLAVESGGD
+376 L
-388 SLDAFA
+388 
-394 DVAGMSADKFKK
+394 
-406 AFQKDATSA
+406 
-415 IMAFI
+415 
-420 KGLSTCDEKGVSAI
+420 
-434 KTLDDMG
+434 
-441 ISEIRQRDALL
+441 
-452 RASGAYSTFADAMK
+452 
-466 IGTTAWEENTALAN
+466 
-480 EASQRYETLE
+480 
-490 SKIDMAKNSVDAL
+490 
-503 AIAFKDSVDQ
+503 
-513 ELRDAV
+513 
-519 EHGTEYI
+519 
-526 NELADAFENGGL
+526 ENGGID
-538 EAAVDKAGDIIAD
+538 AAVEKTGNIIGG
-551 LSLSL
+551 LSVKIAQESP
-556 AKSAPDMV
+556 KMV
-564 DAATD
+564 DASV
-569 LIEAFVK
+569 LLLKSFVQGIK
-576 GLLQNKQQLK
+576 KNKNQLK
-586 HASKEIVDSVCDG
+586 YASREIIDSLCDG

-611 AKKALDSLK
+611 AKKALGSLK
-620 KTFNSGLG
+620 KTFSSGLG

-660 SLVAAFKTFQM
+660 SLVTAFKTFQM

-731 QADAEQEAFN
+731 QADTEQEAFN

-776 APVEKWKEG
+776 APVEKWRDG

-799 CEDTANYILK
+799 CEDIANYILN

-901 GNYDLKSLRKASE
+901 GNYDLKSLRKVSE

-933 GVEVNGLDQV
+933 GVEVDGLDQV

-971 AADGVATSQSEI
+971 AANGVATSQSEI
-983 QNALNSTDYNKMA
+983 QNALNSTDYNKMT

-1008 SGGKIPVSLRTSI
+1008 SGGKIPISLRSSI

-1028 QQMGPEAKERM
+1028 QQMGPEAKEHM
-1039 ISSMRQMMTGMQ
+1039 ASSMRQMMTGMQ
-1051 EEIPAFKGA
+1051 EEIPAFKDA

-1097 TSANVSISAGQ
+1097 TSANVSMPAAE
-1108 KAHEATEAVSTGITQ
+1108 KAQEATDAVTSEF
-1123 GSPTIQES
+1123 SSASSEIQES
-1131 ARNALESGI
+1131 AKNALEAGI
-1140 NSGVTSADVT
+1140 NQGAASAEVSST
-1150 SATAAAGK
+1150 PKAAGK
-1158 KAVDSEA
+1158 KAVESEA
-1165 SGITSGMG
+1165 SGITEGMG

-1212 GLISGQGNTT
+1212 GLSGGQGNTT
-1222 RAALNLAKTV
+1222 RAALNLAKGV

-1237 AVNLGSNLQSQ
+1237 AVNLGSNLQNQ
-1248 ARQAVT
+1248 AKQAVNLF
-1254 AFTAGIRGQTSTAG
+1254 AAGINGQASKAASAG
-1268 NAARALG
+1268 KNLG
-1275 TSTAKALSACNLAA
+1275 TSTANALKGSGLAA
-1289 SGRTEGTSFGN
+1289 SAMEQGASFGN

-1305 IASQNGAAKSS
+1305 IASQNSAARST

-1326 ALQAGIDRSHN
+1326 ALQAGINGSHN

-1403 TGVVEKA
+1403 TDVVEKA

-1449 AQFFHGDGT
+1449 AQLFQGEDKKGD
-1458 GGHTEVNQTI
+1458 TEVNQTI

-1481 RALRREAR
+1481 RVLRREAR
-1489 RMART
+1489 RLART

>member
-1 MVLFFCI
+1 
-8 KKAGEKDKMAD
+8 MAD
-19 GKIVIETEL
+19 GKIVIETGL
-28 DTDGIKKDLKE
+28 DTKGIE
-39 TEKSAEISGKR
+39 TG
-50 IKQTF
+50 
-55 EQMAKASGKSVG
+55 
-67 ELKNEVKKLAE
+67 LKNVSSIA
-78 EYQSQGTSLPNA
+78 
-90 YKKAYEIMGVYSER
+90 
-104 AATKMKKAAESVEE
+104 
-118 THDREA
+118 
-124 EQTSQHWEKKF
+124 
-135 SEVEK
+135 
-140 DSNAAKDQ
+140 
-148 LKQDAIE
+148 
-155 EARSHDAASEKSK
+155 
-168 EAWKNAFSTIGDLS
+168 
-182 KKALKATAAV
+182 
-192 VAGTS
+192 
-197 AAMVAAG
+197 
-204 TYSVKTGIE
+204 KTGIATAVTAI
-213 FESAFAGVKKTVDA
+213 SGMSTALAGVAGYSIKVGSSFEA
-227 TDTQLNELRQSLI
+227 G
-240 NMSKEMPQSAAEL
+240 MSKVQAVSGASNEQLQRLSDKAKEMGATTKFSA
-253 SEIAEA
+253 
-259 AGQLGIKTEN
+259 
-269 LKEFT
+269 
-274 KVMAQLGD
+274 
-282 ATNMTST
+282 T
-289 EAADSLARFANIT
+289 EAADAMNYMAMAGWKTEDMLNGIDGIMNLAAASG
-302 EMSQKNF
+302 E
-309 DRLGSVIVALGNNLA
+309 DLA
-324 TTESEVVSMGMR
+324 TTSDIVTDALTAFG
-336 LAGAGSQIGMSE
+336 LT
-348 AQIMSLA
+348 AQDSTHFADVLA
-355 AALSSVGIEAE
+355 AASSNANTNVSMMGETFKYVAPVAGSLGYSAEDCAVAIGLMANSGIKASQSGTALRSMFSRLAKPSKEVKEAMEKLNISLTDSHGNMKSLDTLMGDLRKSFSGLSEAEKAEMASSLAGQEAMSGLLAIVNASDADFNKLKDAIYGADGASAKMAETMQDNLKGKITITKSTIEGLGIKIYEEIEDPMKEAAEGATDSVGQIS
-366 AGGSAFSTIM
+366 SA
-376 AKMQLAVESGGD
+376 L
-388 SLDAFA
+388 
-394 DVAGMSADKFKK
+394 
-406 AFQKDATSA
+406 
-415 IMAFI
+415 
-420 KGLSTCDEKGVSAI
+420 
-434 KTLDDMG
+434 
-441 ISEIRQRDALL
+441 
-452 RASGAYSTFADAMK
+452 
-466 IGTTAWEENTALAN
+466 
-480 EASQRYETLE
+480 
-490 SKIDMAKNSVDAL
+490 
-503 AIAFKDSVDQ
+503 
-513 ELRDAV
+513 
-519 EHGTEYI
+519 
-526 NELADAFENGGL
+526 ENGGID
-538 EAAVDKAGDIIAD
+538 AAVEKTGNIIGG
-551 LSLSL
+551 LSVKIAQESP
-556 AKSAPDMV
+556 KMV
-564 DAATD
+564 DASV
-569 LIEAFVK
+569 LLLKSFVQGIK
-576 GLLQNKQQLK
+576 KNKNQLK
-586 HASKEIVDSVCDG
+586 YASREIIDSLCDG

-611 AKKALDSLK
+611 AKKALGSLK
-620 KTFNSGLG
+620 KTFSSGLG

-660 SLVAAFKTFQM
+660 SLVTAFKTFQM

-731 QADAEQEAFN
+731 QADTEQEAFN

-776 APVEKWKEG
+776 APVEKWRDG

-799 CEDTANYILK
+799 CEDIANYILN

-823 DGFIQNNEGVKQSLE
+823 DRFIQNNEGVKQSLE

-865 EAIQNQSEAQKNLTD
+865 EAIQNQGEAQKNLTD

-886 DALDKYTELQKEWDN
+886 DALNEYAQAQEDWKNGINDLSGLEKAQK
-901 GNYDLKSLRKASE
+901 
-914 NLDETTEKLREAS
+914 NLDKTREKLGEAS

-933 GVEVNGLDQV
+933 SVEVNGLDQV

-962 AQIPTYASE
+962 AQIPAYASE
-971 AADGVATSQSEI
+971 AADGVATSQKEI
-983 QNALNSTDYNKMA
+983 QSALSSTDYTKMTE
-996 QGFKLAVLQIDE
+996 GFQLAVMQIDQ
-1008 SGGKIPVSLRTSI
+1008 SGGKIPVSLRSSI

-1028 QQMGPEAKERM
+1028 QKMGPEGKEYVEN
-1039 ISSMRQMMTGMQ
+1039 SMQQMMVAMEDKIPEF
-1051 EEIPAFKGA
+1051 EEAA
-1060 STSTS
+1060 STTG
-1065 EEILTTFQ
+1065 EGILDTFQ
-1073 QYLVDS
+1073 RYLVDS

-1097 TSANVSISAGQ
+1097 TSANVSIPAGQ
-1108 KAHEATEAVSTGITQ
+1108 KAQEATEAVSAGITQ

-1131 ARNALESGI
+1131 AKNALESGI

-1150 SATAAAGK
+1150 SAPAAAGK

-1212 GLISGQGNTT
+1212 GLTSGQGNTT
-1222 RAALNLAKTV
+1222 KAALNLAKTV

-1254 AFTAGIRGQTSTAG
+1254 AFTAGIRGQTSAAG

-1275 TSTAKALSACNLAA
+1275 SSTAKALSACNLAA

-1305 IASQNGAAKSS
+1305 IASQNGAARSS
-1316 GNGLALNAKN
+1316 SNGLALNAKN
-1326 ALQAGIDRSHN
+1326 ALQAGINGSHN
-1337 IGLQFSAGFASGIRS
+1337 IGLQFSAGFANGIRA

-1403 TGVVEKA
+1403 TDVVEKA

-1449 AQFFHGDGT
+1449 AQLFQGEDKKGD
-1458 GGHTEVNQTI
+1458 TEVNQTI

-1481 RALRREAR
+1481 RVLRREAR
-1489 RMART
+1489 RLART